1 MGAFMDRYNRMKGIG
16 TVPDTVQAE
25 GEDSSSV
32 PASEVKPGAFTERYN
47 KLLEARA
54 ADMSHSLSEWSA
66 ANDTLAHSYGSYSG
80 EELAKQT
87 DALRMSGESLK
98 QRIRDSGL
106 YDDDTVTAL
115 GEGIDSWNRVH
126 DIYRRDLDLAA
137 GRAEREQATAELP
150 ASSLPV
156 YGQNVAET
164 HHGKESSLEDK
175 ILYAQA
181 SVDMLESKLENSK
194 GKIPSPEQL
203 MSGDA
208 GIDGNDEIKAALK
221 EKKKELEQLLKERQ
235 ESEIAERREENGL
248 SDGSH
253 VPSSPAQDVEAVL
266 SAKSEYFNPDDN
278 KDPYGNDLRP
288 AVNTVNNIARA
299 GDRVKDAG
307 DLAMSAF
314 SAGIDRS
321 IVGIG
326 DAARTAYETV
336 KGTADRLA
344 GLNQIPELKKYSPA
358 APKAEK
364 SLTKRLEDAAV
375 AGNRAVDNY
384 LLSGDTYTDRS
395 EKDTV
400 MQDYLYRRE
409 NRTLG
414 KAGNVIADL
423 AENFGYQ
430 MPNMLLTH
438 GFGLTGLS
446 SNAATAIMF
455 GSPAYVS
462 NRRELLEEGYSSAEA
477 DLYGKA
483 GFLIEGVGESL
494 FGSAFGTVPAIGR
507 KLGFSIIDNITN
519 PVVRTLMVYLVES
532 GEEGLEEVAQSFLEA
547 AAKSAITGEDF
558 ELDAREVAY
567 EGILGAISGGVLGSI
582 GLGQRLRAA
591 GQVHAADVDYV
602 NTLSVNAESV
612 GTAAEA
618 AGMIGAL
625 EKQRAALSK
634 MTDETTGLED
644 TARRVKYLDT
654 ALEALSETLKEKFSL
669 AAEITPQ
676 GGYEVKDKRNPI
688 ERAKDSLTADARSAG
703 SVELALEAA
712 SRAADADSAAEAIA
726 ALEMQR
732 QRISELGRTGFTA
745 RYEDRKMLE
754 AEMKLRDRFGID
766 GTYFG
771 ASVDGKYTSE
781 ADGARYSI
789 EQTDRGKPVVVI
801 DTDILNGVS
810 DADKKNAVR
819 KFISQNYPN
828 GIRVGN
834 GVIEITGKT
843 GREYTRSG
851 YSRFTEKNDGQVFDD
866 KLRAAGNLDEA
877 VRASTDYVNEE
888 IKHPRKDNI
897 KEFARGRVLMR
908 VGQNDY
914 NAEVV
919 VGYTQT
925 GEMLLYDIV
934 NFKPDTFSVKE
945 RTPRRTGPDKA
956 GMTETNEESSSD
968 NSISQNNAA
977 VNSQYTQESENDAS
991 DTAENGADTAEVGA
1005 DEGDFAVDRKGSDV
1019 SAAFSDEALDR
1030 EGYTPTEQTRVI
1042 AMNEATRTGREYGA
1056 SPAQQAAA
1064 EELSHILDRRIVFF
1078 RSDDPTV
1085 NGYYKNGTIHVN
1097 AASGRTVASIIASE
1111 MTHAIE
1117 TTSDYGALRELAL
1130 RELSR
1135 EKGMSL
1141 DELRAQK
1148 KETYAAHGENLDADG
1163 VDFEL
1168 CEEYV
1173 GRYLFGDV
1181 AQIRA
1186 AVDYKP
1192 SLGRKII
1199 AFLDEIIRRLTGR
1212 VRAVS
1217 SRILKDVQYARE
1229 LWGRAVREAK
1239 ARDAEDSAA
1248 ARHSFAGR
1256 NVQNEITERYRT
1268 AVDNVLNMQNTASDN
1283 LIIGYTPKL
1292 MREMGMPSLP
1302 MVIGTGH
1309 VYSIAKTAEEAKQDG
1324 NYHKGVHY
1332 HGLGESAVKNI
1343 YTALCDPVMVIA
1355 SKDVNPNAAPMRS
1368 THSIVA
1374 IIDIGKSN
1382 QSLLLPV
1389 EITAERTVYG
1399 DQMDVNVLSSA
1410 YNKDVSALVKEA
1422 IALENSGDIGIYYAK
1437 KEAAALVPAG
1447 VQFPIRIQ
1455 GSTAS
1460 DIIIHR
1466 LNEKVNMQ
1474 ISDATQSRQFKR
1486 WFGDWQNHP
1495 ESASKIVNEVGTPKV
1510 VYHGTGANFTVFK
1523 SESGT
1528 YWFSESTDYAEAMA
1542 EERAGKNG
1550 RVGAFYLDMK
1560 NPYRAKLPPGQFTDP
1575 GYEKPIIEKAK
1586 SGGYDGVIIEND
1598 TDSDI
1603 EAETFYVVF
1612 SPNQIKS
1619 ATDNIGTFDR
1629 GNNDTRYSI
1638 EDSDYEM
1645 PITPRDVE
1653 AVQSIGRKSINAFTS
1668 EEIRKT
1674 QKWAHKF
1681 YRELGTKSPFFRAW
1695 FGDWCAHDTGE
1706 VKVAEI
1712 PEYAATNEA
1721 RKANRG
1727 TVRNN
1732 DTGWDIRI
1740 SRDGETNTISHAGGD
1755 KLSEY
1760 GLAGIRGLTENGVL
1774 LDSEV
1779 HEHHT
1784 NNAKNDMIA
1793 FDHKLYAVGRDTS
1806 GNVALYKITVEE
1818 AYHDHKHTNE
1828 RRFHNLKYIEK
1839 VATVG
1844 GRTAG
1849 QSLPGVSTN
1858 DDIAT
1863 TYTVADILSLVKTYD
1878 KDFTA
1883 AHDVSPE
1890 LLNEDGTPKV
1900 FYHGTMYDFTEFRSE
1915 EISPA
1920 EGSYFFAENREDAE
1934 GYGSERYGG
1943 HVMEVYLSAEN
1954 LADYN
1959 DQPSEFYQLKDKREQ
1974 VQWLKERGYDGWY
1987 ADMDSGGWGE
1997 VSVFSP
2003 NQIKSATDNIGTF
2016 DRGNNDTRYSIEDS
2030 GWDAYHRRNQE
2041 ELESNTAA
2049 AERARREERA
2059 EERAAAEDEARD
2071 RLDTLAKG
2079 GTSEDRLFD
2088 SAKSE
2093 RGNIERENM
2102 KAREAT
2108 MTQEEYER
2116 IIGKPLTEEEA
2127 ADLREEISKAAGSI
2141 AAEEGLYSAAEEE
2154 RLFLEEERTAVAPKW
2169 FEQVKKS
2176 GSLADEITA
2185 ENKRQNSKLGK
2196 YIREHGADIP
2206 DVSASDFAEAAVKEV
2221 YGDSLS
2227 DKDAE
2232 RQKKRIETEAEAV
2245 RDAEKAYAAEE
2256 AEGKR
2261 MSDEDAESTK
2271 EDRSGNDGE
2280 NVRLHPKNP
2289 DPNSKSGRKQLR
2301 EAAQAT
2307 YAETLKRL
2315 KPTEAEIAFAE
2326 KLASGEQYAANI
2338 PDDMNARRVEAVTS
2352 ALRAIRYYSGAKDG
2366 GGALQ
2371 RLGVKIESPLVSNYS
2386 DAAYLRGWEDARRNS
2401 KEAIYEAVAKYQISK
2416 KEGVI
2421 ARSVAD
2427 GILDIDEVNLHSNFA
2442 RFKVAHLADLYRT
2455 ADIYAANAI
2464 TAQRSRTAAKF
2475 QPSLDAI
2482 LGGMDGERLNKRSQA
2497 RLNLNTMVRNNLA
2510 VFGEVKGAQI
2520 NSLLFRPIQLNEAER
2535 MRFVNDHVEEFTNN
2549 YGKVTK
2555 TESALVQMLMEG
2567 RLDTALLQ
2575 SGISEAKKDAR
2586 RRFDLNG
2593 TQIETAETEVAA
2605 KQALE
2610 AEKKNLKQL
2619 KEQIEELKTKR
2630 DSMIL
2635 RKIDGDISEVG
2646 QKIAEAEKEAENS
2659 KRLLD
2664 LYGELE
2670 RLAALKKSEL
2680 EKDSESENA
2689 ERAKTLKKI
2698 DGDISEVEKKISEAE
2713 EDIKSEKTLLGL
2725 KGELR
2730 SLEDWKK
2737 SVLEKNPKST
2747 ADSAETV
2754 KEIDDKL
2761 RKTEEAIAR
2770 TEKKAKKKE
2779 HDIEIE
2785 RAVKKQ
2791 YLRLLELRNERVKID
2806 SEIAAYEAMKDEKI
2820 DVRRISSIANYLRGK
2835 YAEFY
2840 EATNDFLVTH
2850 GYRPIGFI
2858 KNYAPHMQ
2866 PEQMTK
2872 LSEALHALGVS
2883 PDLVKAFDASLK
2895 RLGIGE
2901 DVSSLP
2907 VEIAGRT
2914 GDFKPGKKWNPHYLT
2929 RTGERTEFDALA
2941 GYNGYVSLASEVFY
2955 HTDDIQKL
2963 RQFNQTLRTMYSGS
2977 EVKNSVA
2984 ALHEKMR
2991 SGALS
2996 FEEGNAKIES
3006 MLENVRDNALSP
3018 YVTVL
3023 ENYTNVIAGKQ
3034 TMGDRASEA
3043 EFGRAALSTSGK
3055 IRGVFARAAIT
3066 GNVSSALAQVVQLPM
3081 VVSECGNGNLM
3092 RAIWDVATQNLNKK
3106 TDFDSRSVFIT
3117 GKRGTNRVAAELAGA
3132 EKVADIAVNKVG
3144 MFLFETVDDVASR
3157 LIVRTKYLQLIR
3169 AGVGSDAALA
3179 LADEYADSVVGS
3191 RMKGAKP
3198 MMFCNKSFVKGLF
3211 TMFQLEV
3218 ANSWAHIDQDIP
3230 ADIRKMSRTKGKKA
3244 AIKYTAAL
3252 IVKYLLGAFFLD
3264 RLADELYG
3272 QTPVQFDVLGY
3283 VAESLAAGSG
3293 MSTNTYLR
3301 TMLDNAIEK
3310 LLKAR
3315 PFNTEAPE
3323 KDRKFDASAAASA
3336 LAEGILGDVPAA
3348 QNILGMLGMS
3358 ETKFPLPRIWSDS
3371 ASSALEKITSGDAD
3385 VAAKGWRQFGSAAL
3399 SNVATWF
3406 PFGNQLN
3413 KSIRGIYAIARKG
3426 SYDYSGRLQ
3435 YPAGDSVFE
3444 KGAAVLFGKSAFNS
3458 NADFW
3463 AGGSRAL
3470 SEEATEAYKLML
3482 KYGMSQVEAYRLV
3495 KELSS
3500 QKADRAEKEE
3510 VDVSGM
3516 DGFDALAARYFTN
3529 DEAEGA
3535 SGANDFDTL
3544 AAKYFGEGD
3553 EDEEAEDLSRR
3564 VINRQ
3569 IEIINS
3575 DKYDLT
3581 DEQKYR
3587 VFSEVCASSKAADV
3601 MAALDEAGAE
3611 RGEIYRLISSIAATK
3626 NTDEEPRAVAHLI
3639 RDSALTGE
3647 QKAIAYYAL
3656 AASKKERQVQKELD
3670 DLGENSADVWE
3681 MLDSC
3686 TELRKNEA
3694 DEERF
3699 EKARRVIRESE
3710 ISKKGKAEAYYL
3722 LAASAK
3728 DREFMDKV
3736 GGDFDMG
3743 EIADTLSRLRD
3754 CGKQGEKAQVL
3765 VDSSGLTVYEKR
3777 TVFLERV
3784 CTESNRAKKEEALEK
3799 IEDAGGSA
3807 ETYLKALSA
3816 VGKATYTKGETLG
3829 KSYAYK
3835 KAIDRVARGTRLRY
3849 ALYEV
3854 FDVSEK
3860 VW

>member
-1 MGAFMDRYNRMKGIG
+1 MSKFMDRYSRMKEAGLVG
-16 TVPDTVQAE
+16 
-25 GEDSSSV
+25 GDSSDKIRGDSF
-32 PASEVKPGAFTERYN
+32 SEGDSFTENESAAAKPGAFTERYN
-47 KLLEARA
+47 RYRQNRADGIRQSIEAWNEENKKLAR
-54 ADMSHSLSEWSA
+54 
-66 ANDTLAHSYGSYSG
+66 SYGEHSG
-80 EELAKQT
+80 EFIKARS
-87 DALRMSGESLK
+87 DALRTSGESLK
-98 QRIRDSGL
+98 QRIKDSGL
-106 YDDDTVTAL
+106 YDDDTVSAL

-137 GRAEREQATAELP
+137 GRAERDQATAKLP
-150 ASSLPV
+150 ESSLPV
-156 YGQNVAET
+156 YGRSPVTAHN
-164 HHGKESSLEDK
+164 GRESTLEDK

-181 SVDMLESKLENSK
+181 SVDMLESKLENS
-194 GKIPSPEQL
+194 GGRLPLTGAQSAL
-203 MSGDA
+203 A
-208 GIDGNDEIKAALK
+208 DGESANEVRAQLK
-221 EKKKELEQLLKERQ
+221 EKKKELERLRAEF
-235 ESEIAERREENGL
+235 AEREGAKQREEMGL
-248 SDGSH
+248 SSGF
-253 VPSSPAQDVEAVL
+253 VPSSPVQDVKTVD
-266 SAKSEYFNPDDN
+266 SVMSEYFNPDDN
-278 KDPYGNDLRP
+278 KDVHGNDTRFGVQL
-288 AVNTVNNIARA
+288 ANTFARA
-299 GDRVKDAG
+299 GDRVKEAG

-314 SAGIDRS
+314 SAGMDRS
-321 IVGIG
+321 IAGIG
-326 DAARTAYETV
+326 DAARTAYETA
-336 KGTADRLA
+336 KGTAQRLA
-344 GLNQIPELKKYSPA
+344 GVNQLPELKKYSPA
-358 APKAEK
+358 APEAKK
-364 SLTKRLEDAAV
+364 SVAKRLEDAAV
-375 AGNRAVDNY
+375 AGNRAGDNY

-409 NRTLG
+409 NQTLG

-438 GFGLTGLS
+438 GLGLTGLAS
-446 SNAATAIMF
+446 AALTAATF
-455 GSPAYVS
+455 GGGSYVS
-462 NRRELLEEGYSSAEA
+462 NRRELLEAGYSSAEA

-494 FGSAFGTVPAIGR
+494 LGDAFGTVPLIGR
-507 KLGFSIIDNITN
+507 KLGFSITDNITN
-519 PVVRTLMVYLVES
+519 PVVRTLMVYLAES

-602 NTLSVNAESV
+602 NTLSVNAESIN
-612 GTAAEA
+612 TAAEA

-634 MTDETTGLED
+634 MTDETTGVED

-654 ALEALSETLKEKFSL
+654 ALETLSETLKEKFSL

-676 GGYEVKDKRNPI
+676 GGYEVKDSRNPI
-688 ERAKDSLTADARSAG
+688 ERTKDSLTADARSAG

-771 ASVDGKYTSE
+771 ASVDGKYTPE

-801 DTDILNGVS
+801 DTDVLNGVP
-810 DADKKNAVR
+810 DADKKNTVR

-843 GREYTRSG
+843 GKEYTRSG
-851 YSRFTEKNDGQVFDD
+851 YSQYIERNDGQVYND

-919 VGYTQT
+919 VGYTKN

-945 RTPRRTGPDKA
+945 RTSRQPGRGEA
-956 GMTETNEESSSD
+956 GMTGDYGKSSKVEGPIKSGPATTD
-968 NSISQNNAA
+968 NSISKNNAA
-977 VNSQYTQESENDAS
+977 VNSQYTQESENDA
-991 DTAENGADTAEVGA
+991 ADTAESGA
-1005 DEGDFAVDRKGSDV
+1005 DEGDFAVDRENSDEN
-1019 SAAFSDEALDR
+1019 AAFSDEALDR

-1064 EELSHILDRRIVFF
+1064 EELSHILDRRVIFF

-1217 SRILKDVQYARE
+1217 SRILKDAQYARE

-1239 ARDAEDSAA
+1239 ARGAESE
-1248 ARHSFAGR
+1248 ARESGQKNSYSDEEWNKPITPRDVEAVQSIGR
-1256 NVQNEITERYRT
+1256 KSINAFTSEEIRKTQKWAHKFYRE
-1268 AVDNVLNMQNTASDN
+1268 L
-1283 LIIGYTPKL
+1283 
-1292 MREMGMPSLP
+1292 
-1302 MVIGTGH
+1302 GT
-1309 VYSIAKTAEEAKQDG
+1309 
-1324 NYHKGVHY
+1324 
-1332 HGLGESAVKNI
+1332 
-1343 YTALCDPVMVIA
+1343 
-1355 SKDVNPNAAPMRS
+1355 
-1368 THSIVA
+1368 
-1374 IIDIGKSN
+1374 KS
-1382 QSLLLPV
+1382 PFFR
-1389 EITAERTVYG
+1389 A
-1399 DQMDVNVLSSA
+1399 
-1410 YNKDVSALVKEA
+1410 
-1422 IALENSGDIGIYYAK
+1422 
-1437 KEAAALVPAG
+1437 
-1447 VQFPIRIQ
+1447 
-1455 GSTAS
+1455 
-1460 DIIIHR
+1460 
-1466 LNEKVNMQ
+1466 
-1474 ISDATQSRQFKR
+1474 
-1486 WFGDWQNHP
+1486 WFGDWRAHDNSKTNIVSVPAIDISQAVLEKGDYYISDTGWTVYAGKTLNDDTRHHSGGNRINVKSLNVINTILDNAILLDTVVSEPNTNKKSVNTAFLHKLYTPITYDGKPYIAVSTVEEYYNETSSGVSRRAYNLKAIKTEPAGGQLGNNSSSSVPVTDSTISISDLYSLVKTYDKDFTAAHDVSP
-1495 ESASKIVNEVGTPKV
+1495 ELLNEDGTPKV
-1510 VYHGTGANFTVFK
+1510 FYHGTGANFTVFK
-1523 SESGT
+1523 SENGT

-1575 GYEKPIIEKAK
+1575 GYEKPIIDKAK

-1629 GNNDTRYSI
+1629 GNNDI
-1638 EDSDYEM
+1638 
-1645 PITPRDVE
+1645 
-1653 AVQSIGRKSINAFTS
+1653 
-1668 EEIRKT
+1668 
-1674 QKWAHKF
+1674 
-1681 YRELGTKSPFFRAW
+1681 
-1695 FGDWCAHDTGE
+1695 
-1706 VKVAEI
+1706 
-1712 PEYAATNEA
+1712 
-1721 RKANRG
+1721 
-1727 TVRNN
+1727 
-1732 DTGWDIRI
+1732 
-1740 SRDGETNTISHAGGD
+1740 
-1755 KLSEY
+1755 
-1760 GLAGIRGLTENGVL
+1760 
-1774 LDSEV
+1774 
-1779 HEHHT
+1779 
-1784 NNAKNDMIA
+1784 
-1793 FDHKLYAVGRDTS
+1793 
-1806 GNVALYKITVEE
+1806 
-1818 AYHDHKHTNE
+1818 
-1828 RRFHNLKYIEK
+1828 
-1839 VATVG
+1839 
-1844 GRTAG
+1844 
-1849 QSLPGVSTN
+1849 
-1858 DDIAT
+1858 
-1863 TYTVADILSLVKTYD
+1863 
-1878 KDFTA
+1878 
-1883 AHDVSPE
+1883 
-1890 LLNEDGTPKV
+1890 
-1900 FYHGTMYDFTEFRSE
+1900 
-1915 EISPA
+1915 
-1920 EGSYFFAENREDAE
+1920 
-1934 GYGSERYGG
+1934 
-1943 HVMEVYLSAEN
+1943 
-1954 LADYN
+1954 
-1959 DQPSEFYQLKDKREQ
+1959 
-1974 VQWLKERGYDGWY
+1974 
-1987 ADMDSGGWGE
+1987 
-1997 VSVFSP
+1997 
-2003 NQIKSATDNIGTF
+2003 
-2016 DRGNNDTRYSIEDS
+2016 RYSIEDS

-2041 ELESNTAA
+2041 ELESNTSA
-2049 AERARREERA
+2049 AERARRTERA
-2059 EERAAAEDEARD
+2059 EERAAAEEEAR
-2071 RLDTLAKG
+2071 RA
-2079 GTSEDRLFD
+2079 
-2088 SAKSE
+2088 
-2093 RGNIERENM
+2093 
-2102 KAREAT
+2102 AR
-2108 MTQEEYER
+2108 
-2116 IIGKPLTEEEA
+2116 EEEA
-2127 ADLREEISKAAGSI
+2127 LRRAEREYA
-2141 AAEEGLYSAAEEE
+2141 AAEAEGKNESDRAAEVP
-2154 RLFLEEERTAVAPKW
+2154 AW
-2169 FEQVKKS
+2169 FDNVKKS
-2176 GSLADEITA
+2176 GSVA
-2185 ENKRQNSKLGK
+2185 EWVISENNRRSSKLRR
-2196 YIREHGADIP
+2196 YITEHGTDSR
-2206 DVSASDFAEAAVKEV
+2206 DVSAADFAEAAVREIWDGAPASEGLDPELEAFLKE
-2221 YGDSLS
+2221 DMRTEIDRQSADLQR
-2227 DKDAE
+2227 KIEEE
-2232 RQKKRIETEAEAV
+2232 REQQKKRIETEAEAV
-2245 RDAEKAYAAEE
+2245 RDAKKIDRSADRLIFENDPQERLDAMRRTNRMIGEIIEKSGITAEE
-2256 AEGKR
+2256 K
-2261 MSDEDAESTK
+2261 
-2271 EDRSGNDGE
+2271 
-2280 NVRLHPKNP
+2280 
-2289 DPNSKSGRKQLR
+2289 
-2301 EAAQAT
+2301 
-2307 YAETLKRL
+2307 
-2315 KPTEAEIAFAE
+2315 AFAE
-2326 KLASGEQYAANI
+2326 KIADGTQYAANI
-2338 PDDMNARRVEAVTS
+2338 PSTMDADRVVHLAWEYMIIKRMNAGEPPT
-2352 ALRAIRYYSGAKDG
+2352 
-2366 GGALQ
+2366 ALQ
-2371 RLGVKIESPLVSNYS
+2371 RLGVRIASPLVNDYR
-2386 DAAYLRGWEDARRNS
+2386 DAPLLRAWDRDYYRAKSSTSEIISKYELEPKEIADARS
-2401 KEAIYEAVAKYQISK
+2401 I
-2416 KEGVI
+2416 
-2421 ARSVAD
+2421 AD
-2427 GILDIDEVNLHSNFA
+2427 GYHGIEDFREYSNFK
-2442 RFKVAHLADLYRT
+2442 RFAISELADAYALVDSLSKAGIPQQRAATVERFAKELEPIIDGIEYAHRRSPLRLT
-2455 ADIYAANAI
+2455 A
-2464 TAQRSRTAAKF
+2464 
-2475 QPSLDAI
+2475 
-2482 LGGMDGERLNKRSQA
+2482 
-2497 RLNLNTMVRNNLA
+2497 NTMTRNNLA
-2510 VFGEVKGAQI
+2510 VFGEEKGAKI
-2520 NSLLFRPIQLNEAER
+2520 NALLFRPIQLNEAER
-2535 MRFVNDHVEEFTNN
+2535 MRFVNGQFDEFTRTF
-2549 YGKVTK
+2549 GKVTEA
-2555 TESALVQMLMEG
+2555 ESAIAQKL
-2567 RLDTALLQ
+2567 
-2575 SGISEAKKDAR
+2575 IEAGTDAEEAGKFPTVDKLIESKTDEKR
-2586 RRFDLNG
+2586 RTDEK
-2593 TQIETAETEVAA
+2593 IE
-2605 KQALE
+2605 ALE
-2610 AEKKNLKQL
+2610 AEAAA
-2619 KEQIEELKTKR
+2619 KEQSREARNRKRKKLSDAKEHSAQIEA
-2630 DSMIL
+2630 
-2635 RKIDGDISEVG
+2635 
-2646 QKIAEAEKEAENS
+2646 Q
-2659 KRLLD
+2659 
-2664 LYGELE
+2664 
-2670 RLAALKKSEL
+2670 LAAF
-2680 EKDSESENA
+2680 
-2689 ERAKTLKKI
+2689 
-2698 DGDISEVEKKISEAE
+2698 SEAVSAGV
-2713 EDIKSEKTLLGL
+2713 DF
-2725 KGELR
+2725 R
-2730 SLEDWKK
+2730 R
-2737 SVLEKNPKST
+2737 VLS
-2747 ADSAETV
+2747 
-2754 KEIDDKL
+2754 
-2761 RKTEEAIAR
+2761 
-2770 TEKKAKKKE
+2770 
-2779 HDIEIE
+2779 
-2785 RAVKKQ
+2785 
-2791 YLRLLELRNERVKID
+2791 
-2806 SEIAAYEAMKDEKI
+2806 
-2820 DVRRISSIANYLRGK
+2820 ISDYLRGK

-2840 EATNDFLVTH
+2840 EATNDFLVVH

-2866 PEQMTK
+2866 EKQMTE
-2872 LSEALHALGVS
+2872 LTEI
-2883 PDLVKAFDASLK
+2883 LK
-2895 RLGIGE
+2895 RFGLTDE
-2901 DVSSLP
+2901 VFELP
-2907 VEIAGRT
+2907 TEIAGRT
-2914 GDFKPGKKWNPHYLT
+2914 KDFKPGKKWNPFHQR
-2929 RTGERTEFDALA
+2929 RTGKNTVYDAVA
-2941 GYNGYVSLASEVFY
+2941 GYDRYVRYMSEMFY

-2963 RQFNQTLRTMYSGS
+2963 RQFNQAIRTYFASD
-2977 EVKNSVA
+2977 EIKNRIEDVREA
-2984 ALHEKMR
+2984 MR
-2991 SGALS
+2991 KGTM
-2996 FEEGNAKIES
+2996 EEDAGNAEIER
-3006 MLENVRDNALSP
+3006 LTGKAVNRNLSP
-3018 YVTVL
+3018 YVAAL
-3023 ENYTNVIAGKQ
+3023 DNYTNIIAGKQ
-3034 TMGDRASEA
+3034 TAGDRGMESDL
-3043 EFGRAALSTSGK
+3043 GRRTLNIGEKLERRFSA
-3055 IRGVFARAAIT
+3055 AAIV
-3066 GNVSSALAQVVQLPM
+3066 GNVSSAFAQFVQLPM
-3081 VVSECGNGNLM
+3081 VAAECGNSNLLRAM
-3092 RAIWDVATQNLNKK
+3092 RDIFTRELNKK

-3117 GKRGTNRVAAELAGA
+3117 GKRGTSRLSTELTGKNKA
-3132 EKVADIAVNKVG
+3132 ADIAVNKVG
-3144 MFLFETVDDVASR
+3144 AFLFETVDDVASR
-3157 LIVRTKYLQLIR
+3157 VIVRAKYLQLVNE
-3169 AGVGSDAALA
+3169 GVNSDSALA

-3198 MMFCNKSFVKGLF
+3198 IAFCNKNFVWKLL
-3211 TMFQLEV
+3211 TTFQLEV
-3218 ANSWAHIDQDIP
+3218 ANIWAHVDQDIP
-3230 ADIRKMSRTKGKKA
+3230 ADVRKISRTQGKNA
-3244 AIKYTAAL
+3244 AAKYTAAV
-3252 IVKYLLGAFFLD
+3252 IVKYLLGAFLLN
-3264 RLADELYG
+3264 RLTDELYG
-3272 QTPVQFDVLGY
+3272 QTPVPFDFAGY
-3283 VAESLAAGSG
+3283 ALDAAAAGSG

-3301 TMLDNAIEK
+3301 TALDNTLEK
-3310 LLKAR
+3310 LLKIR
-3315 PFNTEAPE
+3315 PLGTEKEEGGFNAH
-3323 KDRKFDASAAASA
+3323 SA
-3336 LAEGILGDVPAA
+3336 LTALGEDVVGDMPVV
-3348 QNILGMLGMS
+3348 QNAFGMLGLS
-3358 ETKFPLPRIWSDS
+3358 DARLPVPRLWSDS

-3399 SNVATWF
+3399 SNAATWF

-3463 AGGSRAL
+3463 AGGSRTL
-3470 SEEATEAYKLML
+3470 TEEATEAYKLML

-3601 MAALDEAGAE
+3601 MAALDESGAE

-3686 TELRKNEA
+3686 TELRKNET

-3754 CGKQGEKAQVL
+3754 CGKQEEKAQVL

-3854 FDVSEK
+3854 FGVSEK

>member
-1 MGAFMDRYNRMKGIG
+1 MSKFMDRYNRMKEAGLVGG
-16 TVPDTVQAE
+16 TSSDE
-25 GEDSSSV
+25 IRGDSFTENES
-32 PASEVKPGAFTERYN
+32 AAAKPGAFTERYN
-47 KLLEARA
+47 RMKEAGLVGTSGISQASPVRA
-54 ADMSHSLSEWSA
+54 AELAEEETPSSVPA
-66 ANDTLAHSYGSYSG
+66 AEVVPGAFTERYNRFRQNRADGIRQSIEAWNEENKKLARSYGEHSG
-80 EELAKQT
+80 EFIKARS
-87 DALRMSGESLK
+87 DALRTSGESLK
-98 QRIRDSGL
+98 QRIKDSGL
-106 YDDDTVTAL
+106 YDDDTVSAL
-115 GEGIDSWNRVH
+115 GEGIDSWSTAWDDAYNEYVRKSTVGA
-126 DIYRRDLDLAA
+126 DRKKAA
-137 GRAEREQATAELP
+137 PTAAHGGGGGEFALTAAAKGNTLEEKIQDTQA
-150 ASSLPV
+150 
-156 YGQNVAET
+156 NI
-164 HHGKESSLEDK
+164 K
-175 ILYAQA
+175 
-181 SVDMLESKLENSK
+181 MLEIQLEKSK
-194 GKIPSPEQL
+194 GKGPSPEQL

-208 GIDGNDEIKAALK
+208 GIDGNDKIKAQLK
-221 EKKKELEQLLKERQ
+221 EKNEELEQLLKEWQ
-235 ESEIAERREENGL
+235 ESEIAKWQEENGL
-248 SDGSH
+248 SDGTH
-253 VPSSPAQDVEAVL
+253 VSSSPAQDVEAVL
-266 SAKSEYFNPDDN
+266 SAKSENFNPDDN

-288 AVNTVNNIARA
+288 AVNTVNNIAKT
-299 GDRVKDAG
+299 GDRVKEAG

-314 SAGIDRS
+314 SAGIDRNLADL
-321 IVGIG
+321 G
-326 DAARTAYETV
+326 DAAVTLYKTAE
-336 KGTADRLA
+336 AAAQHLA
-344 GLNQIPELKKYSPA
+344 GVNQTPELGKYSPA
-358 APKAEK
+358 FEKAEK

-375 AGNRAVDNY
+375 AGIRAGDNY
-384 LLSGDTYTDRS
+384 LLSGDTFADRS

-409 NRTLG
+409 NQTLG

-494 FGSAFGTVPAIGR
+494 LGDAFGTVPVIGR
-507 KLGFSIIDNITN
+507 KLGFSMTENISN
-519 PVVRTLMVYLVES
+519 PMVRGIMVFLAEA

-567 EGILGAISGGVLGSI
+567 EGALGTLSGAILGSF
-582 GLGQRLRAA
+582 GLKQRLRAA

-602 NTLSVNAESV
+602 NTLSVNAESI

-618 AGMIGAL
+618 EGMIAAL

-634 MTDETTGLED
+634 MTDETTGVED

-745 RYEDRKMLE
+745 RYEDRKLLE

-771 ASVDGKYTSE
+771 ASVDGKYTPE

-919 VGYTQT
+919 VGYTQN

-991 DTAENGADTAEVGA
+991 DTAENGAD
-1005 DEGDFAVDRKGSDV
+1005 EGDFAVDRKGSDD
-1019 SAAFSDEALDR
+1019 SAAFSDEALGR

-1064 EELSHILDRRIVFF
+1064 EELSHILGRRIIFF

-1173 GRYLFGDV
+1173 GWYLFGDV

-1239 ARDAEDSAA
+1239 ARDAESE
-1248 ARHSFAGR
+1248 AR
-1256 NVQNEITERYRT
+1256 
-1268 AVDNVLNMQNTASDN
+1268 
-1283 LIIGYTPKL
+1283 
-1292 MREMGMPSLP
+1292 
-1302 MVIGTGH
+1302 
-1309 VYSIAKTAEEAKQDG
+1309 
-1324 NYHKGVHY
+1324 
-1332 HGLGESAVKNI
+1332 
-1343 YTALCDPVMVIA
+1343 
-1355 SKDVNPNAAPMRS
+1355 
-1368 THSIVA
+1368 
-1374 IIDIGKSN
+1374 
-1382 QSLLLPV
+1382 
-1389 EITAERTVYG
+1389 
-1399 DQMDVNVLSSA
+1399 
-1410 YNKDVSALVKEA
+1410 
-1422 IALENSGDIGIYYAK
+1422 
-1437 KEAAALVPAG
+1437 
-1447 VQFPIRIQ
+1447 
-1455 GSTAS
+1455 
-1460 DIIIHR
+1460 
-1466 LNEKVNMQ
+1466 
-1474 ISDATQSRQFKR
+1474 
-1486 WFGDWQNHP
+1486 
-1495 ESASKIVNEVGTPKV
+1495 
-1510 VYHGTGANFTVFK
+1510 
-1523 SESGT
+1523 ESGQKNS
-1528 YWFSESTDYAEAMA
+1528 YSD
-1542 EERAGKNG
+1542 EEWK
-1550 RVGAFYLDMK
+1550 K
-1560 NPYRAKLPPGQFTDP
+1560 
-1575 GYEKPIIEKAK
+1575 
-1586 SGGYDGVIIEND
+1586 
-1598 TDSDI
+1598 
-1603 EAETFYVVF
+1603 
-1612 SPNQIKS
+1612 
-1619 ATDNIGTFDR
+1619 
-1629 GNNDTRYSI
+1629 
-1638 EDSDYEM
+1638 
-1645 PITPRDVE
+1645 PITPSDVKT
-1653 AVQSIGRKSINAFTS
+1653 AQSIVRKSINAFTS

-1695 FGDWCAHDTGE
+1695 FGDWRAHDTGE

-1793 FDHKLYAVGRDTS
+1793 FDHKLYAVGRATN
-1806 GNVALYKITVEE
+1806 GTVGLYKITVEE
-1818 AYHDHKHTNE
+1818 RFQDPYHTNE

-1839 VATVG
+1839 VADVP
-1844 GRTAG
+1844 ADANVE
-1849 QSLPGVSTN
+1849 QSHKDGSTMGSP
-1858 DDIAT
+1858 T
-1863 TYTVADILSLVKTYD
+1863 TDYTVADILSLVKTYD

-1900 FYHGTMYDFTEFRSE
+1900 VYHGTGANFTVFKSE
-1915 EISPA
+1915 NGTYWFSESIDYA
-1920 EGSYFFAENREDAE
+1920 EAMAEERAGKTGRVGAFYLDMKNPYWAKLPPGQFTDP
-1934 GYGSERYGG
+1934 GYEK
-1943 HVMEVYLSAEN
+1943 
-1954 LADYN
+1954 
-1959 DQPSEFYQLKDKREQ
+1959 PIIDKA
-1974 VQWLKERGYDGWY
+1974 KSGGYDGVIIEN
-1987 ADMDSGGWGE
+1987 DTDSDIE
-1997 VSVFSP
+1997 AETFYVVFLQ

-2059 EERAAAEDEARD
+2059 EERAAAEEEAR
-2071 RLDTLAKG
+2071 RA
-2079 GTSEDRLFD
+2079 
-2088 SAKSE
+2088 
-2093 RGNIERENM
+2093 
-2102 KAREAT
+2102 AR
-2108 MTQEEYER
+2108 
-2116 IIGKPLTEEEA
+2116 EEEA
-2127 ADLREEISKAAGSI
+2127 LRR
-2141 AAEEGLYSAAEEE
+2141 AEQEYAAAEEE
-2154 RLFLEEERTAVAPKW
+2154 GKNESDRAPEAPAW
-2169 FEQVKKS
+2169 FDSMKKS
-2176 GSLADEITA
+2176 GSVA
-2185 ENKRQNSKLGK
+2185 EWVMSENNRRSSKLRR
-2196 YIREHGADIP
+2196 YITEHGTDSR
-2206 DVSASDFAEAAVKEV
+2206 DVSAADFAEAAVREIWDGAPASEGLDPELEAFLKEDV
-2221 YGDSLS
+2221 RTEIDRQSADLQR
-2227 DKDAE
+2227 KIEEKRE

-2245 RDAEKAYAAEE
+2245 RDAK
-2256 AEGKR
+2256 KI
-2261 MSDEDAESTK
+2261 
-2271 EDRSGNDGE
+2271 DRSADRLIFENDPQERLDAMRRTNRMIGE
-2280 NVRLHPKNP
+2280 IVE
-2289 DPNSKSGRKQLR
+2289 KSGITADEK
-2301 EAAQAT
+2301 
-2307 YAETLKRL
+2307 
-2315 KPTEAEIAFAE
+2315 AFAE
-2326 KLASGEQYAANI
+2326 KIADGTQYAANI
-2338 PDDMNARRVEAVTS
+2338 PSTMDADRVVHLAWEYMIIKRMNAGEPPT
-2352 ALRAIRYYSGAKDG
+2352 
-2366 GGALQ
+2366 ALQ
-2371 RLGVKIESPLVSNYS
+2371 RLGIRIASPLVNDYR
-2386 DAAYLRGWEDARRNS
+2386 DAPLLRAWDRDYYRAKSSTSEIISKYELEPKEIADARS
-2401 KEAIYEAVAKYQISK
+2401 I
-2416 KEGVI
+2416 
-2421 ARSVAD
+2421 AD
-2427 GILDIDEVNLHSNFA
+2427 GYHGIEDFREYSNFK
-2442 RFKVAHLADLYRT
+2442 RFAISELADAYALVDSLSKAGIPQQRAATVERFAKELEPIIDGIEYAHRRSPLRLT
-2455 ADIYAANAI
+2455 A
-2464 TAQRSRTAAKF
+2464 
-2475 QPSLDAI
+2475 
-2482 LGGMDGERLNKRSQA
+2482 
-2497 RLNLNTMVRNNLA
+2497 NTMTRNNLA
-2510 VFGEVKGAQI
+2510 VFGEEKGAKI
-2520 NSLLFRPIQLNEAER
+2520 NALLFRPIQLNEAER
-2535 MRFVNDHVEEFTNN
+2535 MRFVNGQFDEFTRTF
-2549 YGKVTK
+2549 GKVTEA
-2555 TESALVQMLMEG
+2555 ESAIAQKL
-2567 RLDTALLQ
+2567 
-2575 SGISEAKKDAR
+2575 IEAGTDAEEAGKFPTVDKLIESKTDEKR
-2586 RRFDLNG
+2586 RTDEK
-2593 TQIETAETEVAA
+2593 IE
-2605 KQALE
+2605 ALE
-2610 AEKKNLKQL
+2610 AEAAA
-2619 KEQIEELKTKR
+2619 KEQSREARNRKRKKLSNAKERSAQIEA
-2630 DSMIL
+2630 
-2635 RKIDGDISEVG
+2635 
-2646 QKIAEAEKEAENS
+2646 Q
-2659 KRLLD
+2659 
-2664 LYGELE
+2664 
-2670 RLAALKKSEL
+2670 LAAF
-2680 EKDSESENA
+2680 
-2689 ERAKTLKKI
+2689 
-2698 DGDISEVEKKISEAE
+2698 SEAVSAGV
-2713 EDIKSEKTLLGL
+2713 DF
-2725 KGELR
+2725 R
-2730 SLEDWKK
+2730 R
-2737 SVLEKNPKST
+2737 VLS
-2747 ADSAETV
+2747 
-2754 KEIDDKL
+2754 
-2761 RKTEEAIAR
+2761 
-2770 TEKKAKKKE
+2770 
-2779 HDIEIE
+2779 
-2785 RAVKKQ
+2785 
-2791 YLRLLELRNERVKID
+2791 
-2806 SEIAAYEAMKDEKI
+2806 
-2820 DVRRISSIANYLRGK
+2820 ISDYLRGK

-2840 EATNDFLVTH
+2840 EATNDFLVVH

-2866 PEQMTK
+2866 EKQMTE
-2872 LSEALHALGVS
+2872 LTEI
-2883 PDLVKAFDASLK
+2883 LK
-2895 RLGIGE
+2895 RFGLTDE
-2901 DVSSLP
+2901 VFELP
-2907 VEIAGRT
+2907 TEIAGRT
-2914 GDFKPGKKWNPHYLT
+2914 KDFKPGKKWNPFHQR
-2929 RTGERTEFDALA
+2929 RTGKNTVYDAVA
-2941 GYNGYVSLASEVFY
+2941 GYDRYVRYMSEMFY

-2963 RQFNQTLRTMYSGS
+2963 RQFNQAIRTYFASD
-2977 EVKNSVA
+2977 EIKNRIEDVREA
-2984 ALHEKMR
+2984 MR
-2991 SGALS
+2991 KGTM
-2996 FEEGNAKIES
+2996 EEDAGNAEIER
-3006 MLENVRDNALSP
+3006 LTGKAVNRNLSP
-3018 YVTVL
+3018 YVAAL
-3023 ENYTNVIAGKQ
+3023 DNYTNIIAGKQ
-3034 TMGDRASEA
+3034 TAGDRGMESDL
-3043 EFGRAALSTSGK
+3043 GRRTLNIGEKLERRFSA
-3055 IRGVFARAAIT
+3055 AAIV
-3066 GNVSSALAQVVQLPM
+3066 GNVSSAFAQFVQLPM
-3081 VVSECGNGNLM
+3081 VAAECGNSNLLRAM
-3092 RAIWDVATQNLNKK
+3092 RDIFTRELNKK

-3117 GKRGTNRVAAELAGA
+3117 GKRGTKRLSTELTGKNKA
-3132 EKVADIAVNKVG
+3132 ADIAVNKVG
-3144 MFLFETVDDVASR
+3144 AFLFETVDDVASR
-3157 LIVRTKYLQLIR
+3157 VIVRAKYLQLVNE
-3169 AGVGSDAALA
+3169 GVNSDSALA

-3198 MMFCNKSFVKGLF
+3198 IAFCNKNFVWKLL
-3211 TMFQLEV
+3211 TTFQLEV
-3218 ANSWAHIDQDIP
+3218 ANIWAHVDQDIP
-3230 ADIRKMSRTKGKKA
+3230 SDVRKISRTQGKNA
-3244 AIKYTAAL
+3244 AAKYTAAV
-3252 IVKYLLGAFFLD
+3252 IVKYLLGAFLLN
-3264 RLADELYG
+3264 RLTDELYG
-3272 QTPVQFDVLGY
+3272 QTPVPFDFAGY
-3283 VAESLAAGSG
+3283 ALDAAAAGSG

-3301 TMLDNAIEK
+3301 TALDNTLEK
-3310 LLKAR
+3310 LLKIR
-3315 PFNTEAPE
+3315 PLGTEKGEGGFNAH
-3323 KDRKFDASAAASA
+3323 SA
-3336 LAEGILGDVPAA
+3336 LTALGEDVVGDMPVV
-3348 QNILGMLGMS
+3348 QNAFGMLGLS
-3358 ETKFPLPRIWSDS
+3358 DARLPVPRLWSDS

-3399 SNVATWF
+3399 SNAATWF

-3495 KELSS
+3495 KELVS

-3535 SGANDFDTL
+3535 SGSNDFDTL

-3754 CGKQGEKAQVL
+3754 CGKQEEKAQVL

-3777 TVFLERV
+3777 TAFLERV

-3807 ETYLKALSA
+3807 ETYLKALAA
-3816 VGKATYTKGETLG
+3816 VGQATYTKGETLG

>member
-1 MGAFMDRYNRMKGIG
+1 MSKFMDRYNRMKEAGLVGG
-16 TVPDTVQAE
+16 TSSDE
-25 GEDSSSV
+25 IRGDSFTENES
-32 PASEVKPGAFTERYN
+32 AAAKPGAFTERYN
-47 KLLEARA
+47 RMKEAGLVGTSGISQASPVRA
-54 ADMSHSLSEWSA
+54 AELAEEETPSSVPA
-66 ANDTLAHSYGSYSG
+66 AEVVPGAFTERYNRFRQNRADGIRQSIEAWNEENKKLARSYGEHSG
-80 EELAKQT
+80 EFIKARS
-87 DALRMSGESLK
+87 DALRTSGESLK
-98 QRIRDSGL
+98 QRIKDSGL
-106 YDDDTVTAL
+106 YDDDTVSAL

-156 YGQNVAET
+156 YGRSPVTAHN
-164 HHGKESSLEDK
+164 GRESTLEDK

-181 SVDMLESKLENSK
+181 SVDMLEIQLEKSK
-194 GKIPSPEQL
+194 GKTPSPEQL

-235 ESEIAERREENGL
+235 ESEIAEWREENGL
-248 SDGSH
+248 SDGTH

-299 GDRVKDAG
+299 GDRVKEAG

-314 SAGIDRS
+314 SAGIDRNLADL
-321 IVGIG
+321 G

-358 APKAEK
+358 APEAEK

-375 AGNRAVDNY
+375 AGNRAADNY

-409 NRTLG
+409 NQTLG

-494 FGSAFGTVPAIGR
+494 LGDAFGTVPVIGR
-507 KLGFSIIDNITN
+507 KLGFSMTENISN
-519 PVVRTLMVYLVES
+519 PMVRGIMVFLAEA

-567 EGILGAISGGVLGSI
+567 EGALGTLSGAILGSF
-582 GLGQRLRAA
+582 GLKQRLRAA

-602 NTLSVNAESV
+602 NTLSVNAESI

-618 AGMIGAL
+618 EGMIAAL

-634 MTDETTGLED
+634 MTDETTGVED

-771 ASVDGKYTSE
+771 ASVDGKYTPE

-789 EQTDRGKPVVVI
+789 
-801 DTDILNGVS
+801 TDIVGEESGKNYGIGVYLDSNALNG
-810 DADKKNAVR
+810 
-819 KFISQNYPN
+819 
-828 GIRVGN
+828 
-834 GVIEITGKT
+834 
-843 GREYTRSG
+843 
-851 YSRFTEKNDGQVFDD
+851 
-866 KLRAAGNLDEA
+866 LDEA
-877 VRASTDYVNEE
+877 GRRAEMRRFVVNELAGQSFTAYDGNTPTE
-888 IKHPRKDNI
+888 IT
-897 KEFARGRVLMR
+897 FARADDKMLNKQGKKKKVLRELYNKNNYSEVKQESVMLADELIEASSYDNKRPSNYSHGWLDNYGQSDWEYRKVYVKEKNGAVWEATLNIANTADGRKV
-908 VGQNDY
+908 
-914 NAEVV
+914 
-919 VGYTQT
+919 
-925 GEMLLYDIV
+925 LYDIDKIEKV
-934 NFKPDTFSVKE
+934 E
-945 RTPRRTGPDKA
+945 GPIKSGPA
-956 GMTETNEESSSD
+956 TTD

-977 VNSQYTQESENDAS
+977 VNSQYTQESENDAA
-991 DTAENGADTAEVGA
+991 DTAENGADTAENGA
-1005 DEGDFAVDRKGSDV
+1005 DEGDFAVDREGSEA
-1019 SAAFSDEALDR
+1019 SAAFGDEALDR
-1030 EGYTPTEQTRVI
+1030 EGYTPTEQTRVV

-1217 SRILKDVQYARE
+1217 SRILKDAQYARE

-1239 ARDAEDSAA
+1239 ARDAS
-1248 ARHSFAGR
+1248 GR
-1256 NVQNEITERYRT
+1256 SEY
-1268 AVDNVLNMQNTASDN
+1268 
-1283 LIIGYTPKL
+1283 
-1292 MREMGMPSLP
+1292 
-1302 MVIGTGH
+1302 
-1309 VYSIAKTAEEAKQDG
+1309 TAEQR
-1324 NYHKGVHY
+1324 
-1332 HGLGESAVKNI
+1332 KNTRPDI
-1343 YTALCDPVMVIA
+1343 DR
-1355 SKDVNPNAAPMRS
+1355 SDV
-1368 THSIVA
+1368 V
-1374 IIDIGKSN
+1374 
-1382 QSLLLPV
+1382 
-1389 EITAERTVYG
+1389 
-1399 DQMDVNVLSSA
+1399 
-1410 YNKDVSALVKEA
+1410 
-1422 IALENSGDIGIYYAK
+1422 
-1437 KEAAALVPAG
+1437 
-1447 VQFPIRIQ
+1447 F
-1455 GSTAS
+1455 
-1460 DIIIHR
+1460 
-1466 LNEKVNMQ
+1466 
-1474 ISDATQSRQFKR
+1474 
-1486 WFGDWQNHP
+1486 
-1495 ESASKIVNEVGTPKV
+1495 
-1510 VYHGTGANFTVFK
+1510 AN
-1523 SESGT
+1523 
-1528 YWFSESTDYAEAMA
+1528 
-1542 EERAGKNG
+1542 
-1550 RVGAFYLDMK
+1550 
-1560 NPYRAKLPPGQFTDP
+1560 
-1575 GYEKPIIEKAK
+1575 
-1586 SGGYDGVIIEND
+1586 DGV
-1598 TDSDI
+1598 S
-1603 EAETFYVVF
+1603 
-1612 SPNQIKS
+1612 
-1619 ATDNIGTFDR
+1619 
-1629 GNNDTRYSI
+1629 YSI
-1638 EDSDYEM
+1638 EDSDYEK

-1695 FGDWCAHDTGE
+1695 FGDWRAHDTGE
-1706 VKVAEI
+1706 VKVTTASD
-1712 PEYAATNEA
+1712 T
-1721 RKANRG
+1721 
-1727 TVRNN
+1727 RNN
-1732 DTGWDIRI
+1732 SSGKAQNTDTGMMI
-1740 SRDGETNTISHAGGD
+1740 SWSSALRGETKIHAVKEKMAILAVNDIETIIRNAIYIETVVSQLTSKSKMPGTAFMHSFYTLYRNGD
-1755 KLSEY
+1755 TVSLLKL
-1760 GLAGIRGLTENGVL
+1760 
-1774 LDSEV
+1774 
-1779 HEHHT
+1779 
-1784 NNAKNDMIA
+1784 
-1793 FDHKLYAVGRDTS
+1793 F
-1806 GNVALYKITVEE
+1806 VEE
-1818 AYHDHKHTNE
+1818 AVSVKNGEIFDRAYQ
-1828 RRFHNLKYIEK
+1828 LKDIEK
-1839 VATVG
+1839 VANAPSGVLSFAG
-1844 GRTAG
+1844 GLTGEA
-1849 QSLPGVSTN
+1849 
-1858 DDIAT
+1858 DAT
-1863 TYTVADILSLVKTYD
+1863 TYSISDLYSLVKTYD
-1878 KDFTA
+1878 KDFTP

-1900 FYHGTMYDFTEFRSE
+1900 VYHGTGANFTVFKSE
-1915 EISPA
+1915 NGTYWFSESIDYA
-1920 EGSYFFAENREDAE
+1920 EAMAEERAGKNGRVGAFYLDMKNPYRAKLLPGQFTDP
-1934 GYGSERYGG
+1934 GYEKPIIEKAKSG
-1943 HVMEVYLSAEN
+1943 
-1954 LADYN
+1954 
-1959 DQPSEFYQLKDKREQ
+1959 
-1974 VQWLKERGYDGWY
+1974 GYDGVIIEN
-1987 ADMDSGGWGE
+1987 DTDSDIE
-1997 VSVFSP
+1997 AETFYVVFSP

-2108 MTQEEYER
+2108 MTQEEYES

-2154 RLFLEEERTAVAPKW
+2154 RLFLEEERTTVAPKW

-2206 DVSASDFAEAAVKEV
+2206 DVSASDFASAAVKEV

-2289 DPNSKSGRKQLR
+2289 DPNSKSGRNQLR

-2315 KPTEAEIAFAE
+2315 KPTDAEIAFAE

-2338 PDDMNARRVEAVTS
+2338 PDDMNARRVEAVTA

-2535 MRFVNDHVEEFTNN
+2535 MRFVNEHVEEFTNN

-2646 QKIAEAEKEAENS
+2646 QKIAAAEKEAENS

-2680 EKDSESENA
+2680 EKDSKSENA

-3230 ADIRKMSRTKGKKA
+3230 ADIRKMSRTKGKNA

-3495 KELSS
+3495 KELTS

-3601 MAALDEAGAE
+3601 MAALDESGAE

-3639 RDSALTGE
+3639 RESKLTGE

-3710 ISKKGKAEAYYL
+3710 ISKKGKSEAYYL

>member
-1 MGAFMDRYNRMKGIG
+1 MSKFMDRYNRMKEAGLVGG
-16 TVPDTVQAE
+16 TSSDE
-25 GEDSSSV
+25 IRGDSFTENES
-32 PASEVKPGAFTERYN
+32 AAAKPGAFTERYN
-47 KLLEARA
+47 RMKEAGLVGTSGISQASPVRA
-54 ADMSHSLSEWSA
+54 AELAEEETPSSVPA
-66 ANDTLAHSYGSYSG
+66 AEVVPGAFTERYNRFRQNRADGIRQSIEAWNEENKKLARSYGEHSG
-80 EELAKQT
+80 EFIKARS
-87 DALRMSGESLK
+87 DALRAAGESLK
-98 QRIRDSGL
+98 QRIKDSGL
-106 YDDDTVTAL
+106 YDDDTVSAL
-115 GEGIDSWNRVH
+115 GEGIDSWSTAWDDAYNEYVRKSTVGA
-126 DIYRRDLDLAA
+126 DRKKAA
-137 GRAEREQATAELP
+137 PTAE
-150 ASSLPV
+150 
-156 YGQNVAET
+156 
-164 HHGKESSLEDK
+164 HGGGGGEFALTAAAKGNTLEEK
-175 ILYAQA
+175 IQDTQA
-181 SVDMLESKLENSK
+181 NIKMLEIQLEKSK
-194 GKIPSPEQL
+194 GKVTSPEQL

-208 GIDGNDEIKAALK
+208 GIDGNDKIKAQLK
-221 EKKKELEQLLKERQ
+221 EKNEELEQLLKEWQ
-235 ESEIAERREENGL
+235 ESEIAKWQEENGL
-248 SDGSH
+248 SDGTH

-266 SAKSEYFNPDDN
+266 SAKSENFNPDDN

-288 AVNTVNNIARA
+288 AVNTINNIAKT
-299 GDRVKDAG
+299 GDRVKEAG

-321 IVGIG
+321 IAGIG

-336 KGTADRLA
+336 KGTVDRLA

-358 APKAEK
+358 APEAEK
-364 SLTKRLEDAAV
+364 SLTKRLENAAV
-375 AGNRAVDNY
+375 AGSRAADNY

-494 FGSAFGTVPAIGR
+494 LGDAFGTVPVIGR
-507 KLGFSIIDNITN
+507 KLGFSMTENISN
-519 PVVRTLMVYLVES
+519 PMVRGIMVFLAEA

-567 EGILGAISGGVLGSI
+567 EGALGTLSGAILGSF
-582 GLGQRLRAA
+582 GLKQRLRAA

-602 NTLSVNAESV
+602 NTLSVNAESI

-618 AGMIGAL
+618 EGMIAAL

-634 MTDETTGLED
+634 MTDETTGVED

-712 SRAADADSAAEAIA
+712 TRATDADSAAEAIA

-771 ASVDGKYTSE
+771 ASVDGKYTPE

-801 DTDILNGVS
+801 DTDILNGVA

-834 GVIEITGKT
+834 GVIEVTGKT
-843 GREYTRSG
+843 GKEYTRSG
-851 YSRFTEKNDGQVFDD
+851 YSQYIEKNDAQVYDD
-866 KLRAAGNLDEA
+866 KLRAAGNLNEA

-897 KEFARGRVLMR
+897 REFARGRVLMR
-908 VGQNDY
+908 IGQNDY

-919 VGYTQT
+919 VGYTKN

-945 RTPRRTGPDKA
+945 RTSRQPGRGEA
-956 GMTETNEESSSD
+956 GMTGDYGKSSKVEGPIKSGPATTD

-977 VNSQYTQESENDAS
+977 VNSQYTQESENDAA
-991 DTAENGADTAEVGA
+991 DTAENGADTAENGA
-1005 DEGDFAVDRKGSDV
+1005 DEGDFAVDREGSEA
-1019 SAAFSDEALDR
+1019 SAAFGDEALDR
-1030 EGYTPTEQTRVI
+1030 EGYTPTEQTRVV

-1212 VRAVS
+1212 IRAVS

-1239 ARDAEDSAA
+1239 ARGAESEARESGQKNSYSSAA
-1248 ARHSFAGR
+1248 SYDFSKPFSDQVDDWVAGKFPKKDTLVVGPTPQVFL
-1256 NVQNEITERYRT
+1256 NIGFNKLPVTINQTHVDY
-1268 AVDNVLNMQNTASDN
+1268 AVNGTKNANHYMGANTLKQLPDALEHPVAVISSETAS
-1283 LIIGYTPKL
+1283 
-1292 MREMGMPSLP
+1292 
-1302 MVIGTGH
+1302 GTS
-1309 VYSIAKTAEEAKQDG
+1309 V
-1324 NYHKGVHY
+1324 
-1332 HGLGESAVKNI
+1332 
-1343 YTALCDPVMVIA
+1343 
-1355 SKDVNPNAAPMRS
+1355 
-1368 THSIVA
+1368 VA
-1374 IIDIGKSN
+1374 
-1382 QSLLLPV
+1382 LLPF
-1389 EITAERTVYG
+1389 TVNGGTVVAPVYVDGFGIQNSLVIDSNAVTSIYG
-1399 DQMDVNVLSSA
+1399 RKNAVTTLLTNA
-1410 YNKDVSALVKEA
+1410 INKH
-1422 IALENSGDIGIYYAK
+1422 NSGQTAIYYINR
-1437 KEAAALVPAG
+1437 KEAAKLYQSARVAVPKIPSAVNG
-1447 VQFPIRIQ
+1447 FVSSITDP
-1455 GSTAS
+1455 GSPVKPKIKNQTET
-1460 DIIIHR
+1460 H
-1466 LNEKVNMQ
+1466 
-1474 ISDATQSRQFKR
+1474 QFKR
-1486 WFGDWQNHP
+1486 WFGDWQSHP
-1495 ESASKIVNEVGTPKV
+1495 EHASKVVNEDGTPKV
-1510 VYHGTGANFTVFK
+1510 VYHGTGANFTAFK
-1523 SESGT
+1523 SENGT
-1528 YWFSESTDYAEAMA
+1528 YWFSESIDYAEAMA
-1542 EERAGKNG
+1542 YERAGKNG

-1612 SPNQIKS
+1612 LQNQIKS

-1629 GNNDTRYSI
+1629 GND
-1638 EDSDYEM
+1638 
-1645 PITPRDVE
+1645 
-1653 AVQSIGRKSINAFTS
+1653 
-1668 EEIRKT
+1668 
-1674 QKWAHKF
+1674 
-1681 YRELGTKSPFFRAW
+1681 
-1695 FGDWCAHDTGE
+1695 
-1706 VKVAEI
+1706 
-1712 PEYAATNEA
+1712 
-1721 RKANRG
+1721 
-1727 TVRNN
+1727 
-1732 DTGWDIRI
+1732 
-1740 SRDGETNTISHAGGD
+1740 
-1755 KLSEY
+1755 
-1760 GLAGIRGLTENGVL
+1760 
-1774 LDSEV
+1774 
-1779 HEHHT
+1779 
-1784 NNAKNDMIA
+1784 
-1793 FDHKLYAVGRDTS
+1793 
-1806 GNVALYKITVEE
+1806 
-1818 AYHDHKHTNE
+1818 
-1828 RRFHNLKYIEK
+1828 
-1839 VATVG
+1839 
-1844 GRTAG
+1844 
-1849 QSLPGVSTN
+1849 
-1858 DDIAT
+1858 
-1863 TYTVADILSLVKTYD
+1863 
-1878 KDFTA
+1878 
-1883 AHDVSPE
+1883 
-1890 LLNEDGTPKV
+1890 
-1900 FYHGTMYDFTEFRSE
+1900 
-1915 EISPA
+1915 
-1920 EGSYFFAENREDAE
+1920 
-1934 GYGSERYGG
+1934 
-1943 HVMEVYLSAEN
+1943 
-1954 LADYN
+1954 
-1959 DQPSEFYQLKDKREQ
+1959 
-1974 VQWLKERGYDGWY
+1974 
-1987 ADMDSGGWGE
+1987 
-1997 VSVFSP
+1997 
-2003 NQIKSATDNIGTF
+2003 
-2016 DRGNNDTRYSIEDS
+2016 DTRYSIEDS

-2041 ELESNTAA
+2041 ELESNTSA

-2059 EERAAAEDEARD
+2059 EERAAAEEEAR
-2071 RLDTLAKG
+2071 RA
-2079 GTSEDRLFD
+2079 
-2088 SAKSE
+2088 
-2093 RGNIERENM
+2093 
-2102 KAREAT
+2102 AR
-2108 MTQEEYER
+2108 
-2116 IIGKPLTEEEA
+2116 EEEA
-2127 ADLREEISKAAGSI
+2127 LRR
-2141 AAEEGLYSAAEEE
+2141 AEQEYAAAEEE
-2154 RLFLEEERTAVAPKW
+2154 GKNESDRAPEAPAW
-2169 FEQVKKS
+2169 FDSMKKS
-2176 GSLADEITA
+2176 GSVA
-2185 ENKRQNSKLGK
+2185 EWVMSENNRRSSKLRR
-2196 YIREHGADIP
+2196 YITEHGTDSR
-2206 DVSASDFAEAAVKEV
+2206 DVSAADFAEAAVREIWDGAPASEGLDPELEAFLKEDV
-2221 YGDSLS
+2221 RTEIDRQSADLQR
-2227 DKDAE
+2227 KIEEKRE

-2245 RDAEKAYAAEE
+2245 RDAKKIDRTADRLIFENDPQERLDAMRRTNRMIREIIEKSGVTAEE
-2256 AEGKR
+2256 K
-2261 MSDEDAESTK
+2261 
-2271 EDRSGNDGE
+2271 
-2280 NVRLHPKNP
+2280 
-2289 DPNSKSGRKQLR
+2289 
-2301 EAAQAT
+2301 
-2307 YAETLKRL
+2307 
-2315 KPTEAEIAFAE
+2315 AFAE
-2326 KLASGEQYAANI
+2326 KIADGTQYAANI
-2338 PDDMNARRVEAVTS
+2338 PSTMNADRVVHL
-2352 ALRAIRYYSGAKDG
+2352 ALEYMIIKRMNAGEPPT
-2366 GGALQ
+2366 ALQ
-2371 RLGVKIESPLVSNYS
+2371 RLGIRIASPLVNDYR
-2386 DAAYLRGWEDARRNS
+2386 DAPLLRAWDRDYYRAKSSTSEIISKYELEPKEIADARS
-2401 KEAIYEAVAKYQISK
+2401 I
-2416 KEGVI
+2416 
-2421 ARSVAD
+2421 AD
-2427 GILDIDEVNLHSNFA
+2427 GYHGIEDFREYSNFK
-2442 RFKVAHLADLYRT
+2442 RFAISELADAYALVDSLSKAGIPQQRATTVERFAKELEPIIDGVEYAHRRSPLRLT
-2455 ADIYAANAI
+2455 A
-2464 TAQRSRTAAKF
+2464 
-2475 QPSLDAI
+2475 
-2482 LGGMDGERLNKRSQA
+2482 
-2497 RLNLNTMVRNNLA
+2497 NTMTRNNLA
-2510 VFGEVKGAQI
+2510 VFGEEKGAKI
-2520 NSLLFRPIQLNEAER
+2520 NALLFRPIQLNEAER
-2535 MRFVNDHVEEFTNN
+2535 MRFVNGQFDEFTRTL
-2549 YGKVTK
+2549 GKVTEA
-2555 TESALVQMLMEG
+2555 ESAIAQKL
-2567 RLDTALLQ
+2567 
-2575 SGISEAKKDAR
+2575 IEAGTDAEEAGKFPTVDKLIESKTDEKR
-2586 RRFDLNG
+2586 RTDEK
-2593 TQIETAETEVAA
+2593 IE
-2605 KQALE
+2605 ALE
-2610 AEKKNLKQL
+2610 AEAAA
-2619 KEQIEELKTKR
+2619 KEQSREARNRKRKKLSDAKERSAQIEA
-2630 DSMIL
+2630 
-2635 RKIDGDISEVG
+2635 
-2646 QKIAEAEKEAENS
+2646 Q
-2659 KRLLD
+2659 
-2664 LYGELE
+2664 
-2670 RLAALKKSEL
+2670 LAAF
-2680 EKDSESENA
+2680 
-2689 ERAKTLKKI
+2689 
-2698 DGDISEVEKKISEAE
+2698 SEAVSAGV
-2713 EDIKSEKTLLGL
+2713 DF
-2725 KGELR
+2725 R
-2730 SLEDWKK
+2730 R
-2737 SVLEKNPKST
+2737 VLS
-2747 ADSAETV
+2747 
-2754 KEIDDKL
+2754 
-2761 RKTEEAIAR
+2761 
-2770 TEKKAKKKE
+2770 
-2779 HDIEIE
+2779 
-2785 RAVKKQ
+2785 
-2791 YLRLLELRNERVKID
+2791 
-2806 SEIAAYEAMKDEKI
+2806 
-2820 DVRRISSIANYLRGK
+2820 ISDYLRGK

-2840 EATNDFLVTH
+2840 EATNDFLVVH

-2866 PEQMTK
+2866 EKQMTE
-2872 LSEALHALGVS
+2872 LTEI
-2883 PDLVKAFDASLK
+2883 LK
-2895 RLGIGE
+2895 RFGLTDE
-2901 DVSSLP
+2901 VFELP
-2907 VEIAGRT
+2907 TEIAGRT
-2914 GDFKPGKKWNPHYLT
+2914 KDFKPGKKWNPFHQR
-2929 RTGERTEFDALA
+2929 RTGKNTVYDAVA
-2941 GYNGYVSLASEVFY
+2941 GYDRYVRYMSEMFY

-2963 RQFNQTLRTMYSGS
+2963 RQFNQAIRTYFASD
-2977 EVKNSVA
+2977 EIKNRIEDVREA
-2984 ALHEKMR
+2984 MR
-2991 SGALS
+2991 KGTM
-2996 FEEGNAKIES
+2996 EEDAGNAEIERL
-3006 MLENVRDNALSP
+3006 MGKAVNRNLSP
-3018 YVTVL
+3018 YVAAL
-3023 ENYTNVIAGKQ
+3023 DNYTNIIAGKQ
-3034 TMGDRASEA
+3034 TAGDRGMESDL
-3043 EFGRAALSTSGK
+3043 GRRTLNIGEKLERRFSA
-3055 IRGVFARAAIT
+3055 AAIV
-3066 GNVSSALAQVVQLPM
+3066 GNVSSAFAQFVQLPM
-3081 VVSECGNGNLM
+3081 VAAECGNSNLLRAM
-3092 RAIWDVATQNLNKK
+3092 RDIFTRELNKK

-3117 GKRGTNRVAAELAGA
+3117 GKRGTKRLSTELTGKNKA
-3132 EKVADIAVNKVG
+3132 ADIAVNKVG
-3144 MFLFETVDDVASR
+3144 AFLFETVDDLASR
-3157 LIVRTKYLQLIR
+3157 VIVRTKYLQLVNE
-3169 AGVGSDAALA
+3169 GVNSDSALA

-3198 MMFCNKSFVKGLF
+3198 IAFCNKNFVWKLL
-3211 TMFQLEV
+3211 TTFQLEV
-3218 ANSWAHIDQDIP
+3218 ANVWAHVDQDIP
-3230 ADIRKMSRTKGKKA
+3230 ADVRKISRTQGKNA
-3244 AIKYTAAL
+3244 AAKYTAAV
-3252 IVKYLLGAFFLD
+3252 IVKYLLGAFLLN
-3264 RLADELYG
+3264 RLTDELYG
-3272 QTPVQFDVLGY
+3272 QTPVPFDFVGY
-3283 VAESLAAGSG
+3283 ALDAAAAGSG

-3301 TMLDNAIEK
+3301 TALDNTLEK
-3310 LLKAR
+3310 LLKIR
-3315 PFNTEAPE
+3315 PLGTE
-3323 KDRKFDASAAASA
+3323 KDEGGFNAHSA
-3336 LAEGILGDVPAA
+3336 LTALGEDVVGDMPVV
-3348 QNILGMLGMS
+3348 QNAFGMLGLS
-3358 ETKFPLPRIWSDS
+3358 DARLPVPRLWSDS

-3399 SNVATWF
+3399 SNAATWF

-3495 KELSS
+3495 KELVS

-3535 SGANDFDTL
+3535 SGSNDFDTL

-3575 DKYDLT
+3575 EKYDLT

-3601 MAALDEAGAE
+3601 MAALDESGAE

-3639 RDSALTGE
+3639 KESKLTGE

-3699 EKARRVIRESE
+3699 EKARRVLRESE

-3807 ETYLKALSA
+3807 ETYLKALAA

-3854 FDVSEK
+3854 FGVSEK

>member
-66 ANDTLAHSYGSYSG
+66 ANDTLAHSYGSYSV

-87 DALRMSGESLK
+87 DALRMSGERLK
-98 QRIRDSGL
+98 QRIKDSGL

-137 GRAEREQATAELP
+137 GRAEREQATAKLP

-156 YGQNVAET
+156 YGRSPVTAHNGRGST
-164 HHGKESSLEDK
+164 LEDK

-181 SVDMLESKLENSK
+181 SVDMLESKLEKSK
-194 GKIPSPEQL
+194 GKTPSPEQL

-235 ESEIAERREENGL
+235 ESEIAEWREENGL
-248 SDGSH
+248 SDGTH

-299 GDRVKDAG
+299 GDRVKEAG

-321 IVGIG
+321 IAGIG

-358 APKAEK
+358 APEAEK

-375 AGNRAVDNY
+375 AGNRAADNY

-409 NRTLG
+409 NQTLG

-438 GFGLTGLS
+438 GLGLTGLS
-446 SNAATAIMF
+446 SDAATAIMF

-519 PVVRTLMVYLVES
+519 PVVRTLMVYLAES

-771 ASVDGKYTSE
+771 ASVDGKYTPE

-834 GVIEITGKT
+834 GVIEVTGKT
-843 GREYTRSG
+843 GKEYTRSG
-851 YSRFTEKNDGQVFDD
+851 YSQYIEKNDAQVYDD
-866 KLRAAGNLDEA
+866 KLRAAGNLNEA

-897 KEFARGRVLMR
+897 REFARGRVLMR
-908 VGQNDY
+908 IGQNDY

-919 VGYTQT
+919 VGYTKN

-945 RTPRRTGPDKA
+945 RTSRQPGRGEA
-956 GMTETNEESSSD
+956 GMTGDYGKSSKVEGPIKSGPATTD

-977 VNSQYTQESENDAS
+977 VNSQYTQESENDAA

-1005 DEGDFAVDRKGSDV
+1005 DEGDFAVDREGSEA
-1019 SAAFSDEALDR
+1019 SAAFGDEALDR

-1217 SRILKDVQYARE
+1217 SRILKDAQYARE

-1239 ARDAEDSAA
+1239 ARDAESK
-1248 ARHSFAGR
+1248 ARESGR
-1256 NVQNEITERYRT
+1256 KNSYSS
-1268 AVDNVLNMQNTASDN
+1268 TASYDFSKPFSDQVDDWIAGKFPKKDT
-1283 LIIGYTPKL
+1283 LVVGPTPQVFLDIGFNKL
-1292 MREMGMPSLP
+1292 PVTINQTHVDYAVSGTKNADHYMGANMLKQLP
-1302 MVIGTGH
+1302 
-1309 VYSIAKTAEEAKQDG
+1309 
-1324 NYHKGVHY
+1324 N
-1332 HGLGESAVKNI
+1332 
-1343 YTALCDPVMVIA
+1343 ALEHPVAVIA
-1355 SKDVNPNAAPMRS
+1355 SETASGTSVVALLPFTVNGKTVVAPVYVDGFGIQNSLVIDSNAV
-1368 THSIVA
+1368 TSIYGRKNAVT
-1374 IIDIGKSN
+1374 
-1382 QSLLLPV
+1382 SLL
-1389 EITAERTVYG
+1389 T
-1399 DQMDVNVLSSA
+1399 N
-1410 YNKDVSALVKEA
+1410 A
-1422 IALENSGDIGIYYAK
+1422 INRHNSGQTALYYINR
-1437 KEAAALVPAG
+1437 KEAAKLYQSARVTMPKIPSAVNG
-1447 VQFPIRIQ
+1447 FVSSITDS
-1455 GSTAS
+1455 GSPVKPKFKNQT
-1460 DIIIHR
+1460 
-1466 LNEKVNMQ
+1466 E
-1474 ISDATQSRQFKR
+1474 TRQFKR
-1486 WFGDWQNHP
+1486 WFGDWQSQP
-1495 ESASKIVNEVGTPKV
+1495 EQASKIVNEDGTPKV

-1523 SESGT
+1523 SENGT
-1528 YWFSESTDYAEAMA
+1528 YWFSESIDYAEAMA
-1542 EERAGKNG
+1542 YERAGKNG

-1638 EDSDYEM
+1638 EDSDYEK

-1695 FGDWCAHDTGE
+1695 FGDWRAHDTGE
-1706 VKVAEI
+1706 VKVTTASD
-1712 PEYAATNEA
+1712 T
-1721 RKANRG
+1721 
-1727 TVRNN
+1727 RNN
-1732 DTGWDIRI
+1732 SSGKAQNTDTGMMI
-1740 SRDGETNTISHAGGD
+1740 SWSSALRGETKIHAVKEKMAILAVNDIETIIRNAIYIETVVSQLTSKSKMPGTAFMHSFYTLYRNGD
-1755 KLSEY
+1755 TVSLLKL
-1760 GLAGIRGLTENGVL
+1760 
-1774 LDSEV
+1774 
-1779 HEHHT
+1779 
-1784 NNAKNDMIA
+1784 
-1793 FDHKLYAVGRDTS
+1793 F
-1806 GNVALYKITVEE
+1806 VEE
-1818 AYHDHKHTNE
+1818 AVSVKNGEIFDRAYQ
-1828 RRFHNLKYIEK
+1828 LKDIEK
-1839 VATVG
+1839 VANAPSGVLSFAG
-1844 GRTAG
+1844 GLTGEA
-1849 QSLPGVSTN
+1849 
-1858 DDIAT
+1858 DAT
-1863 TYTVADILSLVKTYD
+1863 TYSISDLYSLVKTYD
-1878 KDFTA
+1878 KDFTP

-1900 FYHGTMYDFTEFRSE
+1900 VYHGTGANFTVFKSE
-1915 EISPA
+1915 NGTYWFSESIDYA
-1920 EGSYFFAENREDAE
+1920 EAMAYERAGKNGRVGAFYLDMKNPYRAKLPPGQFTDP
-1934 GYGSERYGG
+1934 GYEKPIIEKAKSG
-1943 HVMEVYLSAEN
+1943 
-1954 LADYN
+1954 
-1959 DQPSEFYQLKDKREQ
+1959 
-1974 VQWLKERGYDGWY
+1974 GYDGVIIEN
-1987 ADMDSGGWGE
+1987 DTDSDIE
-1997 VSVFSP
+1997 AETFYVVFSP

-2016 DRGNNDTRYSIEDS
+2016 DRGNDDTRYSIEDS

-2041 ELESNTAA
+2041 ELESNTSA

-2059 EERAAAEDEARD
+2059 EERAAAEEEAR
-2071 RLDTLAKG
+2071 RA
-2079 GTSEDRLFD
+2079 
-2088 SAKSE
+2088 
-2093 RGNIERENM
+2093 
-2102 KAREAT
+2102 AR
-2108 MTQEEYER
+2108 
-2116 IIGKPLTEEEA
+2116 EEEA
-2127 ADLREEISKAAGSI
+2127 LRR
-2141 AAEEGLYSAAEEE
+2141 AEQEYTAAEEE
-2154 RLFLEEERTAVAPKW
+2154 GKNESDRAPEAPAW
-2169 FEQVKKS
+2169 FDSMKKS
-2176 GSLADEITA
+2176 GSVA
-2185 ENKRQNSKLGK
+2185 EWVMSENNRRSSKLRR
-2196 YIREHGADIP
+2196 YITEHGTDSR
-2206 DVSASDFAEAAVKEV
+2206 DVSAADFAEAAVREIWDGAPASEGLDPELEAFLKEDV
-2221 YGDSLS
+2221 RTEIDRQSADLQR
-2227 DKDAE
+2227 KIEEKRE

-2245 RDAEKAYAAEE
+2245 RDAKKIDRSADRLIFENDPQERLDAMRRTNRMIGEIVEKSGITAEE
-2256 AEGKR
+2256 K
-2261 MSDEDAESTK
+2261 
-2271 EDRSGNDGE
+2271 
-2280 NVRLHPKNP
+2280 
-2289 DPNSKSGRKQLR
+2289 
-2301 EAAQAT
+2301 
-2307 YAETLKRL
+2307 
-2315 KPTEAEIAFAE
+2315 AFAE
-2326 KLASGEQYAANI
+2326 KIADGTQYAANI
-2338 PDDMNARRVEAVTS
+2338 PSTMDADRVVHLAWEYMIIKRMNAGEPPT
-2352 ALRAIRYYSGAKDG
+2352 
-2366 GGALQ
+2366 ALQ
-2371 RLGVKIESPLVSNYS
+2371 RLGIRIASPLVNDYR
-2386 DAAYLRGWEDARRNS
+2386 DAPLLRAWDRDYYRAKSSTSEIISKYELEPKEIADARS
-2401 KEAIYEAVAKYQISK
+2401 I
-2416 KEGVI
+2416 
-2421 ARSVAD
+2421 AD
-2427 GILDIDEVNLHSNFA
+2427 GYHGIEDFREYSNFK
-2442 RFKVAHLADLYRT
+2442 RFAISELADAYALVDSLSKAGIPQQRAATVERFAKELESIIDGIEYAHRRSPLRLT
-2455 ADIYAANAI
+2455 A
-2464 TAQRSRTAAKF
+2464 
-2475 QPSLDAI
+2475 
-2482 LGGMDGERLNKRSQA
+2482 
-2497 RLNLNTMVRNNLA
+2497 NTMTRNNLA
-2510 VFGEVKGAQI
+2510 VFGEEKGAKI
-2520 NSLLFRPIQLNEAER
+2520 NALLFRPIQLNEAER
-2535 MRFVNDHVEEFTNN
+2535 MRFVNGQFDEFTRTF
-2549 YGKVTK
+2549 GKVTEA
-2555 TESALVQMLMEG
+2555 ESAIAQKLIE
-2567 RLDTALLQ
+2567 
-2575 SGISEAKKDAR
+2575 SGTDAEETGKFPTVDKLIESKTDEKR
-2586 RRFDLNG
+2586 RADEK
-2593 TQIETAETEVAA
+2593 IE
-2605 KQALE
+2605 ALE
-2610 AEKKNLKQL
+2610 AEAAA
-2619 KEQIEELKTKR
+2619 KEQSREARNRKRKKLSDAKERSAQIEA
-2630 DSMIL
+2630 
-2635 RKIDGDISEVG
+2635 
-2646 QKIAEAEKEAENS
+2646 Q
-2659 KRLLD
+2659 
-2664 LYGELE
+2664 
-2670 RLAALKKSEL
+2670 LAAF
-2680 EKDSESENA
+2680 
-2689 ERAKTLKKI
+2689 
-2698 DGDISEVEKKISEAE
+2698 SEAVSAGV
-2713 EDIKSEKTLLGL
+2713 DF
-2725 KGELR
+2725 R
-2730 SLEDWKK
+2730 R
-2737 SVLEKNPKST
+2737 VLS
-2747 ADSAETV
+2747 
-2754 KEIDDKL
+2754 
-2761 RKTEEAIAR
+2761 
-2770 TEKKAKKKE
+2770 
-2779 HDIEIE
+2779 
-2785 RAVKKQ
+2785 
-2791 YLRLLELRNERVKID
+2791 
-2806 SEIAAYEAMKDEKI
+2806 
-2820 DVRRISSIANYLRGK
+2820 ISDYLRGK

-2840 EATNDFLVTH
+2840 EATNDFLVVH

-2866 PEQMTK
+2866 EKQMTE
-2872 LSEALHALGVS
+2872 LTEI
-2883 PDLVKAFDASLK
+2883 LK
-2895 RLGIGE
+2895 RFGLTDE
-2901 DVSSLP
+2901 VFELP
-2907 VEIAGRT
+2907 TEIAGRT
-2914 GDFKPGKKWNPHYLT
+2914 KDFKPGKKWNPFHQR
-2929 RTGERTEFDALA
+2929 RTGKNTVYDAVA
-2941 GYNGYVSLASEVFY
+2941 GYDRYVRYMSEMFY

-2963 RQFNQTLRTMYSGS
+2963 RQFNQAIRTYFASD
-2977 EVKNSVA
+2977 EIKNRIEDVREA
-2984 ALHEKMR
+2984 MR
-2991 SGALS
+2991 KGTM
-2996 FEEGNAKIES
+2996 EEDAGNAEIER
-3006 MLENVRDNALSP
+3006 LTGKAVNRNLSP
-3018 YVTVL
+3018 YVAAL
-3023 ENYTNVIAGKQ
+3023 DNYTNIIAGKQ
-3034 TMGDRASEA
+3034 TAGDRGMESDL
-3043 EFGRAALSTSGK
+3043 GRRTLNIGEKLERRFSA
-3055 IRGVFARAAIT
+3055 AAIV
-3066 GNVSSALAQVVQLPM
+3066 GNVSSAFAQFVQLPM
-3081 VVSECGNGNLM
+3081 VAAECGNSNLLRAM
-3092 RAIWDVATQNLNKK
+3092 RDIFTRELNKK

-3117 GKRGTNRVAAELAGA
+3117 GKRGTSRLSTELTGKNKA
-3132 EKVADIAVNKVG
+3132 ADIAVNKVG
-3144 MFLFETVDDVASR
+3144 AFLFETVDDLASR
-3157 LIVRTKYLQLIR
+3157 VIVRTKYLQLVNE
-3169 AGVGSDAALA
+3169 GVNSDSALA

-3198 MMFCNKSFVKGLF
+3198 IAFCNKNFVWKLL
-3211 TMFQLEV
+3211 TTFQLEV
-3218 ANSWAHIDQDIP
+3218 ANIWAHVDQDIP
-3230 ADIRKMSRTKGKKA
+3230 ADVRKISRTQGKNA
-3244 AIKYTAAL
+3244 AAKYTAAV
-3252 IVKYLLGAFFLD
+3252 IVKYLLGAFLLN
-3264 RLADELYG
+3264 RLTDELYG
-3272 QTPVQFDVLGY
+3272 QTPVPFDFAGY
-3283 VAESLAAGSG
+3283 ALDAAAAGSG

-3301 TMLDNAIEK
+3301 TALDNTLEK
-3310 LLKAR
+3310 LLKIR
-3315 PFNTEAPE
+3315 PLGTE
-3323 KDRKFDASAAASA
+3323 KDEGGFNAHSA
-3336 LAEGILGDVPAA
+3336 LTALGEDVVGDMPVV
-3348 QNILGMLGMS
+3348 QNAFGMLGLS
-3358 ETKFPLPRIWSDS
+3358 DARLPVPRLWSDS

-3399 SNVATWF
+3399 SNAATWF

-3482 KYGMSQVEAYRLV
+3482 KYGMSQVEVYRLV
-3495 KELSS
+3495 KELTS

-3601 MAALDEAGAE
+3601 MAALDESGAE

-3639 RDSALTGE
+3639 RESKLTGE

-3710 ISKKGKAEAYYL
+3710 ISKKGKSEAYYL

-3854 FDVSEK
+3854 FGVSEK

>member
-1 MGAFMDRYNRMKGIG
+1 MSKFMDRYSRMKEAGLVGGTSSDEIRGGSFSAGDSFTENESAAAKPGAFMERYNRMKEAGLVGTSGIS
-16 TVPDTVQAE
+16 QASPVRAAE
-25 GEDSSSV
+25 LAEEETPSSV
-32 PASEVKPGAFTERYN
+32 PAAEVVPGAFTERYN
-47 KLLEARA
+47 RYRQNRADGIRQSIEAWNEENKKLAR
-54 ADMSHSLSEWSA
+54 
-66 ANDTLAHSYGSYSG
+66 SYGEHSG
-80 EELAKQT
+80 EFIKARS
-87 DALRMSGESLK
+87 DALRTSGESLK
-98 QRIRDSGL
+98 QRIKDSGL
-106 YDDDTVTAL
+106 YDDDTVSAL
-115 GEGIDSWNRVH
+115 GEGIDSWSTAWDDAYNEYVRKSTVGA
-126 DIYRRDLDLAA
+126 DRKKAA
-137 GRAEREQATAELP
+137 PTAE
-150 ASSLPV
+150 
-156 YGQNVAET
+156 
-164 HHGKESSLEDK
+164 HGGGEGEFALTAAAKGNTLEEK
-175 ILYAQA
+175 IQDTQA
-181 SVDMLESKLENSK
+181 NIKMLEIQLEKSKWK
-194 GKIPSPEQL
+194 APSYEQL

-208 GIDGNDEIKAALK
+208 GIDGNDKIKAQLK
-221 EKKKELEQLLKERQ
+221 EKNEELEQLLKEWQ
-235 ESEIAERREENGL
+235 ESEIAKWQEENGL
-248 SDGSH
+248 SDGTH

-266 SAKSEYFNPDDN
+266 SAKSENFNPDDN

-288 AVNTVNNIARA
+288 AVNTVNNIAKT
-299 GDRVKDAG
+299 GDRVKEAG

-314 SAGIDRS
+314 SAGIDRNLADL
-321 IVGIG
+321 G
-326 DAARTAYETV
+326 DAAVTLYKTAE
-336 KGTADRLA
+336 AAAQHLA
-344 GLNQIPELKKYSPA
+344 GVNQTPELGKYSPA
-358 APKAEK
+358 FEKAEK

-375 AGNRAVDNY
+375 AGIRAGDNY
-384 LLSGDTYTDRS
+384 LLSGDTFADRS

-494 FGSAFGTVPAIGR
+494 LGDAFGTVPVIGR
-507 KLGFSIIDNITN
+507 KLGFSMTENISN
-519 PVVRTLMVYLVES
+519 PMVRGIMVFLAEA

-567 EGILGAISGGVLGSI
+567 EGALGTLSGAILGSF
-582 GLGQRLRAA
+582 GLKQRLRAA

-602 NTLSVNAESV
+602 NTLSVNAESI

-618 AGMIGAL
+618 EGMIAAL

-634 MTDETTGLED
+634 MTDETTGVED

-654 ALEALSETLKEKFSL
+654 ALETLSETLKEKFSL

-712 SRAADADSAAEAIA
+712 TRATDADSAAEAIA

-771 ASVDGKYTSE
+771 ASVDGKYTPE

-789 EQTDRGKPVVVI
+789 
-801 DTDILNGVS
+801 TDIVGEESGKNYGIGVYLDSNALNELD
-810 DADKKNAVR
+810 DAGRRAEMRRFVVNELAGQSFTAYD
-819 KFISQNYPN
+819 
-828 GIRVGN
+828 GN
-834 GVIEITGKT
+834 TPTEITFARADDKMLNKQGKKKKVL
-843 GREYTRSG
+843 RELYNKNN
-851 YSRFTEKNDGQVFDD
+851 YSEVKQESVMLADELIEASSYDNKRPSNYSHGWLDNYGQSDWEYRKVYVKEKNGAVWEATLNIANTADG
-866 KLRAAGNLDEA
+866 
-877 VRASTDYVNEE
+877 
-888 IKHPRKDNI
+888 RK
-897 KEFARGRVLMR
+897 V
-908 VGQNDY
+908 
-914 NAEVV
+914 
-919 VGYTQT
+919 
-925 GEMLLYDIV
+925 LYDIDKIEKV
-934 NFKPDTFSVKE
+934 E
-945 RTPRRTGPDKA
+945 GPIKSGPA
-956 GMTETNEESSSD
+956 TTD
-968 NSISQNNAA
+968 NSISKNNAA

-991 DTAENGADTAEVGA
+991 DTAENGAD
-1005 DEGDFAVDRKGSDV
+1005 EGDFAVDREGSEA
-1019 SAAFSDEALDR
+1019 SAAFGDEALDR

-1064 EELSHILDRRIVFF
+1064 EELSHILDRRVIFF

-1141 DELRAQK
+1141 DELREQK

-1186 AVDYKP
+1186 AVENKP

-1239 ARDAEDSAA
+1239 ARGAESKARESGQKNSYSSAVSYDFSKPFSDQVDDWIAGKFPKTDALLVGPTPQVFLDIGFNKLPVTINQT
-1248 ARHSFAGR
+1248 H
-1256 NVQNEITERYRT
+1256 VDY
-1268 AVDNVLNMQNTASDN
+1268 AVNGTKNANHYMGANTLKQLPDALEHPVAVISSETASGTSVVALLPFTVNGGTVVAPVYVDGFGIQN
-1283 LIIGYTPKL
+1283 
-1292 MREMGMPSLP
+1292 SL
-1302 MVIGTGH
+1302 VIDSNAVT
-1309 VYSIAKTAEEAKQDG
+1309 SIYGRK
-1324 NYHKGVHY
+1324 N
-1332 HGLGESAVKNI
+1332 AVTTLLTNAI
-1343 YTALCDPVMVIA
+1343 NRHNSGQTAL
-1355 SKDVNPNAAPMRS
+1355 
-1368 THSIVA
+1368 
-1374 IIDIGKSN
+1374 
-1382 QSLLLPV
+1382 
-1389 EITAERTVYG
+1389 
-1399 DQMDVNVLSSA
+1399 
-1410 YNKDVSALVKEA
+1410 
-1422 IALENSGDIGIYYAK
+1422 YYINR
-1437 KEAAALVPAG
+1437 KEAAKLFRNARVAVPKISAVNG
-1447 VQFPIRIQ
+1447 FVSSITDP
-1455 GSTAS
+1455 GSPVKPKFKNQT
-1460 DIIIHR
+1460 
-1466 LNEKVNMQ
+1466 E
-1474 ISDATQSRQFKR
+1474 TQQFKR
-1486 WFGDWQNHP
+1486 WFGEWQKHP
-1495 ESASKIVNEVGTPKV
+1495 EHASKIVNEDGTPKV

-1523 SESGT
+1523 SENGT
-1528 YWFSESTDYAEAMA
+1528 YWFSESIDYAEAMA

-1575 GYEKPIIEKAK
+1575 GYEKPIIDKAK

-1612 SPNQIKS
+1612 LQ
-1619 ATDNIGTFDR
+1619 
-1629 GNNDTRYSI
+1629 
-1638 EDSDYEM
+1638 
-1645 PITPRDVE
+1645 
-1653 AVQSIGRKSINAFTS
+1653 
-1668 EEIRKT
+1668 
-1674 QKWAHKF
+1674 
-1681 YRELGTKSPFFRAW
+1681 
-1695 FGDWCAHDTGE
+1695 
-1706 VKVAEI
+1706 
-1712 PEYAATNEA
+1712 
-1721 RKANRG
+1721 
-1727 TVRNN
+1727 
-1732 DTGWDIRI
+1732 
-1740 SRDGETNTISHAGGD
+1740 
-1755 KLSEY
+1755 
-1760 GLAGIRGLTENGVL
+1760 
-1774 LDSEV
+1774 
-1779 HEHHT
+1779 
-1784 NNAKNDMIA
+1784 
-1793 FDHKLYAVGRDTS
+1793 
-1806 GNVALYKITVEE
+1806 
-1818 AYHDHKHTNE
+1818 
-1828 RRFHNLKYIEK
+1828 
-1839 VATVG
+1839 
-1844 GRTAG
+1844 
-1849 QSLPGVSTN
+1849 
-1858 DDIAT
+1858 
-1863 TYTVADILSLVKTYD
+1863 
-1878 KDFTA
+1878 
-1883 AHDVSPE
+1883 
-1890 LLNEDGTPKV
+1890 
-1900 FYHGTMYDFTEFRSE
+1900 
-1915 EISPA
+1915 
-1920 EGSYFFAENREDAE
+1920 
-1934 GYGSERYGG
+1934 
-1943 HVMEVYLSAEN
+1943 
-1954 LADYN
+1954 
-1959 DQPSEFYQLKDKREQ
+1959 
-1974 VQWLKERGYDGWY
+1974 
-1987 ADMDSGGWGE
+1987 
-1997 VSVFSP
+1997 

-2041 ELESNTAA
+2041 ELESNTSA
-2049 AERARREERA
+2049 AERARRTERA
-2059 EERAAAEDEARD
+2059 EERAAAEEEARD

-2102 KAREAT
+2102 KAHEAT

-2141 AAEEGLYSAAEEE
+2141 AAEEDLYSAAEEE
-2154 RLFLEEERTAVAPKW
+2154 RLFLEEERTTVAPKW

-2196 YIREHGADIP
+2196 YIREHGADTP

-2227 DKDAE
+2227 DEDAE

-2271 EDRSGNDGE
+2271 EERSGDDGE

-2315 KPTEAEIAFAE
+2315 KPTDAEIAFAE

-2338 PDDMNARRVEAVTS
+2338 PDDMNARRVEAVTA

-2366 GGALQ
+2366 GGAME

-2427 GILDIDEVNLHSNFA
+2427 GILDIDEVKLHSNFA

-2535 MRFVNDHVEEFTNN
+2535 MRFVNEHVEEFTNN

-2567 RLDTALLQ
+2567 RLDTALLR

-2680 EKDSESENA
+2680 EKDSKSEKA

-2698 DGDISEVEKKISEAE
+2698 DGDISEVEKKIAEAE

-2737 SVLEKNPKST
+2737 SVLEKNPKSS
-2747 ADSAETV
+2747 AERAETV
-2754 KEIDDKL
+2754 REIDDKL

-2791 YLRLLELRNERVKID
+2791 YLRLLELRNERAKID

-3092 RAIWDVATQNLNKK
+3092 RAIWDVATRNLNKK

-3230 ADIRKMSRTKGKKA
+3230 ADIRKMSRTKGKNA

-3315 PFNTEAPE
+3315 PFKTEAPE
-3323 KDRKFDASAAASA
+3323 KDRKFDGYAAASA

-3535 SGANDFDTL
+3535 SGSNDFDTL

-3601 MAALDEAGAE
+3601 MAALDESGAE

-3639 RDSALTGE
+3639 KESKLTGE

-3681 MLDSC
+3681 MLDSY

-3694 DEERF
+3694 DEDRF

-3754 CGKQGEKAQVL
+3754 CGKQEEKAQAL

-3784 CTESNRAKKEEALEK
+3784 CTESNRAKKEEAIEK

-3854 FDVSEK
+3854 FGVSEK

>member
-66 ANDTLAHSYGSYSG
+66 ANDTLAHSYGSYSV

-181 SVDMLESKLENSK
+181 SVDMLESKLEKSK
-194 GKIPSPEQL
+194 GKLPSPEQL

-235 ESEIAERREENGL
+235 ESKIAEWREENGL

-299 GDRVKDAG
+299 GDRVKEAG

-321 IVGIG
+321 IAGIG

-358 APKAEK
+358 APEAEK

-375 AGNRAVDNY
+375 AGIRAGDNY

-494 FGSAFGTVPAIGR
+494 LGDAFGTVPVIGR
-507 KLGFSIIDNITN
+507 KLGFSMTENISN
-519 PVVRTLMVYLVES
+519 PMVRGIMVFLAEA

-567 EGILGAISGGVLGSI
+567 EGALGTLSGAILGSF
-582 GLGQRLRAA
+582 GLKQRLRAA

-602 NTLSVNAESV
+602 NTLSVNADSV
-612 GTAAEA
+612 ENAAEA
-618 AGMIGAL
+618 KAVIESL

-634 MTDETTGLED
+634 MTDETTGVED

-771 ASVDGKYTSE
+771 ASVDGKYTPE

-834 GVIEITGKT
+834 GVIEVTGKT
-843 GREYTRSG
+843 GKEYTRSG
-851 YSRFTEKNDGQVFDD
+851 YSQYIEKNDGQVYDD

-897 KEFARGRVLMR
+897 REFARGRVLMR
-908 VGQNDY
+908 IGQNDY

-919 VGYTQT
+919 VGYTKN

-945 RTPRRTGPDKA
+945 RTSRQPGRGEA
-956 GMTETNEESSSD
+956 GMTGDYGKSSKVEGPIKSGPATTD

-991 DTAENGADTAEVGA
+991 DTAENGADTAENGA
-1005 DEGDFAVDRKGSDV
+1005 DEGDFAVDREGSDD

-1239 ARDAEDSAA
+1239 ARDAS
-1248 ARHSFAGR
+1248 GR
-1256 NVQNEITERYRT
+1256 SE
-1268 AVDNVLNMQNTASDN
+1268 
-1283 LIIGYTPKL
+1283 YT
-1292 MREMGMPSLP
+1292 
-1302 MVIGTGH
+1302 
-1309 VYSIAKTAEEAKQDG
+1309 AKQRENTRPDIDR
-1324 NYHKGVHY
+1324 
-1332 HGLGESAVKNI
+1332 S
-1343 YTALCDPVMVIA
+1343 
-1355 SKDVNPNAAPMRS
+1355 DV
-1368 THSIVA
+1368 V
-1374 IIDIGKSN
+1374 
-1382 QSLLLPV
+1382 
-1389 EITAERTVYG
+1389 
-1399 DQMDVNVLSSA
+1399 
-1410 YNKDVSALVKEA
+1410 
-1422 IALENSGDIGIYYAK
+1422 
-1437 KEAAALVPAG
+1437 
-1447 VQFPIRIQ
+1447 F
-1455 GSTAS
+1455 
-1460 DIIIHR
+1460 
-1466 LNEKVNMQ
+1466 
-1474 ISDATQSRQFKR
+1474 
-1486 WFGDWQNHP
+1486 
-1495 ESASKIVNEVGTPKV
+1495 
-1510 VYHGTGANFTVFK
+1510 AN
-1523 SESGT
+1523 
-1528 YWFSESTDYAEAMA
+1528 
-1542 EERAGKNG
+1542 
-1550 RVGAFYLDMK
+1550 
-1560 NPYRAKLPPGQFTDP
+1560 
-1575 GYEKPIIEKAK
+1575 
-1586 SGGYDGVIIEND
+1586 DGV
-1598 TDSDI
+1598 S
-1603 EAETFYVVF
+1603 
-1612 SPNQIKS
+1612 
-1619 ATDNIGTFDR
+1619 
-1629 GNNDTRYSI
+1629 YSI
-1638 EDSDYEM
+1638 EDSDYEK

-1653 AVQSIGRKSINAFTS
+1653 AVQSIGRKSINTFTS

-1695 FGDWCAHDTGE
+1695 FGDWRAHDTGE

-1793 FDHKLYAVGRDTS
+1793 FDHKLYAVGRATN
-1806 GNVALYKITVEE
+1806 GTVGLYKITVEE
-1818 AYHDHKHTNE
+1818 RFQDPYHTNE

-1839 VATVG
+1839 VADVP
-1844 GRTAG
+1844 ADANVE
-1849 QSLPGVSTN
+1849 QSHKDGSTMGSP
-1858 DDIAT
+1858 T
-1863 TYTVADILSLVKTYD
+1863 TDYTVADILSLVKTYD

-1997 VSVFSP
+1997 VSVFLQ

-2041 ELESNTAA
+2041 ELESNTSA

-2059 EERAAAEDEARD
+2059 EERAAAEEEARD

-2079 GTSEDRLFD
+2079 GTPDDRLFD

-2108 MTQEEYER
+2108 MTQEEYES

-2141 AAEEGLYSAAEEE
+2141 AAEEDLYSAAEEE
-2154 RLFLEEERTAVAPKW
+2154 RLFLEEERTTVAPKW

-2271 EDRSGNDGE
+2271 EDRSGDDGE

-2315 KPTEAEIAFAE
+2315 KPTDAEIAFAE

-2535 MRFVNDHVEEFTNN
+2535 MRFVNEHVEEFTND

-2567 RLDTALLQ
+2567 RLDTALLR

-2680 EKDSESENA
+2680 EKDSKSENA

-2737 SVLEKNPKST
+2737 SVLEKNPKSS
-2747 ADSAETV
+2747 AERAETV

-3399 SNVATWF
+3399 SNAATWF

-3495 KELSS
+3495 KELVS

-3544 AAKYFGEGD
+3544 AAKYFGEGN

-3601 MAALDEAGAE
+3601 MAALDESGAE

-3639 RDSALTGE
+3639 KESKLTGE

-3681 MLDSC
+3681 MLDSY

-3694 DEERF
+3694 DEDRF
-3699 EKARRVIRESE
+3699 EKARRVLRESE

-3754 CGKQGEKAQVL
+3754 CGKQEEKAQAL

-3784 CTESNRAKKEEALEK
+3784 CTESNRAKKEEAIEK

-3854 FDVSEK
+3854 FGVSEK

>member
-66 ANDTLAHSYGSYSG
+66 ANDTLAHSYGSYSV

-87 DALRMSGESLK
+87 DALRTSGESLK

-137 GRAEREQATAELP
+137 GRAEREQATAKLP

-156 YGQNVAET
+156 YGRSPVTAHN
-164 HHGKESSLEDK
+164 GRESTLEDK

-181 SVDMLESKLENSK
+181 SVDMLESKLEKSK
-194 GKIPSPEQL
+194 GKPASPEQL

-208 GIDGNDEIKAALK
+208 GIDGNDKIKAQLK
-221 EKKKELEQLLKERQ
+221 EKNEELEQLLKEWQ
-235 ESEIAERREENGL
+235 ESEIAKWQEENGL
-248 SDGSH
+248 SDGTH
-253 VPSSPAQDVEAVL
+253 VPSSPAQDVETVL

-299 GDRVKDAG
+299 GDRVKEAG

-314 SAGIDRS
+314 SAGMDRS
-321 IVGIG
+321 IAGIG

-358 APKAEK
+358 APEAEK

-375 AGNRAVDNY
+375 AGNRAVDDY

-409 NRTLG
+409 NQTLG

-494 FGSAFGTVPAIGR
+494 LGDAFGTVPVIGR
-507 KLGFSIIDNITN
+507 KLGFSMTENISN
-519 PVVRTLMVYLVES
+519 PMVRGLMVFIAEA

-547 AAKSAITGEDF
+547 WAKSAITGEDF
-558 ELDAREVAY
+558 ELDARDVAY
-567 EGILGAISGGVLGSI
+567 EGVLGTLSGAFLGSF
-582 GLGQRLRAA
+582 GLKQRLRAA

-618 AGMIGAL
+618 EGMIAAL

-634 MTDETTGLED
+634 MTDETTGVED

-654 ALEALSETLKEKFSL
+654 ALETLSETLKEKFSL

-712 SRAADADSAAEAIA
+712 SRATDADSAAEAIA

-771 ASVDGKYTSE
+771 ASVDGKYTPE

-801 DTDILNGVS
+801 DTDILNGVP
-810 DADKKNAVR
+810 DADKKNTVR

-843 GREYTRSG
+843 GKEYTRSG
-851 YSRFTEKNDGQVFDD
+851 YSQYIERNDGQVYND

-908 VGQNDY
+908 IGQNDY

-919 VGYTQT
+919 VGYTKN

-945 RTPRRTGPDKA
+945 RTSRQPGRGEA
-956 GMTETNEESSSD
+956 GMTGDYGKSSKVEGPIKSGPATTD

-991 DTAENGADTAEVGA
+991 DTDGNVNGADTAENGINQDESAEVSINTENAAENTADSANDIPDSANDTAANA
-1005 DEGDFAVDRKGSDV
+1005 DEGDFAVDRKGSDD

-1064 EELSHILDRRIVFF
+1064 EELSHILDRRVIFF

-1186 AVDYKP
+1186 AVEHKP

-1217 SRILKDVQYARE
+1217 SRILKDAQYARE
-1229 LWGRAVREAK
+1229 LWGRAVREVK
-1239 ARDAEDSAA
+1239 ARGAESE
-1248 ARHSFAGR
+1248 AR
-1256 NVQNEITERYRT
+1256 
-1268 AVDNVLNMQNTASDN
+1268 
-1283 LIIGYTPKL
+1283 
-1292 MREMGMPSLP
+1292 
-1302 MVIGTGH
+1302 
-1309 VYSIAKTAEEAKQDG
+1309 
-1324 NYHKGVHY
+1324 
-1332 HGLGESAVKNI
+1332 
-1343 YTALCDPVMVIA
+1343 
-1355 SKDVNPNAAPMRS
+1355 
-1368 THSIVA
+1368 
-1374 IIDIGKSN
+1374 
-1382 QSLLLPV
+1382 
-1389 EITAERTVYG
+1389 
-1399 DQMDVNVLSSA
+1399 
-1410 YNKDVSALVKEA
+1410 
-1422 IALENSGDIGIYYAK
+1422 
-1437 KEAAALVPAG
+1437 
-1447 VQFPIRIQ
+1447 
-1455 GSTAS
+1455 
-1460 DIIIHR
+1460 
-1466 LNEKVNMQ
+1466 
-1474 ISDATQSRQFKR
+1474 
-1486 WFGDWQNHP
+1486 
-1495 ESASKIVNEVGTPKV
+1495 
-1510 VYHGTGANFTVFK
+1510 
-1523 SESGT
+1523 ESGQKNS
-1528 YWFSESTDYAEAMA
+1528 YSD
-1542 EERAGKNG
+1542 EEWK
-1550 RVGAFYLDMK
+1550 K
-1560 NPYRAKLPPGQFTDP
+1560 
-1575 GYEKPIIEKAK
+1575 
-1586 SGGYDGVIIEND
+1586 
-1598 TDSDI
+1598 
-1603 EAETFYVVF
+1603 
-1612 SPNQIKS
+1612 
-1619 ATDNIGTFDR
+1619 
-1629 GNNDTRYSI
+1629 
-1638 EDSDYEM
+1638 
-1645 PITPRDVE
+1645 PITPSDVKT
-1653 AVQSIGRKSINAFTS
+1653 AQSIVRKSINAFTS

-1695 FGDWCAHDTGE
+1695 FGDWRAHDSTE
-1706 VKVAEI
+1706 VITSAIE
-1712 PEYAATNEA
+1712 E
-1721 RKANRG
+1721 RG
-1727 TVRNN
+1727 GKNPRGQYQNN
-1732 DTGWDIRI
+1732 DTGWLINSSSVGYD
-1740 SRDGETNTISHAGGD
+1740 ETISHSGRD
-1755 KLSEY
+1755 KKSVVAMQNIDKIIENSVLLDTETSEY
-1760 GLAGIRGLTENGVL
+1760 GRGKKSIYTAFMHKFYAPVTIDGKFYI
-1774 LDSEV
+1774 
-1779 HEHHT
+1779 
-1784 NNAKNDMIA
+1784 AKM
-1793 FDHKLYAVGRDTS
+1793 AVDES
-1806 GNVALYKITVEE
+1806 Y
-1818 AYHDHKHTNE
+1818 
-1828 RRFHNLKYIEK
+1828 
-1839 VATVG
+1839 
-1844 GRTAG
+1844 
-1849 QSLPGVSTN
+1849 LPGQNETN
-1858 DDIAT
+1858 KKFYHVRAIEIEEVPSVGIGKSHT
-1863 TYTVADILSLVKTYD
+1863 PIMENTSSNYTVADILSLVKTYD

-1959 DQPSEFYQLKDKREQ
+1959 DQPSEFYQLNDKREQ
-1974 VQWLKERGYDGWY
+1974 VQWLKDRGYDGWY

-2016 DRGNNDTRYSIEDS
+2016 DRGNNDTRYSLEDSDS

-2041 ELESNTAA
+2041 ELESNTSA

-2059 EERAAAEDEARD
+2059 EERAAAEEEARD

-2079 GTSEDRLFD
+2079 GTSEDRLFA

-2141 AAEEGLYSAAEEE
+2141 AAEEDLYSAAEEE
-2154 RLFLEEERTAVAPKW
+2154 RLFLEEERTTVAPKW

-2196 YIREHGADIP
+2196 YIREHGADTP

-2227 DKDAE
+2227 DEDAE
-2232 RQKKRIETEAEAV
+2232 RQKKRIETEAEVV

-2271 EDRSGNDGE
+2271 EERSGDDGE

-2315 KPTEAEIAFAE
+2315 KPTDAEIAFAE

-2338 PDDMNARRVEAVTS
+2338 PDDMNARRVEAVTA

-2520 NSLLFRPIQLNEAER
+2520 NALLFRPIQLNEAER
-2535 MRFVNDHVEEFTNN
+2535 MRFVNEHVEEFTNN

-2567 RLDTALLQ
+2567 RLDTALLL

-2680 EKDSESENA
+2680 EKDSKSENA

-2737 SVLEKNPKST
+2737 SVLEKNPKSS
-2747 ADSAETV
+2747 AERAETV
-2754 KEIDDKL
+2754 REIDDKL

-2901 DVSSLP
+2901 DVTSLP

-3006 MLENVRDNALSP
+3006 KLENVRDNALSP

-3092 RAIWDVATQNLNKK
+3092 RAIWDVATRNLNKK

-3230 ADIRKMSRTKGKKA
+3230 ADIRKMSRTKGKNA

-3399 SNVATWF
+3399 SNAATWF

-3601 MAALDEAGAE
+3601 MAALDESGAE

-3854 FDVSEK
+3854 FGVSEK

>member
-16 TVPDTVQAE
+16 TVPDTVQAD

-66 ANDTLAHSYGSYSG
+66 ANDTLAHSYGSYSV

-87 DALRMSGESLK
+87 DALRTSGESLK

-137 GRAEREQATAELP
+137 GRAEREQATAKLP

-156 YGQNVAET
+156 YGRSPVTAHN
-164 HHGKESSLEDK
+164 GRESTLEDK

-266 SAKSEYFNPDDN
+266 SAKSEYFNPGDN

-299 GDRVKDAG
+299 GDRVKEAG

-321 IVGIG
+321 IAGIG

-336 KGTADRLA
+336 KGTAQRMA
-344 GLNQIPELKKYSPA
+344 GVNQIPELRKYSPA
-358 APKAEK
+358 APEAKK

-375 AGNRAVDNY
+375 AGSRAADNY

-414 KAGNVIADL
+414 KAGNVIADF

-438 GFGLTGLS
+438 GLGLTGLS
-446 SNAATAIMF
+446 SDAVTAIMF

-494 FGSAFGTVPAIGR
+494 LGDAFGTVPAIGR
-507 KLGFSIIDNITN
+507 KLGFSITDNITN
-519 PVVRTLMVYLVES
+519 PVVRTLMVYLAES

-634 MTDETTGLED
+634 MTDETTGVED

-654 ALEALSETLKEKFSL
+654 ALETLSETLKEKFSL

-676 GGYEVKDKRNPI
+676 GGYEVKDKRNPV

-712 SRAADADSAAEAIA
+712 TRATDADSAAEAIA

-771 ASVDGKYTSE
+771 ASVDGKYTPE

-801 DTDILNGVS
+801 DTDILNGVP

-834 GVIEITGKT
+834 GVIEVTGKT
-843 GREYTRSG
+843 GKEYTRSG
-851 YSRFTEKNDGQVFDD
+851 YSQYIEKNDAQVYDD

-897 KEFARGRVLMR
+897 REFARGRVLMR

-919 VGYTQT
+919 VGYTKN

-945 RTPRRTGPDKA
+945 RTPRQPGRGEA
-956 GMTETNEESSSD
+956 GMTGDYGKSSKVEGPIKSGPATTD

-991 DTAENGADTAEVGA
+991 DTAENGAD
-1005 DEGDFAVDRKGSDV
+1005 EGDFAVDRKGSDD

-1064 EELSHILDRRIVFF
+1064 EELSHILDRRVIFF

-1217 SRILKDVQYARE
+1217 SRILKDAQYARE

-1239 ARDAEDSAA
+1239 ARGAESE
-1248 ARHSFAGR
+1248 AR
-1256 NVQNEITERYRT
+1256 
-1268 AVDNVLNMQNTASDN
+1268 
-1283 LIIGYTPKL
+1283 
-1292 MREMGMPSLP
+1292 
-1302 MVIGTGH
+1302 
-1309 VYSIAKTAEEAKQDG
+1309 
-1324 NYHKGVHY
+1324 
-1332 HGLGESAVKNI
+1332 
-1343 YTALCDPVMVIA
+1343 
-1355 SKDVNPNAAPMRS
+1355 
-1368 THSIVA
+1368 
-1374 IIDIGKSN
+1374 
-1382 QSLLLPV
+1382 
-1389 EITAERTVYG
+1389 
-1399 DQMDVNVLSSA
+1399 
-1410 YNKDVSALVKEA
+1410 
-1422 IALENSGDIGIYYAK
+1422 
-1437 KEAAALVPAG
+1437 
-1447 VQFPIRIQ
+1447 
-1455 GSTAS
+1455 
-1460 DIIIHR
+1460 
-1466 LNEKVNMQ
+1466 
-1474 ISDATQSRQFKR
+1474 
-1486 WFGDWQNHP
+1486 
-1495 ESASKIVNEVGTPKV
+1495 
-1510 VYHGTGANFTVFK
+1510 
-1523 SESGT
+1523 ESGQKNS
-1528 YWFSESTDYAEAMA
+1528 YSD
-1542 EERAGKNG
+1542 EEWNK
-1550 RVGAFYLDMK
+1550 
-1560 NPYRAKLPPGQFTDP
+1560 
-1575 GYEKPIIEKAK
+1575 
-1586 SGGYDGVIIEND
+1586 
-1598 TDSDI
+1598 
-1603 EAETFYVVF
+1603 
-1612 SPNQIKS
+1612 
-1619 ATDNIGTFDR
+1619 
-1629 GNNDTRYSI
+1629 
-1638 EDSDYEM
+1638 

-1695 FGDWCAHDTGE
+1695 FGDWRAHDTGE

-1818 AYHDHKHTNE
+1818 AYHDHKNTNE

-1863 TYTVADILSLVKTYD
+1863 TYTVADILSFVKTYD

-1900 FYHGTMYDFTEFRSE
+1900 FYHGTGANFTVFKSE
-1915 EISPA
+1915 NGTYWFSESTDYA
-1920 EGSYFFAENREDAE
+1920 EAMAEERAGKNGRVGAFYLDMKNPYRAKLPPGQFTDP
-1934 GYGSERYGG
+1934 GYEK
-1943 HVMEVYLSAEN
+1943 
-1954 LADYN
+1954 
-1959 DQPSEFYQLKDKREQ
+1959 PIIDKA
-1974 VQWLKERGYDGWY
+1974 KSGGYDGVIIEN
-1987 ADMDSGGWGE
+1987 DTDSDIE
-1997 VSVFSP
+1997 AETFYVVFSP

-2016 DRGNNDTRYSIEDS
+2016 DRGNNDIRYSIEDS

-2059 EERAAAEDEARD
+2059 EERAAAEDEAR
-2071 RLDTLAKG
+2071 RA
-2079 GTSEDRLFD
+2079 
-2088 SAKSE
+2088 
-2093 RGNIERENM
+2093 
-2102 KAREAT
+2102 AR
-2108 MTQEEYER
+2108 
-2116 IIGKPLTEEEA
+2116 EEEA
-2127 ADLREEISKAAGSI
+2127 LRR
-2141 AAEEGLYSAAEEE
+2141 AEQEYAAAEEE
-2154 RLFLEEERTAVAPKW
+2154 GKNESDRAPEAPAW
-2169 FEQVKKS
+2169 FDSMKKS
-2176 GSLADEITA
+2176 GSVA
-2185 ENKRQNSKLGK
+2185 EWVMSENNRRSSKLRR
-2196 YIREHGADIP
+2196 YITEHGTDSR
-2206 DVSASDFAEAAVKEV
+2206 DVSAADFAEAAVREIWDGAPASEGLDPELEAFLKEDV
-2221 YGDSLS
+2221 RTEIDRQSADLQR
-2227 DKDAE
+2227 KIEEKRE

-2245 RDAEKAYAAEE
+2245 RDAKKIDRSADRLIFENDPQERLDAMRRTNRMIGEIVEKSGITAEE
-2256 AEGKR
+2256 K
-2261 MSDEDAESTK
+2261 
-2271 EDRSGNDGE
+2271 
-2280 NVRLHPKNP
+2280 
-2289 DPNSKSGRKQLR
+2289 
-2301 EAAQAT
+2301 
-2307 YAETLKRL
+2307 
-2315 KPTEAEIAFAE
+2315 AFAE
-2326 KLASGEQYAANI
+2326 KIANNTQYAANI
-2338 PDDMNARRVEAVTS
+2338 PSTMDADRVVHLAWEYMIIKRMNAGEPPT
-2352 ALRAIRYYSGAKDG
+2352 
-2366 GGALQ
+2366 ALQ
-2371 RLGVKIESPLVSNYS
+2371 RLGIRIASPLVNDYR
-2386 DAAYLRGWEDARRNS
+2386 DAPLLRAWDRDYYRAKSSTSEIISKYELEPKEIADARS
-2401 KEAIYEAVAKYQISK
+2401 I
-2416 KEGVI
+2416 
-2421 ARSVAD
+2421 AD
-2427 GILDIDEVNLHSNFA
+2427 GYHGIEDFREYSNFK
-2442 RFKVAHLADLYRT
+2442 RFAISELADAYALVDSLSKAGIPQQRAATVERFAKELEPIIDGIEYAHRRSPLRLT
-2455 ADIYAANAI
+2455 A
-2464 TAQRSRTAAKF
+2464 
-2475 QPSLDAI
+2475 
-2482 LGGMDGERLNKRSQA
+2482 
-2497 RLNLNTMVRNNLA
+2497 NTMTRNNLA
-2510 VFGEVKGAQI
+2510 VFGEEKGAKI
-2520 NSLLFRPIQLNEAER
+2520 NALLFRPIQLNEAER
-2535 MRFVNDHVEEFTNN
+2535 MRFVNGQFDEFTRTF
-2549 YGKVTK
+2549 GKVTEA
-2555 TESALVQMLMEG
+2555 ESAIAQKL
-2567 RLDTALLQ
+2567 
-2575 SGISEAKKDAR
+2575 IEAGTDAEEAGKFPTVDKLIESKTDEKR
-2586 RRFDLNG
+2586 RADEK
-2593 TQIETAETEVAA
+2593 IE
-2605 KQALE
+2605 ALE
-2610 AEKKNLKQL
+2610 AEAAA
-2619 KEQIEELKTKR
+2619 KEQSREARNRKRKKLSDAKERSAQIEA
-2630 DSMIL
+2630 
-2635 RKIDGDISEVG
+2635 
-2646 QKIAEAEKEAENS
+2646 Q
-2659 KRLLD
+2659 
-2664 LYGELE
+2664 
-2670 RLAALKKSEL
+2670 LAAF
-2680 EKDSESENA
+2680 
-2689 ERAKTLKKI
+2689 
-2698 DGDISEVEKKISEAE
+2698 SEAVSAGV
-2713 EDIKSEKTLLGL
+2713 DF
-2725 KGELR
+2725 R
-2730 SLEDWKK
+2730 R
-2737 SVLEKNPKST
+2737 VLS
-2747 ADSAETV
+2747 
-2754 KEIDDKL
+2754 
-2761 RKTEEAIAR
+2761 
-2770 TEKKAKKKE
+2770 
-2779 HDIEIE
+2779 
-2785 RAVKKQ
+2785 
-2791 YLRLLELRNERVKID
+2791 
-2806 SEIAAYEAMKDEKI
+2806 
-2820 DVRRISSIANYLRGK
+2820 ISDYLRGK

-2840 EATNDFLVTH
+2840 EATNDFLVVH

-2866 PEQMTK
+2866 EKQMTE
-2872 LSEALHALGVS
+2872 LTEI
-2883 PDLVKAFDASLK
+2883 LK
-2895 RLGIGE
+2895 RFGLTDE
-2901 DVSSLP
+2901 VFELP
-2907 VEIAGRT
+2907 TEIAGRT
-2914 GDFKPGKKWNPHYLT
+2914 KDFKPGKKWNPFHQR
-2929 RTGERTEFDALA
+2929 RTGKNTVYDAVA
-2941 GYNGYVSLASEVFY
+2941 GYDRYVRYMSEMFY

-2963 RQFNQTLRTMYSGS
+2963 RQFNQAIRTYFASD
-2977 EVKNSVA
+2977 EIKNRIEDVREA
-2984 ALHEKMR
+2984 MR
-2991 SGALS
+2991 KGTM
-2996 FEEGNAKIES
+2996 EEDAGNAEIER
-3006 MLENVRDNALSP
+3006 LTGKAVNQNLSP
-3018 YVTVL
+3018 YVAAL
-3023 ENYTNVIAGKQ
+3023 DNYTNIIAGKQ
-3034 TMGDRASEA
+3034 TAGDRGMESDL
-3043 EFGRAALSTSGK
+3043 GRRTLNIGEKLEQRFSA
-3055 IRGVFARAAIT
+3055 AAII
-3066 GNVSSALAQVVQLPM
+3066 GNVSSAFAQFVQLPM
-3081 VVSECGNGNLM
+3081 VAAECGNSNLLRAM
-3092 RAIWDVATQNLNKK
+3092 RDILTRELNKK

-3117 GKRGTNRVAAELAGA
+3117 GKRGTNRLSTELTGKNKA
-3132 EKVADIAVNKVG
+3132 ADIAVNKIG
-3144 MFLFETVDDVASR
+3144 PFLFETVDDLASR
-3157 LIVRTKYLQLIR
+3157 VIVRTKYLQLVNE
-3169 AGVGSDAALA
+3169 GVNSDSALA

-3198 MMFCNKSFVKGLF
+3198 IAFCNKNFVWKLL
-3211 TMFQLEV
+3211 TTFQLEV
-3218 ANSWAHIDQDIP
+3218 ANVWAHVDQDIP
-3230 ADIRKMSRTKGKKA
+3230 ADVRKISRTQGKNA
-3244 AIKYTAAL
+3244 AAKYTAAV
-3252 IVKYLLGAFFLD
+3252 IVKYLLGAFLLN
-3264 RLADELYG
+3264 RLTDELYG
-3272 QTPVQFDVLGY
+3272 QTPVPFDFAGY
-3283 VAESLAAGSG
+3283 ALDAAAAGSG

-3301 TMLDNAIEK
+3301 TALDNTFEK
-3310 LLKAR
+3310 LLKIR
-3315 PFNTEAPE
+3315 PLGTEKEEGGFNAH
-3323 KDRKFDASAAASA
+3323 SA
-3336 LAEGILGDVPAA
+3336 LTALGEDVVGDMPVV
-3348 QNILGMLGMS
+3348 QNAFGMLGLS
-3358 ETKFPLPRIWSDS
+3358 DARLPVPRLWSDS
-3371 ASSALEKITSGDAD
+3371 ASSALGKITSGDAD

-3399 SNVATWF
+3399 SNAATWF

-3495 KELSS
+3495 KELVS

-3510 VDVSGM
+3510 VDVSGL

-3535 SGANDFDTL
+3535 SGSNDFDTL

-3601 MAALDEAGAE
+3601 MAALDESGAE

-3639 RDSALTGE
+3639 KESKLTGE

-3681 MLDSC
+3681 MLDSY

-3694 DEERF
+3694 DEDRF
-3699 EKARRVIRESE
+3699 EKARRVLRESE

-3777 TVFLERV
+3777 TAFLERV

-3854 FDVSEK
+3854 FGVSEK

>member
-66 ANDTLAHSYGSYSG
+66 ANDTLARSYGSYSV

-87 DALRMSGESLK
+87 DALRTSGESLK
-98 QRIRDSGL
+98 QRIKDSGL
-106 YDDDTVTAL
+106 YDDDTVSAL

-126 DIYRRDLDLAA
+126 DIYKRDLDLAA
-137 GRAEREQATAELP
+137 GRAEREPATAKLP
-150 ASSLPV
+150 ESSVPV
-156 YGQNVAET
+156 YGRSPITAHN
-164 HHGKESSLEDK
+164 GKESTLEDK

-181 SVDMLESKLENSK
+181 SVDMLESKLENS
-194 GKIPSPEQL
+194 GGRLPLTRPASALTGGESANEVRAQ
-203 MSGDA
+203 
-208 GIDGNDEIKAALK
+208 LK
-221 EKKKELEQLLKERQ
+221 EKKKELEQLRAEY
-235 ESEIAERREENGL
+235 AEREYAKQREEMGL
-248 SDGSH
+248 SSGF
-253 VPSSPAQDVEAVL
+253 VPSSPVQDVKTVD
-266 SAKSEYFNPDDN
+266 SVMSEYFNPDDN
-278 KDPYGNDLRP
+278 KDIHGNDTRFGVQL
-288 AVNTVNNIARA
+288 ANTFARA
-299 GDRVKDAG
+299 GDRVKEAG

-321 IVGIG
+321 IAGIG
-326 DAARTAYETV
+326 DAARTAYETM

-358 APKAEK
+358 APEAKK

-375 AGNRAVDNY
+375 AGNRVADNY

-409 NRTLG
+409 NQTLG

-494 FGSAFGTVPAIGR
+494 LGDAFGTVPVIGR
-507 KLGFSIIDNITN
+507 KLGFSMTENISN
-519 PVVRTLMVYLVES
+519 PMVRGIMVFLAEA

-567 EGILGAISGGVLGSI
+567 EGALGTLSGAILGSF
-582 GLGQRLRAA
+582 GLKQRLRAA

-602 NTLSVNAESV
+602 NTLSVNAESI

-618 AGMIGAL
+618 EGMIAAL

-634 MTDETTGLED
+634 MTDETTGVED

-745 RYEDRKMLE
+745 RYEDRKLLE

-771 ASVDGKYTSE
+771 ASVDGKYTPE

-801 DTDILNGVS
+801 DTDILNGVP
-810 DADKKNAVR
+810 DADKKNTVR

-834 GVIEITGKT
+834 SVIEITGKT
-843 GREYTRSG
+843 GKEYTRSG
-851 YSRFTEKNDGQVFDD
+851 YSQYIERNDGQVYND

-897 KEFARGRVLMR
+897 REFARGRVLMR

-919 VGYTQT
+919 VGYTQN

-934 NFKPDTFSVKE
+934 NFKPDSFSVKE
-945 RTPRRTGPDKA
+945 RTSRQPGRGEA
-956 GMTETNEESSSD
+956 GMTGDYGKSSKVEGPIKSGPATTD

-977 VNSQYTQESENDAS
+977 VNSQYTQKSENDAS
-991 DTAENGADTAEVGA
+991 GADANETADSANDIPDSANDTAANA
-1005 DEGDFAVDRKGSDV
+1005 DEGDFAVDRKGSDD

-1064 EELSHILDRRIVFF
+1064 EELSHILGRRIVFF

-1229 LWGRAVREAK
+1229 LWGRAMREAK
-1239 ARDAEDSAA
+1239 ARGAESE
-1248 ARHSFAGR
+1248 AR
-1256 NVQNEITERYRT
+1256 
-1268 AVDNVLNMQNTASDN
+1268 
-1283 LIIGYTPKL
+1283 
-1292 MREMGMPSLP
+1292 
-1302 MVIGTGH
+1302 
-1309 VYSIAKTAEEAKQDG
+1309 
-1324 NYHKGVHY
+1324 
-1332 HGLGESAVKNI
+1332 
-1343 YTALCDPVMVIA
+1343 
-1355 SKDVNPNAAPMRS
+1355 
-1368 THSIVA
+1368 
-1374 IIDIGKSN
+1374 
-1382 QSLLLPV
+1382 
-1389 EITAERTVYG
+1389 
-1399 DQMDVNVLSSA
+1399 
-1410 YNKDVSALVKEA
+1410 
-1422 IALENSGDIGIYYAK
+1422 
-1437 KEAAALVPAG
+1437 
-1447 VQFPIRIQ
+1447 
-1455 GSTAS
+1455 
-1460 DIIIHR
+1460 
-1466 LNEKVNMQ
+1466 
-1474 ISDATQSRQFKR
+1474 
-1486 WFGDWQNHP
+1486 
-1495 ESASKIVNEVGTPKV
+1495 
-1510 VYHGTGANFTVFK
+1510 
-1523 SESGT
+1523 ESGQKNS
-1528 YWFSESTDYAEAMA
+1528 YSD
-1542 EERAGKNG
+1542 EEWN
-1550 RVGAFYLDMK
+1550 
-1560 NPYRAKLPPGQFTDP
+1560 
-1575 GYEKPIIEKAK
+1575 E
-1586 SGGYDGVIIEND
+1586 
-1598 TDSDI
+1598 
-1603 EAETFYVVF
+1603 
-1612 SPNQIKS
+1612 
-1619 ATDNIGTFDR
+1619 
-1629 GNNDTRYSI
+1629 
-1638 EDSDYEM
+1638 

-1668 EEIRKT
+1668 EDIRKT

-1695 FGDWCAHDTGE
+1695 FGDWRARDNSKTNI
-1706 VKVAEI
+1706 VSVPTI
-1712 PEYAATNEA
+1712 DISQAALE
-1721 RKANRG
+1721 KG
-1727 TVRNN
+1727 DYYIS
-1732 DTGWDIRI
+1732 DTGWTVYAGKTLNDDTRHHSGGNRI
-1740 SRDGETNTISHAGGD
+1740 NVKSLNVINTILDNA
-1755 KLSEY
+1755 
-1760 GLAGIRGLTENGVL
+1760 IL
-1774 LDSEV
+1774 LDTVVSEPN
-1779 HEHHT
+1779 T
-1784 NNAKNDMIA
+1784 NKKSANTA
-1793 FDHKLYAVGRDTS
+1793 FLHKLYTPITYDGKPYIAVS
-1806 GNVALYKITVEE
+1806 TVEE
-1818 AYHDHKHTNE
+1818 YYNETSSGVSRRAY
-1828 RRFHNLKYIEK
+1828 NLKAIKTEP
-1839 VATVG
+1839 AG
-1844 GRTAG
+1844 GQLGNNSSSSVPVTD
-1849 QSLPGVSTN
+1849 STISIS
-1858 DDIAT
+1858 DL
-1863 TYTVADILSLVKTYD
+1863 YSLVKTYD

-1974 VQWLKERGYDGWY
+1974 VQWLKDRGYDGWY

-2041 ELESNTAA
+2041 ELESNTSA
-2049 AERARREERA
+2049 AERARRTERA
-2059 EERAAAEDEARD
+2059 EERAAAEEEARD
-2071 RLDTLAKG
+2071 RLDTLANG
-2079 GTSEDRLFD
+2079 GTVEDRLFD

-2141 AAEEGLYSAAEEE
+2141 AAEEDLYSAAEEE
-2154 RLFLEEERTAVAPKW
+2154 RLFLEEERTTVAPKW

-2227 DKDAE
+2227 DEDAE

-2261 MSDEDAESTK
+2261 MSDEDVESTK
-2271 EDRSGNDGE
+2271 EERSGDDGE

-2315 KPTEAEIAFAE
+2315 KPTDAEIAFAE

-2535 MRFVNDHVEEFTNN
+2535 MRFVNEHVEEFTNN

-2567 RLDTALLQ
+2567 RLDTALLR

-2659 KRLLD
+2659 KRLLE

-2680 EKDSESENA
+2680 EKDSKSENA

-2698 DGDISEVEKKISEAE
+2698 DGDISEVEKKISGAE

-2737 SVLEKNPKST
+2737 SVLEKNPKSS
-2747 ADSAETV
+2747 AERAETV
-2754 KEIDDKL
+2754 REIDDKL

-2791 YLRLLELRNERVKID
+2791 YLHLLELRNERVKID
-2806 SEIAAYEAMKDEKI
+2806 SEIATYEAMKDEKI

-3230 ADIRKMSRTKGKKA
+3230 ADIRKMSRTKGKNA

-3323 KDRKFDASAAASA
+3323 KDRKFDGYAAASA

-3535 SGANDFDTL
+3535 SGSNDFDTL

-3575 DKYDLT
+3575 EKYDLT

-3601 MAALDEAGAE
+3601 MAALDESGAE

-3639 RDSALTGE
+3639 KESKLTGE

-3681 MLDSC
+3681 MLDSY

-3694 DEERF
+3694 DEDRF
-3699 EKARRVIRESE
+3699 EKARRVLRESE

-3743 EIADTLSRLRD
+3743 EIANTLSRLRD
-3754 CGKQGEKAQVL
+3754 CGKQEEKAQAL

-3784 CTESNRAKKEEALEK
+3784 CTESNRAKKEEAIEK

-3807 ETYLKALSA
+3807 ETYLKALAA

-3835 KAIDRVARGTRLRY
+3835 KAIDRVARGTRLRF

-3854 FDVSEK
+3854 FGVSEK

>member
-1 MGAFMDRYNRMKGIG
+1 MSKFMDRYNRMKEAGLVGG
-16 TVPDTVQAE
+16 TSSDE
-25 GEDSSSV
+25 IRGDSFTENES
-32 PASEVKPGAFTERYN
+32 AAAKPGAFTERYN
-47 KLLEARA
+47 RMKEAGLVGTSGISQASPVRA
-54 ADMSHSLSEWSA
+54 AELAEEETPSSVPA
-66 ANDTLAHSYGSYSG
+66 AEVVPGAFTERYNRFRQNRADGIRQSIEAWNEENKKLARSYGEHSG
-80 EELAKQT
+80 EFIKARS
-87 DALRMSGESLK
+87 DALRTSGESLK
-98 QRIRDSGL
+98 QRIKDSGL
-106 YDDDTVTAL
+106 YDDDTVSAL

-156 YGQNVAET
+156 YGRSPVTAHNGRGST
-164 HHGKESSLEDK
+164 LEDK

-181 SVDMLESKLENSK
+181 SVDMLEIQLEKSK
-194 GKIPSPEQL
+194 GKGPSPEQL

-235 ESEIAERREENGL
+235 ESEIAEWQEENGI
-248 SDGSH
+248 SSGF
-253 VPSSPAQDVEAVL
+253 VPSSPMQDVKTVH
-266 SAKSEYFNPDDN
+266 SVMSEYFNPDDN
-278 KDPYGNDLRP
+278 KDIHGNDLRP
-288 AVNTVNNIARA
+288 AVNTVNNIAKT
-299 GDRVKDAG
+299 GDRVKEAG

-321 IVGIG
+321 IAGIG
-326 DAARTAYETV
+326 DAAVTLYKTV

-358 APKAEK
+358 APEAEK

-375 AGNRAVDNY
+375 AGNRAADNY
-384 LLSGDTYTDRS
+384 LLSGDTFADRS

-409 NRTLG
+409 NQTLG

-494 FGSAFGTVPAIGR
+494 LGDAFGTVPVIGR
-507 KLGFSIIDNITN
+507 KLGFSMTENISN
-519 PVVRTLMVYLVES
+519 PMVRGIMVFLAEA

-567 EGILGAISGGVLGSI
+567 EGALGTLSGAILGSF
-582 GLGQRLRAA
+582 GLKQRLRAA

-602 NTLSVNAESV
+602 NTLSVNAESI

-618 AGMIGAL
+618 EGMIAAL

-634 MTDETTGLED
+634 MTDETTGVED

-834 GVIEITGKT
+834 GVIEVTGKT
-843 GREYTRSG
+843 GKEYTRSG
-851 YSRFTEKNDGQVFDD
+851 YSQYIEKNDAQVYDD
-866 KLRAAGNLDEA
+866 KLRAAGNLNEA

-897 KEFARGRVLMR
+897 REFARGRVLMR
-908 VGQNDY
+908 IGQNDY

-919 VGYTQT
+919 VGYTKN

-945 RTPRRTGPDKA
+945 RTSRQPGRGEA
-956 GMTETNEESSSD
+956 GMTGDYGKSSKVEGPIKSGPATTD

-977 VNSQYTQESENDAS
+977 VNSQYTQESENDAA
-991 DTAENGADTAEVGA
+991 DTAENGA
-1005 DEGDFAVDRKGSDV
+1005 DEGDFAVDRKGSDD

-1239 ARDAEDSAA
+1239 ARDASGRSEYTAEQRKNTRPDIDRSDVVFANDGVSYSIEDSDYEKPITPRDVEAVQ
-1248 ARHSFAGR
+1248 SIGR
-1256 NVQNEITERYRT
+1256 KSINAFTSEEIRKTQKWAHKFYRE
-1268 AVDNVLNMQNTASDN
+1268 L
-1283 LIIGYTPKL
+1283 
-1292 MREMGMPSLP
+1292 
-1302 MVIGTGH
+1302 GT
-1309 VYSIAKTAEEAKQDG
+1309 
-1324 NYHKGVHY
+1324 
-1332 HGLGESAVKNI
+1332 
-1343 YTALCDPVMVIA
+1343 
-1355 SKDVNPNAAPMRS
+1355 
-1368 THSIVA
+1368 
-1374 IIDIGKSN
+1374 KS
-1382 QSLLLPV
+1382 PFFR
-1389 EITAERTVYG
+1389 A
-1399 DQMDVNVLSSA
+1399 
-1410 YNKDVSALVKEA
+1410 
-1422 IALENSGDIGIYYAK
+1422 
-1437 KEAAALVPAG
+1437 
-1447 VQFPIRIQ
+1447 
-1455 GSTAS
+1455 
-1460 DIIIHR
+1460 
-1466 LNEKVNMQ
+1466 
-1474 ISDATQSRQFKR
+1474 
-1486 WFGDWQNHP
+1486 WFGDWRAHDNSKTNIVSVPTIDISQAVLEKGDYYISDTGWTVYAGKTLNDDTRHHSGGNRINVKSLNVINTILDNAILLDTVVSEPNTNKKSANTAFLHKLYTPITYDGKPYIAVSTVEEYYNETSSGVSRRAYNLKAIKTEPAGGQLGNNSSSSVPVTDSTISISDLYSLVKTYDKDFTAAHDVSP
-1495 ESASKIVNEVGTPKV
+1495 ELLNEDGTPKV
-1510 VYHGTGANFTVFK
+1510 FYHGTGANFTVFK
-1523 SESGT
+1523 SENGT
-1528 YWFSESTDYAEAMA
+1528 YWFSESIDYAEAMA

-1638 EDSDYEM
+1638 EDS
-1645 PITPRDVE
+1645 
-1653 AVQSIGRKSINAFTS
+1653 
-1668 EEIRKT
+1668 
-1674 QKWAHKF
+1674 
-1681 YRELGTKSPFFRAW
+1681 
-1695 FGDWCAHDTGE
+1695 
-1706 VKVAEI
+1706 
-1712 PEYAATNEA
+1712 
-1721 RKANRG
+1721 
-1727 TVRNN
+1727 
-1732 DTGWDIRI
+1732 
-1740 SRDGETNTISHAGGD
+1740 
-1755 KLSEY
+1755 
-1760 GLAGIRGLTENGVL
+1760 
-1774 LDSEV
+1774 
-1779 HEHHT
+1779 
-1784 NNAKNDMIA
+1784 
-1793 FDHKLYAVGRDTS
+1793 
-1806 GNVALYKITVEE
+1806 
-1818 AYHDHKHTNE
+1818 
-1828 RRFHNLKYIEK
+1828 
-1839 VATVG
+1839 
-1844 GRTAG
+1844 
-1849 QSLPGVSTN
+1849 
-1858 DDIAT
+1858 
-1863 TYTVADILSLVKTYD
+1863 
-1878 KDFTA
+1878 
-1883 AHDVSPE
+1883 
-1890 LLNEDGTPKV
+1890 
-1900 FYHGTMYDFTEFRSE
+1900 
-1915 EISPA
+1915 
-1920 EGSYFFAENREDAE
+1920 
-1934 GYGSERYGG
+1934 
-1943 HVMEVYLSAEN
+1943 
-1954 LADYN
+1954 
-1959 DQPSEFYQLKDKREQ
+1959 
-1974 VQWLKERGYDGWY
+1974 
-1987 ADMDSGGWGE
+1987 
-1997 VSVFSP
+1997 
-2003 NQIKSATDNIGTF
+2003 
-2016 DRGNNDTRYSIEDS
+2016 

-2059 EERAAAEDEARD
+2059 EERAAAEDEARE

-2108 MTQEEYER
+2108 MTQEEYES

-2154 RLFLEEERTAVAPKW
+2154 RLFLEEERTTVAPKW

-2326 KLASGEQYAANI
+2326 RLASGEQYAANI
-2338 PDDMNARRVEAVTS
+2338 PDDMNARHVEAVTA

-2535 MRFVNDHVEEFTNN
+2535 MRFVNEHVEEFTND

-2567 RLDTALLQ
+2567 RLDTALLR

-2610 AEKKNLKQL
+2610 SEKKNLKQL

-2901 DVSSLP
+2901 DVTSLP

-3230 ADIRKMSRTKGKKA
+3230 ADIRKMSRTKGKNA

-3575 DKYDLT
+3575 EKYDLT

-3601 MAALDEAGAE
+3601 MAALDEAGAK

-3699 EKARRVIRESE
+3699 KKARRVIRESE

-3854 FDVSEK
+3854 FGVSEK

>member
-1 MGAFMDRYNRMKGIG
+1 MSKFMDRYNRMKEAGLVGG
-16 TVPDTVQAE
+16 TSSDE
-25 GEDSSSV
+25 IRGDSFTENES
-32 PASEVKPGAFTERYN
+32 AAAKPGAFTERYN
-47 KLLEARA
+47 RMKEAGLVGTSGISQASPVRA
-54 ADMSHSLSEWSA
+54 AELAEEETPSSVPA
-66 ANDTLAHSYGSYSG
+66 AEVVPGAFTERYNRFRQNRADGIRQSIEAWNEENKKLARSYGEHSG
-80 EELAKQT
+80 EFIKARS
-87 DALRMSGESLK
+87 DALRTSGESLK
-98 QRIRDSGL
+98 QRIKDSGL
-106 YDDDTVTAL
+106 YDDDTVSAL

-181 SVDMLESKLENSK
+181 SVDMLESKLEKSK
-194 GKIPSPEQL
+194 GKPPSPEQL

-235 ESEIAERREENGL
+235 ESEIAEWREENGL

-299 GDRVKDAG
+299 GDRVKEAG

-314 SAGIDRS
+314 SAGIDRNLADL
-321 IVGIG
+321 G

-358 APKAEK
+358 FEKAEK

-375 AGNRAVDNY
+375 AGIRAGDNY
-384 LLSGDTYTDRS
+384 LLSGDTFADRAG
-395 EKDTV
+395 KDTV

-409 NRTLG
+409 SRTLG

-494 FGSAFGTVPAIGR
+494 LGDAFGTVPVIGR
-507 KLGFSIIDNITN
+507 KLGFSMTENISN
-519 PVVRTLMVYLVES
+519 PMVRGIMVFLAEA

-567 EGILGAISGGVLGSI
+567 EGALGTLSGAILGSF
-582 GLGQRLRAA
+582 GLKQRLRAA

-602 NTLSVNAESV
+602 NTLSVNAESI

-618 AGMIGAL
+618 EGMIAAL

-634 MTDETTGLED
+634 MTDETTGVED

-712 SRAADADSAAEAIA
+712 SRATDADSAAEAIA

-789 EQTDRGKPVVVI
+789 
-801 DTDILNGVS
+801 TDIVGEESGKNYGIGVYLDSNALNG
-810 DADKKNAVR
+810 
-819 KFISQNYPN
+819 
-828 GIRVGN
+828 
-834 GVIEITGKT
+834 
-843 GREYTRSG
+843 
-851 YSRFTEKNDGQVFDD
+851 
-866 KLRAAGNLDEA
+866 LDEA
-877 VRASTDYVNEE
+877 GRRAEMRRFVVNELAGQSFTAYDGNTPTE
-888 IKHPRKDNI
+888 IT
-897 KEFARGRVLMR
+897 FARADDKMLNKQGKKKKVLRELYNKNNYSEVKQESVMLADELIEASSYDNKRPSNYSHGWLDNYGQSDWEYRKVYVKEKNGAVWEATLNIANTADGRKV
-908 VGQNDY
+908 
-914 NAEVV
+914 
-919 VGYTQT
+919 
-925 GEMLLYDIV
+925 LYDIDKIEKV
-934 NFKPDTFSVKE
+934 E
-945 RTPRRTGPDKA
+945 GPIKSGPA
-956 GMTETNEESSSD
+956 TTD

-977 VNSQYTQESENDAS
+977 VNSQYTQESENDAA
-991 DTAENGADTAEVGA
+991 DTAENGADTAENGA
-1005 DEGDFAVDRKGSDV
+1005 DEGDFAVDREGSDV

-1064 EELSHILDRRIVFF
+1064 EELSHILDRRVIFF

-1229 LWGRAVREAK
+1229 LWGRAMREAK
-1239 ARDAEDSAA
+1239 ARGAESE
-1248 ARHSFAGR
+1248 AR
-1256 NVQNEITERYRT
+1256 
-1268 AVDNVLNMQNTASDN
+1268 
-1283 LIIGYTPKL
+1283 
-1292 MREMGMPSLP
+1292 
-1302 MVIGTGH
+1302 
-1309 VYSIAKTAEEAKQDG
+1309 
-1324 NYHKGVHY
+1324 
-1332 HGLGESAVKNI
+1332 
-1343 YTALCDPVMVIA
+1343 
-1355 SKDVNPNAAPMRS
+1355 
-1368 THSIVA
+1368 
-1374 IIDIGKSN
+1374 
-1382 QSLLLPV
+1382 
-1389 EITAERTVYG
+1389 
-1399 DQMDVNVLSSA
+1399 
-1410 YNKDVSALVKEA
+1410 
-1422 IALENSGDIGIYYAK
+1422 
-1437 KEAAALVPAG
+1437 
-1447 VQFPIRIQ
+1447 
-1455 GSTAS
+1455 
-1460 DIIIHR
+1460 
-1466 LNEKVNMQ
+1466 
-1474 ISDATQSRQFKR
+1474 
-1486 WFGDWQNHP
+1486 
-1495 ESASKIVNEVGTPKV
+1495 
-1510 VYHGTGANFTVFK
+1510 
-1523 SESGT
+1523 ESGQKNS
-1528 YWFSESTDYAEAMA
+1528 YSD
-1542 EERAGKNG
+1542 EEWN
-1550 RVGAFYLDMK
+1550 
-1560 NPYRAKLPPGQFTDP
+1560 
-1575 GYEKPIIEKAK
+1575 E
-1586 SGGYDGVIIEND
+1586 
-1598 TDSDI
+1598 
-1603 EAETFYVVF
+1603 
-1612 SPNQIKS
+1612 
-1619 ATDNIGTFDR
+1619 
-1629 GNNDTRYSI
+1629 
-1638 EDSDYEM
+1638 

-1668 EEIRKT
+1668 EDIRKT

-1695 FGDWCAHDTGE
+1695 FGDWRARDNSKTNI
-1706 VKVAEI
+1706 VSVPTI
-1712 PEYAATNEA
+1712 DISQAALE
-1721 RKANRG
+1721 KG
-1727 TVRNN
+1727 DYYIS
-1732 DTGWDIRI
+1732 DTGWTVYAGKTLNDDTRHHSGGNRI
-1740 SRDGETNTISHAGGD
+1740 NVKSLNVINTILDNA
-1755 KLSEY
+1755 
-1760 GLAGIRGLTENGVL
+1760 IL
-1774 LDSEV
+1774 LDTVVSEPN
-1779 HEHHT
+1779 T
-1784 NNAKNDMIA
+1784 NKKSANTA
-1793 FDHKLYAVGRDTS
+1793 FLHKLYTPITYDGKPYIAVS
-1806 GNVALYKITVEE
+1806 TVEE
-1818 AYHDHKHTNE
+1818 YYNETSSGVSRRAY
-1828 RRFHNLKYIEK
+1828 NLKAIKTEP
-1839 VATVG
+1839 AG
-1844 GRTAG
+1844 GQLGNNSSSSVPVTD
-1849 QSLPGVSTN
+1849 STISIS
-1858 DDIAT
+1858 DL
-1863 TYTVADILSLVKTYD
+1863 YSLVKTYD

-1974 VQWLKERGYDGWY
+1974 VQWLKDRGYDGWY

-2041 ELESNTAA
+2041 ELESNTSA
-2049 AERARREERA
+2049 AERARRTERA
-2059 EERAAAEDEARD
+2059 EERAAAEEEARD

-2079 GTSEDRLFD
+2079 GTPDDRLFD

-2108 MTQEEYER
+2108 MTQEEYES

-2141 AAEEGLYSAAEEE
+2141 AAEEDLYSAAEEE
-2154 RLFLEEERTAVAPKW
+2154 RLFLEEERTTVAPKW

-2271 EDRSGNDGE
+2271 EDRSGGDGE

-2315 KPTEAEIAFAE
+2315 KPTDAEIAFAE

-2535 MRFVNDHVEEFTNN
+2535 MRFVNEHVEEFTND

-2567 RLDTALLQ
+2567 RLDTALLR

-2680 EKDSESENA
+2680 EKDSKSENA

-2737 SVLEKNPKST
+2737 SVLEKNPKSS
-2747 ADSAETV
+2747 AERAETV

-3399 SNVATWF
+3399 SNAATWF

-3495 KELSS
+3495 KELVS

-3535 SGANDFDTL
+3535 SGSNDFDTL
-3544 AAKYFGEGD
+3544 AAKYFGEGN

-3601 MAALDEAGAE
+3601 MAALDESGAE

-3639 RDSALTGE
+3639 KESKLTGE

-3681 MLDSC
+3681 MLDSY

-3694 DEERF
+3694 DEDRF

-3754 CGKQGEKAQVL
+3754 CGKQEEKAQVL

-3777 TVFLERV
+3777 TAFLERV

-3807 ETYLKALSA
+3807 ETYLKALAA
-3816 VGKATYTKGETLG
+3816 VGQATYTKGETLG

-3854 FDVSEK
+3854 FGVSEK

>member
-1 MGAFMDRYNRMKGIG
+1 MSKFMDRYSRMKEAGLVGG
-16 TVPDTVQAE
+16 TSSDE
-25 GEDSSSV
+25 IRGDSFTENES
-32 PASEVKPGAFTERYN
+32 AAAKPGAFTERYN
-47 KLLEARA
+47 RMKEAGLVGTSGISQASPVRA
-54 ADMSHSLSEWSA
+54 AELAEEETPSSVPA
-66 ANDTLAHSYGSYSG
+66 AEVVPGAFTERYNRFRQNRADGIRQSIEAWNEENKKLARSYGEHSG
-80 EELAKQT
+80 EFIKARS
-87 DALRMSGESLK
+87 DALRTSGESLK
-98 QRIRDSGL
+98 QRIKDSGL
-106 YDDDTVTAL
+106 YDDDTVSAL
-115 GEGIDSWNRVH
+115 GEGIDSWSTAWDDAYNEYVRKSTVGA
-126 DIYRRDLDLAA
+126 DRKKAA
-137 GRAEREQATAELP
+137 PTAAHGGGGGEFALTAAAKGNTLEEKIQDTQA
-150 ASSLPV
+150 
-156 YGQNVAET
+156 NI
-164 HHGKESSLEDK
+164 K
-175 ILYAQA
+175 
-181 SVDMLESKLENSK
+181 MLEIQLEKSK
-194 GKIPSPEQL
+194 GKGPSPEQL

-208 GIDGNDEIKAALK
+208 GIDGNDKIKAQLK
-221 EKKKELEQLLKERQ
+221 EKNEELEQLLKEWQ
-235 ESEIAERREENGL
+235 ESEIAKWQEENGL
-248 SDGSH
+248 SDGTH

-266 SAKSEYFNPDDN
+266 SAKSENFNPDDN

-288 AVNTVNNIARA
+288 AVNTVNNIAKT
-299 GDRVKDAG
+299 GDRVKEAG

-314 SAGIDRS
+314 SAGIDRNLADL
-321 IVGIG
+321 G
-326 DAARTAYETV
+326 DAAVTLYKTAE
-336 KGTADRLA
+336 AAAQHLA
-344 GLNQIPELKKYSPA
+344 GVNQTPELGKYSPA
-358 APKAEK
+358 FEKAEK

-375 AGNRAVDNY
+375 AGIRAADNY

-494 FGSAFGTVPAIGR
+494 LGDAFGTVPVIGR
-507 KLGFSIIDNITN
+507 KLGFSMTENISN
-519 PVVRTLMVYLVES
+519 PMVRGIMVFLAEA

-567 EGILGAISGGVLGSI
+567 EGALGTLSGAILGSF
-582 GLGQRLRAA
+582 GLKQRLRAA

-602 NTLSVNAESV
+602 NTLSVNAESI

-618 AGMIGAL
+618 EGMIAAL

-634 MTDETTGLED
+634 MTDETTGVED

-712 SRAADADSAAEAIA
+712 SRATDADSAAEAIA

-771 ASVDGKYTSE
+771 ASVDGKYTPE
-781 ADGARYSI
+781 AGGAKYSI

-801 DTDILNGVS
+801 DTDILNGVA

-919 VGYTQT
+919 VGYTQN

-977 VNSQYTQESENDAS
+977 VNSQYTQESENDAA
-991 DTAENGADTAEVGA
+991 DTAENGAG
-1005 DEGDFAVDRKGSDV
+1005 EGDFAVDREGSEA

-1064 EELSHILDRRIVFF
+1064 EELSHILDRRVVFF

-1135 EKGMSL
+1135 EKGMNL

-1239 ARDAEDSAA
+1239 ARGAS
-1248 ARHSFAGR
+1248 GR
-1256 NVQNEITERYRT
+1256 SEY
-1268 AVDNVLNMQNTASDN
+1268 
-1283 LIIGYTPKL
+1283 
-1292 MREMGMPSLP
+1292 
-1302 MVIGTGH
+1302 
-1309 VYSIAKTAEEAKQDG
+1309 TAEQR
-1324 NYHKGVHY
+1324 
-1332 HGLGESAVKNI
+1332 KNTRPDI
-1343 YTALCDPVMVIA
+1343 DR
-1355 SKDVNPNAAPMRS
+1355 SDV
-1368 THSIVA
+1368 V
-1374 IIDIGKSN
+1374 
-1382 QSLLLPV
+1382 
-1389 EITAERTVYG
+1389 
-1399 DQMDVNVLSSA
+1399 
-1410 YNKDVSALVKEA
+1410 
-1422 IALENSGDIGIYYAK
+1422 
-1437 KEAAALVPAG
+1437 
-1447 VQFPIRIQ
+1447 F
-1455 GSTAS
+1455 
-1460 DIIIHR
+1460 
-1466 LNEKVNMQ
+1466 
-1474 ISDATQSRQFKR
+1474 
-1486 WFGDWQNHP
+1486 
-1495 ESASKIVNEVGTPKV
+1495 
-1510 VYHGTGANFTVFK
+1510 AN
-1523 SESGT
+1523 
-1528 YWFSESTDYAEAMA
+1528 
-1542 EERAGKNG
+1542 
-1550 RVGAFYLDMK
+1550 
-1560 NPYRAKLPPGQFTDP
+1560 
-1575 GYEKPIIEKAK
+1575 
-1586 SGGYDGVIIEND
+1586 DGV
-1598 TDSDI
+1598 S
-1603 EAETFYVVF
+1603 
-1612 SPNQIKS
+1612 
-1619 ATDNIGTFDR
+1619 
-1629 GNNDTRYSI
+1629 YSI
-1638 EDSDYEM
+1638 EDSDYEK

-1695 FGDWCAHDTGE
+1695 FGDWRAHDTGE

-1793 FDHKLYAVGRDTS
+1793 FDHKLYAVGRATN
-1806 GNVALYKITVEE
+1806 GTVGLYKITVEE
-1818 AYHDHKHTNE
+1818 RFQDPYHTNE

-1839 VATVG
+1839 VADVP
-1844 GRTAG
+1844 ADANVE
-1849 QSLPGVSTN
+1849 QSHKDGSTMGSP
-1858 DDIAT
+1858 T
-1863 TYTVADILSLVKTYD
+1863 TDYTVADILSLVKTYD

-1890 LLNEDGTPKV
+1890 LLNEDGTPKAV
-1900 FYHGTMYDFTEFRSE
+1900 YHGTGANFTVFKSE
-1915 EISPA
+1915 NGTYWFSESTDYA
-1920 EGSYFFAENREDAE
+1920 EAMAEERAGKNGRVGAYYLDMKNPYRAKLPPGQFTDP
-1934 GYGSERYGG
+1934 GYEK
-1943 HVMEVYLSAEN
+1943 
-1954 LADYN
+1954 
-1959 DQPSEFYQLKDKREQ
+1959 PIIDKAKRG
-1974 VQWLKERGYDGWY
+1974 GYDGVIIEN
-1987 ADMDSGGWGE
+1987 DTDSDIE
-1997 VSVFSP
+1997 AETFYVVFSP
-2003 NQIKSATDNIGTF
+2003 NQIKFATDNIGTF
-2016 DRGNNDTRYSIEDS
+2016 DRGNDDTRYSIEDS

-2041 ELESNTAA
+2041 ELESNTSA
-2049 AERARREERA
+2049 AERARRTERA
-2059 EERAAAEDEARD
+2059 EERAAAEEEARD
-2071 RLDTLAKG
+2071 RLGTLAKG
-2079 GTSEDRLFD
+2079 GTAEDRLFD

-2093 RGNIERENM
+2093 RGNIEQDNM

-2141 AAEEGLYSAAEEE
+2141 AAEEDLYSAAEEE
-2154 RLFLEEERTAVAPKW
+2154 RLFLEEERTTVAPKW

-2221 YGDSLS
+2221 YGDNLS
-2227 DKDAE
+2227 DEDAE

-2271 EDRSGNDGE
+2271 EERSGDDGE

-2535 MRFVNDHVEEFTNN
+2535 MRFVNEHVEEFTNN

-2659 KRLLD
+2659 KRLLN

-2680 EKDSESENA
+2680 EKDSKSENA

-2737 SVLEKNPKST
+2737 SVLEKNRKSS
-2747 ADSAETV
+2747 AERAETV

-2761 RKTEEAIAR
+2761 RKTEETIAR

-3092 RAIWDVATQNLNKK
+3092 RAIWDVATRNLNKK

-3230 ADIRKMSRTKGKKA
+3230 ADIRKMSRTKGKNA

-3399 SNVATWF
+3399 SNAATWF

-3435 YPAGDSVFE
+3435 YSAGDSVFE

-3495 KELSS
+3495 KELTS

-3535 SGANDFDTL
+3535 SGSNDFDTL

-3575 DKYDLT
+3575 DKYDFT

-3601 MAALDEAGAE
+3601 MAALDESGAE

-3694 DEERF
+3694 DEDRF

-3754 CGKQGEKAQVL
+3754 CGKQEEKAQVL

-3854 FDVSEK
+3854 FGVSEK

>member
-1 MGAFMDRYNRMKGIG
+1 M
-16 TVPDTVQAE
+16 
-25 GEDSSSV
+25 
-32 PASEVKPGAFTERYN
+32 
-47 KLLEARA
+47 
-54 ADMSHSLSEWSA
+54 
-66 ANDTLAHSYGSYSG
+66 
-80 EELAKQT
+80 
-87 DALRMSGESLK
+87 
-98 QRIRDSGL
+98 
-106 YDDDTVTAL
+106 
-115 GEGIDSWNRVH
+115 
-126 DIYRRDLDLAA
+126 
-137 GRAEREQATAELP
+137 
-150 ASSLPV
+150 
-156 YGQNVAET
+156 
-164 HHGKESSLEDK
+164 
-175 ILYAQA
+175 
-181 SVDMLESKLENSK
+181 
-194 GKIPSPEQL
+194 
-203 MSGDA
+203 
-208 GIDGNDEIKAALK
+208 
-221 EKKKELEQLLKERQ
+221 
-235 ESEIAERREENGL
+235 
-248 SDGSH
+248 
-253 VPSSPAQDVEAVL
+253 L

-299 GDRVKDAG
+299 GDRVKEAG

-314 SAGIDRS
+314 SAGIDRNLADL
-321 IVGIG
+321 G

-358 APKAEK
+358 APEAEK

-375 AGNRAVDNY
+375 AGNRAADNY
-384 LLSGDTYTDRS
+384 LLSGDTFADRAG
-395 EKDTV
+395 KDTV

-409 NRTLG
+409 NQTLG

-446 SNAATAIMF
+446 SDAATAIMF

-494 FGSAFGTVPAIGR
+494 LGDAFGTVPVIGR
-507 KLGFSIIDNITN
+507 KLGFSMTENISN
-519 PVVRTLMVYLVES
+519 PMVRGIMVFLAEA

-567 EGILGAISGGVLGSI
+567 EGALGTLSGAILGSF
-582 GLGQRLRAA
+582 GLKQRLRAA

-602 NTLSVNAESV
+602 NTLSVNAESI

-618 AGMIGAL
+618 EGMIAAL

-634 MTDETTGLED
+634 MTDETTGVED

-712 SRAADADSAAEAIA
+712 TRATDADSAAEAIA

-745 RYEDRKMLE
+745 RYEDRKLLE

-771 ASVDGKYTSE
+771 ASVDGKYTPE

-919 VGYTQT
+919 VGYTQN

-934 NFKPDTFSVKE
+934 NFKPDSFSVKE

-977 VNSQYTQESENDAS
+977 VNSQYTQESENDAA
-991 DTAENGADTAEVGA
+991 DTAENGADAAENGA
-1005 DEGDFAVDRKGSDV
+1005 DEGDFAVDRKGSDG

-1064 EELSHILDRRIVFF
+1064 EELSRILDRRVLFF

-1239 ARDAEDSAA
+1239 ARGAESEARESGQKNSYSSAA
-1248 ARHSFAGR
+1248 SYDFSKPFSDQVDDWVAGKFPKKDTLVVGPTPQVFL
-1256 NVQNEITERYRT
+1256 NIGFNKLPVTINQTHVDY
-1268 AVDNVLNMQNTASDN
+1268 AVNGTKNADHYMGANMLKQLPDALEHPVAVISSETASGTSVVALLPFTVNGGTVVAPVYVDGFGIQN
-1283 LIIGYTPKL
+1283 
-1292 MREMGMPSLP
+1292 SL
-1302 MVIGTGH
+1302 VIDSNAVT
-1309 VYSIAKTAEEAKQDG
+1309 SIYGRK
-1324 NYHKGVHY
+1324 N
-1332 HGLGESAVKNI
+1332 AVTTLLTNAINKHNSGQ
-1343 YTALCDPVMVIA
+1343 TAL
-1355 SKDVNPNAAPMRS
+1355 
-1368 THSIVA
+1368 
-1374 IIDIGKSN
+1374 
-1382 QSLLLPV
+1382 
-1389 EITAERTVYG
+1389 
-1399 DQMDVNVLSSA
+1399 
-1410 YNKDVSALVKEA
+1410 
-1422 IALENSGDIGIYYAK
+1422 YYINR
-1437 KEAAALVPAG
+1437 KEAAKLYQSARVIMPKIPSAVNG
-1447 VQFPIRIQ
+1447 FVSSITDP
-1455 GSTAS
+1455 GSPVKPKIKNQTET
-1460 DIIIHR
+1460 H
-1466 LNEKVNMQ
+1466 
-1474 ISDATQSRQFKR
+1474 QFKR
-1486 WFGDWQNHP
+1486 WFGDWQSQP
-1495 ESASKIVNEVGTPKV
+1495 EQASKVVNEDGTPKV

-1523 SESGT
+1523 SENGT
-1528 YWFSESTDYAEAMA
+1528 YWFSESIDYAEAMA
-1542 EERAGKNG
+1542 EERAGKTG

-1560 NPYRAKLPPGQFTDP
+1560 NPYWAKLPPGQFTDP
-1575 GYEKPIIEKAK
+1575 GYEKPIIDKAK

-1612 SPNQIKS
+1612 LQNQIKS

-1638 EDSDYEM
+1638 EDSDYEK

-1695 FGDWCAHDTGE
+1695 FGDWRAHDNS
-1706 VKVAEI
+1706 K
-1712 PEYAATNEA
+1712 TNIVSVPTIDISQAVLE
-1721 RKANRG
+1721 KG
-1727 TVRNN
+1727 DYYIS
-1732 DTGWDIRI
+1732 DTGWTVYAGKTLNDDTRHHSGGNRI
-1740 SRDGETNTISHAGGD
+1740 NVKSLNVINTILDNA
-1755 KLSEY
+1755 
-1760 GLAGIRGLTENGVL
+1760 IL
-1774 LDSEV
+1774 LDTVVSEPN
-1779 HEHHT
+1779 T
-1784 NNAKNDMIA
+1784 NKKSANTA
-1793 FDHKLYAVGRDTS
+1793 FLHKLYTPITYDGKPYIAVS
-1806 GNVALYKITVEE
+1806 TVEE
-1818 AYHDHKHTNE
+1818 YYNETSSGVSRRAY
-1828 RRFHNLKYIEK
+1828 NLKAIKTEP
-1839 VATVG
+1839 AG
-1844 GRTAG
+1844 GQLGNNSSSSVPVTD
-1849 QSLPGVSTN
+1849 STISIS
-1858 DDIAT
+1858 DL
-1863 TYTVADILSLVKTYD
+1863 YSLVKTYD

-1974 VQWLKERGYDGWY
+1974 VQWLKDRGYDGWY

-2016 DRGNNDTRYSIEDS
+2016 DRGNNDIRYSIEDS

-2041 ELESNTAA
+2041 ELESNTSA

-2059 EERAAAEDEARD
+2059 EERAAAEEEAR
-2071 RLDTLAKG
+2071 RA
-2079 GTSEDRLFD
+2079 
-2088 SAKSE
+2088 
-2093 RGNIERENM
+2093 
-2102 KAREAT
+2102 AR
-2108 MTQEEYER
+2108 
-2116 IIGKPLTEEEA
+2116 EEEA
-2127 ADLREEISKAAGSI
+2127 LRR
-2141 AAEEGLYSAAEEE
+2141 AEQEYAAAEEE
-2154 RLFLEEERTAVAPKW
+2154 GKNESDRAPEAPAW
-2169 FEQVKKS
+2169 FDSMKKS
-2176 GSLADEITA
+2176 GSVA
-2185 ENKRQNSKLGK
+2185 EWVMSENNRRSSKLRR
-2196 YIREHGADIP
+2196 YITEHGTDSR
-2206 DVSASDFAEAAVKEV
+2206 DVSAADFAEAAVREIWDGAPASEGLDPELEAFLKEDV
-2221 YGDSLS
+2221 RTEIDRQSADLQR
-2227 DKDAE
+2227 KIEEKRE

-2245 RDAEKAYAAEE
+2245 RDAKKIDRTADRLIFENDPQERLDAMRRTNRMIGEIVEKSGITAEE
-2256 AEGKR
+2256 K
-2261 MSDEDAESTK
+2261 
-2271 EDRSGNDGE
+2271 
-2280 NVRLHPKNP
+2280 
-2289 DPNSKSGRKQLR
+2289 
-2301 EAAQAT
+2301 
-2307 YAETLKRL
+2307 
-2315 KPTEAEIAFAE
+2315 AFAE
-2326 KLASGEQYAANI
+2326 KIADGTQYAANI
-2338 PDDMNARRVEAVTS
+2338 PSTMDADRVVHLAWEYMIIKRMNAGEPPT
-2352 ALRAIRYYSGAKDG
+2352 
-2366 GGALQ
+2366 ALQ
-2371 RLGVKIESPLVSNYS
+2371 RLGIRIASPLVNDYR
-2386 DAAYLRGWEDARRNS
+2386 DAPLLRAWDRDYYRAKSSTSEIISKYELEPKEIADARS
-2401 KEAIYEAVAKYQISK
+2401 I
-2416 KEGVI
+2416 
-2421 ARSVAD
+2421 AD
-2427 GILDIDEVNLHSNFA
+2427 GYHGIEDFREYSNFK
-2442 RFKVAHLADLYRT
+2442 RFAISELADAYALVDSLSKAGIPQQRAATVERFAKELEPIIDGIEYAHRRSPLRLT
-2455 ADIYAANAI
+2455 A
-2464 TAQRSRTAAKF
+2464 
-2475 QPSLDAI
+2475 
-2482 LGGMDGERLNKRSQA
+2482 
-2497 RLNLNTMVRNNLA
+2497 NTMTRNNLA
-2510 VFGEVKGAQI
+2510 VFGEEKGAKI
-2520 NSLLFRPIQLNEAER
+2520 NALLFRPIQLNEAER
-2535 MRFVNDHVEEFTNN
+2535 MRFVNGQFDEFTRTF
-2549 YGKVTK
+2549 GKVTEA
-2555 TESALVQMLMEG
+2555 ESAIAQKL
-2567 RLDTALLQ
+2567 
-2575 SGISEAKKDAR
+2575 IEAGTDAEEAGKFPTVDKLIESKTDEKR
-2586 RRFDLNG
+2586 RTDEK
-2593 TQIETAETEVAA
+2593 IE
-2605 KQALE
+2605 ALE
-2610 AEKKNLKQL
+2610 AEAAA
-2619 KEQIEELKTKR
+2619 KEQSREARNRKRKKLSDAKERSAQIEA
-2630 DSMIL
+2630 
-2635 RKIDGDISEVG
+2635 
-2646 QKIAEAEKEAENS
+2646 Q
-2659 KRLLD
+2659 
-2664 LYGELE
+2664 
-2670 RLAALKKSEL
+2670 LAAF
-2680 EKDSESENA
+2680 
-2689 ERAKTLKKI
+2689 
-2698 DGDISEVEKKISEAE
+2698 SEAVSAGV
-2713 EDIKSEKTLLGL
+2713 DF
-2725 KGELR
+2725 R
-2730 SLEDWKK
+2730 R
-2737 SVLEKNPKST
+2737 VLS
-2747 ADSAETV
+2747 
-2754 KEIDDKL
+2754 
-2761 RKTEEAIAR
+2761 
-2770 TEKKAKKKE
+2770 
-2779 HDIEIE
+2779 
-2785 RAVKKQ
+2785 
-2791 YLRLLELRNERVKID
+2791 
-2806 SEIAAYEAMKDEKI
+2806 
-2820 DVRRISSIANYLRGK
+2820 ISDYLRGK

-2840 EATNDFLVTH
+2840 EATNDFLVVH

-2866 PEQMTK
+2866 EKQMTE
-2872 LSEALHALGVS
+2872 LTEI
-2883 PDLVKAFDASLK
+2883 LK
-2895 RLGIGE
+2895 RFGLTDE
-2901 DVSSLP
+2901 VFELP
-2907 VEIAGRT
+2907 TEIAGRT
-2914 GDFKPGKKWNPHYLT
+2914 KDFKPGKKWNPFHQR
-2929 RTGERTEFDALA
+2929 RTGKNTVYDAVA
-2941 GYNGYVSLASEVFY
+2941 GYDRYVRYMSEMFY

-2963 RQFNQTLRTMYSGS
+2963 RQFNQAIRTYFASD
-2977 EVKNSVA
+2977 EIKNRIEDVREA
-2984 ALHEKMR
+2984 MR
-2991 SGALS
+2991 KGTM
-2996 FEEGNAKIES
+2996 EEDAGNAEIER
-3006 MLENVRDNALSP
+3006 LTGKAVNRNLSP
-3018 YVTVL
+3018 YVAAL
-3023 ENYTNVIAGKQ
+3023 DNYTNIIAGKQ
-3034 TMGDRASEA
+3034 TAGDRGMESDL
-3043 EFGRAALSTSGK
+3043 GRRTLNIGEKLERRFSA
-3055 IRGVFARAAIT
+3055 AAIV
-3066 GNVSSALAQVVQLPM
+3066 GNVSSAFAQFVQLPM
-3081 VVSECGNGNLM
+3081 VAAECGNSNLLRAM
-3092 RAIWDVATQNLNKK
+3092 RDIFTRELNKK

-3117 GKRGTNRVAAELAGA
+3117 GKRGTSRLSTELTGKNKA
-3132 EKVADIAVNKVG
+3132 ADIAVNKVG
-3144 MFLFETVDDVASR
+3144 AFLFETVDDVASR
-3157 LIVRTKYLQLIR
+3157 VIVRAKYLQLVNE
-3169 AGVGSDAALA
+3169 GVNSDSALA

-3198 MMFCNKSFVKGLF
+3198 IAFCNKNFVWKLL
-3211 TMFQLEV
+3211 TTFQLEV
-3218 ANSWAHIDQDIP
+3218 ANIWAHVDQDIP
-3230 ADIRKMSRTKGKKA
+3230 ADVRKISRTQGKNA
-3244 AIKYTAAL
+3244 AAKYTAAV
-3252 IVKYLLGAFFLD
+3252 IVKYLLGAFLLN
-3264 RLADELYG
+3264 RLTDELYG
-3272 QTPVQFDVLGY
+3272 QTPVPFDFAGY
-3283 VAESLAAGSG
+3283 ALDAAAAGSG

-3301 TMLDNAIEK
+3301 TALDNTLEK
-3310 LLKAR
+3310 LLKIR
-3315 PFNTEAPE
+3315 PLGTEKGEGGFNAH
-3323 KDRKFDASAAASA
+3323 SA
-3336 LAEGILGDVPAA
+3336 LTALGEDVVGDMPVV
-3348 QNILGMLGMS
+3348 QNAFGMLGLS
-3358 ETKFPLPRIWSDS
+3358 DARLPVPRLWSDS

-3399 SNVATWF
+3399 SNAATWF

-3482 KYGMSQVEAYRLV
+3482 KYGMSQGEAYRLV
-3495 KELSS
+3495 KELVS

-3535 SGANDFDTL
+3535 SGSNDFDTL

-3564 VINRQ
+3564 LINRQ

-3601 MAALDEAGAE
+3601 MAALDESGAE

-3626 NTDEEPRAVAHLI
+3626 NTDEAPRAVAHLI
-3639 RDSALTGE
+3639 RESKLTGE

-3694 DEERF
+3694 DEDRF

-3736 GGDFDMG
+3736 GGNFDMG

-3754 CGKQGEKAQVL
+3754 CGKQEEKAQAL

-3816 VGKATYTKGETLG
+3816 VGQATYTKGETLG

-3854 FDVSEK
+3854 FGVSEK

>member
-66 ANDTLAHSYGSYSG
+66 ANDTLAHSYGSYSV

-87 DALRMSGESLK
+87 DALRMSGERLK
-98 QRIRDSGL
+98 QRIKDSGL

-137 GRAEREQATAELP
+137 GRAEKEQAAAKLP

-156 YGQNVAET
+156 YGRSPVTAHNGRGST
-164 HHGKESSLEDK
+164 LEDK

-181 SVDMLESKLENSK
+181 SVDMLESKLEKSK
-194 GKIPSPEQL
+194 GKTPSPEQL

-235 ESEIAERREENGL
+235 ESEIAEWREENGL

-299 GDRVKDAG
+299 GDRVKEAG

-321 IVGIG
+321 IAGIG

-977 VNSQYTQESENDAS
+977 VNSQYTQESENDAA
-991 DTAENGADTAEVGA
+991 DTAENGADTAENGA
-1005 DEGDFAVDRKGSDV
+1005 DEGDFAVDRENSDD

-1064 EELSHILDRRIVFF
+1064 EELSHILDRRVIFF

-1229 LWGRAVREAK
+1229 LWGRAVREVK
-1239 ARDAEDSAA
+1239 ARGAEDSAA

-1603 EAETFYVVF
+1603 EAETFYV
-1612 SPNQIKS
+1612 
-1619 ATDNIGTFDR
+1619 
-1629 GNNDTRYSI
+1629 
-1638 EDSDYEM
+1638 
-1645 PITPRDVE
+1645 
-1653 AVQSIGRKSINAFTS
+1653 
-1668 EEIRKT
+1668 
-1674 QKWAHKF
+1674 
-1681 YRELGTKSPFFRAW
+1681 
-1695 FGDWCAHDTGE
+1695 
-1706 VKVAEI
+1706 
-1712 PEYAATNEA
+1712 
-1721 RKANRG
+1721 
-1727 TVRNN
+1727 
-1732 DTGWDIRI
+1732 
-1740 SRDGETNTISHAGGD
+1740 
-1755 KLSEY
+1755 
-1760 GLAGIRGLTENGVL
+1760 
-1774 LDSEV
+1774 
-1779 HEHHT
+1779 
-1784 NNAKNDMIA
+1784 
-1793 FDHKLYAVGRDTS
+1793 
-1806 GNVALYKITVEE
+1806 
-1818 AYHDHKHTNE
+1818 
-1828 RRFHNLKYIEK
+1828 
-1839 VATVG
+1839 
-1844 GRTAG
+1844 
-1849 QSLPGVSTN
+1849 
-1858 DDIAT
+1858 
-1863 TYTVADILSLVKTYD
+1863 
-1878 KDFTA
+1878 
-1883 AHDVSPE
+1883 
-1890 LLNEDGTPKV
+1890 
-1900 FYHGTMYDFTEFRSE
+1900 
-1915 EISPA
+1915 
-1920 EGSYFFAENREDAE
+1920 
-1934 GYGSERYGG
+1934 
-1943 HVMEVYLSAEN
+1943 
-1954 LADYN
+1954 
-1959 DQPSEFYQLKDKREQ
+1959 
-1974 VQWLKERGYDGWY
+1974 
-1987 ADMDSGGWGE
+1987 
-1997 VSVFSP
+1997 VFSP

>member
-66 ANDTLAHSYGSYSG
+66 ANDTLAHSYGSYSV

-98 QRIRDSGL
+98 QRIKDSGL

-137 GRAEREQATAELP
+137 GRAEREQAAAKLP

-156 YGQNVAET
+156 YGRSPVTAHNGRGST
-164 HHGKESSLEDK
+164 LEDK

-181 SVDMLESKLENSK
+181 SVDMLESKLEKSK
-194 GKIPSPEQL
+194 GKTPSPEQL

-235 ESEIAERREENGL
+235 ESEIAEWREENGL
-248 SDGSH
+248 SDGTH

-299 GDRVKDAG
+299 GDRVKEAG

-321 IVGIG
+321 IAGIG

-358 APKAEK
+358 APEAEK

-375 AGNRAVDNY
+375 AGNRAGDNY
-384 LLSGDTYTDRS
+384 LLSGDTFADRS

-409 NRTLG
+409 NQTLG

-494 FGSAFGTVPAIGR
+494 LGDAFGTVPVIGR
-507 KLGFSIIDNITN
+507 KLGFSMTENISN
-519 PVVRTLMVYLVES
+519 PMVRGIMVFLAEA

-567 EGILGAISGGVLGSI
+567 EGALGTLSGAILGSF
-582 GLGQRLRAA
+582 GLKQRLRAA

-602 NTLSVNAESV
+602 NTLSVNAESI

-618 AGMIGAL
+618 EGMIAAL

-634 MTDETTGLED
+634 MTDETTGVED

-712 SRAADADSAAEAIA
+712 TRATDADSAAEAIA

-771 ASVDGKYTSE
+771 ASVDGKYTPE

-801 DTDILNGVS
+801 DTDILNGVA
-810 DADKKNAVR
+810 DADKKNTVR

-919 VGYTQT
+919 VGYTQN

-977 VNSQYTQESENDAS
+977 VNSQYTQESENDAA
-991 DTAENGADTAEVGA
+991 DTAENGA
-1005 DEGDFAVDRKGSDV
+1005 DEGDFAVDRKGSEA
-1019 SAAFSDEALDR
+1019 SAAFGDEALDR

-1064 EELSHILDRRIVFF
+1064 EELSHILDRRIIFF

-1217 SRILKDVQYARE
+1217 SRILKDAQYARE

-1239 ARDAEDSAA
+1239 ARDASGRSEYTAEQRKNTRPDIDRSDVVFANDGVSYSIEDSDYEKPITPRDVEAVQ
-1248 ARHSFAGR
+1248 SIGR
-1256 NVQNEITERYRT
+1256 KSINAFTSEEIRKTQKWAHKFYRE
-1268 AVDNVLNMQNTASDN
+1268 L
-1283 LIIGYTPKL
+1283 
-1292 MREMGMPSLP
+1292 
-1302 MVIGTGH
+1302 GT
-1309 VYSIAKTAEEAKQDG
+1309 
-1324 NYHKGVHY
+1324 
-1332 HGLGESAVKNI
+1332 
-1343 YTALCDPVMVIA
+1343 
-1355 SKDVNPNAAPMRS
+1355 
-1368 THSIVA
+1368 
-1374 IIDIGKSN
+1374 KS
-1382 QSLLLPV
+1382 PFFR
-1389 EITAERTVYG
+1389 A
-1399 DQMDVNVLSSA
+1399 
-1410 YNKDVSALVKEA
+1410 
-1422 IALENSGDIGIYYAK
+1422 
-1437 KEAAALVPAG
+1437 
-1447 VQFPIRIQ
+1447 
-1455 GSTAS
+1455 
-1460 DIIIHR
+1460 
-1466 LNEKVNMQ
+1466 
-1474 ISDATQSRQFKR
+1474 
-1486 WFGDWQNHP
+1486 WFGDWRAHDTGEVKVTTASDTRNNSSGKAQNTDTGMMISWSSALRGETKIHAVKEKMAILAVNDIETIIRNAIYIETVVSQLTSKSKMPGTAFMHSFYTLYRNGDTVSLLKLFVEEAVSVKNGEIFDRAYQLKDIEKVANAPSGVLSFAGGLTGEADATTYSISDLYSLVKTYDKDFTPAHDVSP
-1495 ESASKIVNEVGTPKV
+1495 ELLNEDGTPKV

-1523 SESGT
+1523 SENGT
-1528 YWFSESTDYAEAMA
+1528 YWFSESIDYAEAMA
-1542 EERAGKNG
+1542 YERAGKNG

-1603 EAETFYVVF
+1603 EAETFYV
-1612 SPNQIKS
+1612 
-1619 ATDNIGTFDR
+1619 
-1629 GNNDTRYSI
+1629 
-1638 EDSDYEM
+1638 
-1645 PITPRDVE
+1645 
-1653 AVQSIGRKSINAFTS
+1653 
-1668 EEIRKT
+1668 
-1674 QKWAHKF
+1674 
-1681 YRELGTKSPFFRAW
+1681 
-1695 FGDWCAHDTGE
+1695 
-1706 VKVAEI
+1706 
-1712 PEYAATNEA
+1712 
-1721 RKANRG
+1721 
-1727 TVRNN
+1727 
-1732 DTGWDIRI
+1732 
-1740 SRDGETNTISHAGGD
+1740 
-1755 KLSEY
+1755 
-1760 GLAGIRGLTENGVL
+1760 
-1774 LDSEV
+1774 
-1779 HEHHT
+1779 
-1784 NNAKNDMIA
+1784 
-1793 FDHKLYAVGRDTS
+1793 
-1806 GNVALYKITVEE
+1806 
-1818 AYHDHKHTNE
+1818 
-1828 RRFHNLKYIEK
+1828 
-1839 VATVG
+1839 
-1844 GRTAG
+1844 
-1849 QSLPGVSTN
+1849 
-1858 DDIAT
+1858 
-1863 TYTVADILSLVKTYD
+1863 
-1878 KDFTA
+1878 
-1883 AHDVSPE
+1883 
-1890 LLNEDGTPKV
+1890 
-1900 FYHGTMYDFTEFRSE
+1900 
-1915 EISPA
+1915 
-1920 EGSYFFAENREDAE
+1920 
-1934 GYGSERYGG
+1934 
-1943 HVMEVYLSAEN
+1943 
-1954 LADYN
+1954 
-1959 DQPSEFYQLKDKREQ
+1959 
-1974 VQWLKERGYDGWY
+1974 
-1987 ADMDSGGWGE
+1987 
-1997 VSVFSP
+1997 VFSP

-2108 MTQEEYER
+2108 MTQEEYES

-2154 RLFLEEERTAVAPKW
+2154 RLFLEEERTTVAPKW

-2206 DVSASDFAEAAVKEV
+2206 DVRASDFAEAAVKEV

-2535 MRFVNDHVEEFTNN
+2535 MRFVNEHVEEFTND

-2567 RLDTALLQ
+2567 RLDTALLR

-2610 AEKKNLKQL
+2610 SEKKNLKQL

-2901 DVSSLP
+2901 DVTSLP

-3399 SNVATWF
+3399 SNAATWF

-3575 DKYDLT
+3575 EKYDLT

-3601 MAALDEAGAE
+3601 MAALDEAGAK

-3694 DEERF
+3694 DEDRF
-3699 EKARRVIRESE
+3699 EKARRVLRESE

-3743 EIADTLSRLRD
+3743 EIADTLSWLRD
-3754 CGKQGEKAQVL
+3754 CGKQEEKAQVL

-3807 ETYLKALSA
+3807 ETYLKALAA

-3849 ALYEV
+3849 ALSEV
-3854 FDVSEK
+3854 FGVSEK

>member
-1 MGAFMDRYNRMKGIG
+1 MSKFMDRYNRMKEAGLVGG
-16 TVPDTVQAE
+16 TSSDE
-25 GEDSSSV
+25 IRGDSFTENES
-32 PASEVKPGAFTERYN
+32 AAAKPGAFTERYN
-47 KLLEARA
+47 RMKEAGLVGTSGISQASPVRA
-54 ADMSHSLSEWSA
+54 AELAEEETPSSVPA
-66 ANDTLAHSYGSYSG
+66 AEVVPGAFTERYNRFRQNRADGIRQSIEAWNEENKKLARSYGEHSG
-80 EELAKQT
+80 EFIKARS
-87 DALRMSGESLK
+87 DALRTSGESLK
-98 QRIRDSGL
+98 QRIKDSGL
-106 YDDDTVTAL
+106 YDDDTVSAL
-115 GEGIDSWNRVH
+115 GEGIDSWSTAWDDAYNEYVRKSTVGA
-126 DIYRRDLDLAA
+126 DRKKAA
-137 GRAEREQATAELP
+137 PTAAHGGGGGEFALTAAAKGNTLEEKIQDTQA
-150 ASSLPV
+150 
-156 YGQNVAET
+156 NI
-164 HHGKESSLEDK
+164 K
-175 ILYAQA
+175 
-181 SVDMLESKLENSK
+181 MLEIQLEKSK
-194 GKIPSPEQL
+194 GKGPSPEQL

-208 GIDGNDEIKAALK
+208 GIDGNDKIKAQLK
-221 EKKKELEQLLKERQ
+221 EKNEELEQLLKEWQ
-235 ESEIAERREENGL
+235 ESEIAKWQEENGL
-248 SDGSH
+248 SDGTH

-266 SAKSEYFNPDDN
+266 SAKSENFNPDDN

-288 AVNTVNNIARA
+288 AVNTVNNIAKT
-299 GDRVKDAG
+299 GDRVKEAG

-314 SAGIDRS
+314 SAGIDRNLADL
-321 IVGIG
+321 G
-326 DAARTAYETV
+326 DAAVTLYKTAE
-336 KGTADRLA
+336 AAAQHLA
-344 GLNQIPELKKYSPA
+344 GVNQTPELGKYSPA
-358 APKAEK
+358 FEKAEK

-375 AGNRAVDNY
+375 AGIRAGDNY
-384 LLSGDTYTDRS
+384 LLSGDTFADRS

-409 NRTLG
+409 NQTLG

-494 FGSAFGTVPAIGR
+494 LGDAFGTVPVIGR
-507 KLGFSIIDNITN
+507 KLGFSMTENISN
-519 PVVRTLMVYLVES
+519 PMVRGIMVFLAEA

-567 EGILGAISGGVLGSI
+567 EGALGTLSGAILGSF
-582 GLGQRLRAA
+582 GLKQRLRAA

-602 NTLSVNAESV
+602 NTLSVNAESI

-618 AGMIGAL
+618 EGMIAAL

-634 MTDETTGLED
+634 MTDETTGVED

-745 RYEDRKMLE
+745 RYEDRKLLE

-771 ASVDGKYTSE
+771 ASVDGKYTPE

-919 VGYTQT
+919 VGYTQN

-991 DTAENGADTAEVGA
+991 DTAENGAD
-1005 DEGDFAVDRKGSDV
+1005 EGDFAVDRKGSDD
-1019 SAAFSDEALDR
+1019 SAAFSDEALGR

-1064 EELSHILDRRIVFF
+1064 EELSHILGRRIIFF

-1173 GRYLFGDV
+1173 GWYLFGDV

-1239 ARDAEDSAA
+1239 ARDAESE
-1248 ARHSFAGR
+1248 AR
-1256 NVQNEITERYRT
+1256 
-1268 AVDNVLNMQNTASDN
+1268 
-1283 LIIGYTPKL
+1283 
-1292 MREMGMPSLP
+1292 
-1302 MVIGTGH
+1302 
-1309 VYSIAKTAEEAKQDG
+1309 
-1324 NYHKGVHY
+1324 
-1332 HGLGESAVKNI
+1332 
-1343 YTALCDPVMVIA
+1343 
-1355 SKDVNPNAAPMRS
+1355 
-1368 THSIVA
+1368 
-1374 IIDIGKSN
+1374 
-1382 QSLLLPV
+1382 
-1389 EITAERTVYG
+1389 
-1399 DQMDVNVLSSA
+1399 
-1410 YNKDVSALVKEA
+1410 
-1422 IALENSGDIGIYYAK
+1422 
-1437 KEAAALVPAG
+1437 
-1447 VQFPIRIQ
+1447 
-1455 GSTAS
+1455 
-1460 DIIIHR
+1460 
-1466 LNEKVNMQ
+1466 
-1474 ISDATQSRQFKR
+1474 
-1486 WFGDWQNHP
+1486 
-1495 ESASKIVNEVGTPKV
+1495 
-1510 VYHGTGANFTVFK
+1510 
-1523 SESGT
+1523 ESGQKNS
-1528 YWFSESTDYAEAMA
+1528 YSD
-1542 EERAGKNG
+1542 EEWK
-1550 RVGAFYLDMK
+1550 K
-1560 NPYRAKLPPGQFTDP
+1560 
-1575 GYEKPIIEKAK
+1575 
-1586 SGGYDGVIIEND
+1586 
-1598 TDSDI
+1598 
-1603 EAETFYVVF
+1603 
-1612 SPNQIKS
+1612 
-1619 ATDNIGTFDR
+1619 
-1629 GNNDTRYSI
+1629 
-1638 EDSDYEM
+1638 
-1645 PITPRDVE
+1645 PITPSDVKT
-1653 AVQSIGRKSINAFTS
+1653 AQSIVRKSINAFTS

-1695 FGDWCAHDTGE
+1695 FGDWRAHDTGE

-1793 FDHKLYAVGRDTS
+1793 FDHKLYAVGRATN
-1806 GNVALYKITVEE
+1806 GTVGLYKITVEE
-1818 AYHDHKHTNE
+1818 RFQDPYHTNE

-1839 VATVG
+1839 VADVP
-1844 GRTAG
+1844 ADANVE
-1849 QSLPGVSTN
+1849 QSHKDGSTMGSP
-1858 DDIAT
+1858 T
-1863 TYTVADILSLVKTYD
+1863 TDYTVADILSLVKTYD

-1900 FYHGTMYDFTEFRSE
+1900 VYHGTGANFTVFKSE
-1915 EISPA
+1915 NGTYWFSESIDYA
-1920 EGSYFFAENREDAE
+1920 EAMAEERAGKTGRVGAFYLDMKNPYWAKLPPGQFTDP
-1934 GYGSERYGG
+1934 GYEK
-1943 HVMEVYLSAEN
+1943 
-1954 LADYN
+1954 
-1959 DQPSEFYQLKDKREQ
+1959 PIIDKA
-1974 VQWLKERGYDGWY
+1974 KSGGYDGVIIEN
-1987 ADMDSGGWGE
+1987 DTDSDIE
-1997 VSVFSP
+1997 AETFYVVFLQ

-2059 EERAAAEDEARD
+2059 EERAAAEEEAR
-2071 RLDTLAKG
+2071 RA
-2079 GTSEDRLFD
+2079 
-2088 SAKSE
+2088 
-2093 RGNIERENM
+2093 
-2102 KAREAT
+2102 AR
-2108 MTQEEYER
+2108 
-2116 IIGKPLTEEEA
+2116 EEEA
-2127 ADLREEISKAAGSI
+2127 LRR
-2141 AAEEGLYSAAEEE
+2141 AEQEYAAAEEE
-2154 RLFLEEERTAVAPKW
+2154 GKNESDRAPEAPAW
-2169 FEQVKKS
+2169 FDSMKKS
-2176 GSLADEITA
+2176 GSVA
-2185 ENKRQNSKLGK
+2185 EWVMSENNRRSSKLRR
-2196 YIREHGADIP
+2196 YITEHGTDSR
-2206 DVSASDFAEAAVKEV
+2206 DVSAADFAEAAVREIWDGAPASEGLDPELEAFLKEDV
-2221 YGDSLS
+2221 RTEIDRQSADLQR
-2227 DKDAE
+2227 KIEEKRE

-2245 RDAEKAYAAEE
+2245 RDAK
-2256 AEGKR
+2256 KI
-2261 MSDEDAESTK
+2261 
-2271 EDRSGNDGE
+2271 DRSADRLIFENDPQERLDAMRRTNRMIGE
-2280 NVRLHPKNP
+2280 IVE
-2289 DPNSKSGRKQLR
+2289 KSGITADEK
-2301 EAAQAT
+2301 
-2307 YAETLKRL
+2307 
-2315 KPTEAEIAFAE
+2315 AFAE
-2326 KLASGEQYAANI
+2326 KIADGTQYAANI
-2338 PDDMNARRVEAVTS
+2338 PSTMDADRVVHLAWEYMIIKRMNAGEPPT
-2352 ALRAIRYYSGAKDG
+2352 
-2366 GGALQ
+2366 ALQ
-2371 RLGVKIESPLVSNYS
+2371 RLGIRIASPLVNDYR
-2386 DAAYLRGWEDARRNS
+2386 DAPLLRAWDRDYYRAKSSTSEIISKYELEPKEIADARS
-2401 KEAIYEAVAKYQISK
+2401 I
-2416 KEGVI
+2416 
-2421 ARSVAD
+2421 AD
-2427 GILDIDEVNLHSNFA
+2427 GYHGIEDFREYSNFK
-2442 RFKVAHLADLYRT
+2442 RFAISELADAYALVDSLSKAGIPQQRAATVERFAKELEPIIDGIEYAHRRSPLRLT
-2455 ADIYAANAI
+2455 A
-2464 TAQRSRTAAKF
+2464 
-2475 QPSLDAI
+2475 
-2482 LGGMDGERLNKRSQA
+2482 
-2497 RLNLNTMVRNNLA
+2497 NTMTRNNLA
-2510 VFGEVKGAQI
+2510 VFGEEKGAKI
-2520 NSLLFRPIQLNEAER
+2520 NALLFRPIQLNEAER
-2535 MRFVNDHVEEFTNN
+2535 MRFVNGQFDEFTRTF
-2549 YGKVTK
+2549 GKVTEA
-2555 TESALVQMLMEG
+2555 ESAIAQKL
-2567 RLDTALLQ
+2567 
-2575 SGISEAKKDAR
+2575 IEAGTDAEEAGKFPTVDKLIESKTDEKR
-2586 RRFDLNG
+2586 RTDEK
-2593 TQIETAETEVAA
+2593 IE
-2605 KQALE
+2605 ALE
-2610 AEKKNLKQL
+2610 AEAAA
-2619 KEQIEELKTKR
+2619 KEQSREARNRKRKKLSNAKERSAQIEA
-2630 DSMIL
+2630 
-2635 RKIDGDISEVG
+2635 
-2646 QKIAEAEKEAENS
+2646 Q
-2659 KRLLD
+2659 
-2664 LYGELE
+2664 
-2670 RLAALKKSEL
+2670 LAAF
-2680 EKDSESENA
+2680 
-2689 ERAKTLKKI
+2689 
-2698 DGDISEVEKKISEAE
+2698 SEAVSAGV
-2713 EDIKSEKTLLGL
+2713 DF
-2725 KGELR
+2725 R
-2730 SLEDWKK
+2730 R
-2737 SVLEKNPKST
+2737 VLS
-2747 ADSAETV
+2747 
-2754 KEIDDKL
+2754 
-2761 RKTEEAIAR
+2761 
-2770 TEKKAKKKE
+2770 
-2779 HDIEIE
+2779 
-2785 RAVKKQ
+2785 
-2791 YLRLLELRNERVKID
+2791 
-2806 SEIAAYEAMKDEKI
+2806 
-2820 DVRRISSIANYLRGK
+2820 ISDYLRGK

-2840 EATNDFLVTH
+2840 EATNDFLVVH

-2866 PEQMTK
+2866 EKQMTE
-2872 LSEALHALGVS
+2872 LTEI
-2883 PDLVKAFDASLK
+2883 LK
-2895 RLGIGE
+2895 RFGLTDE
-2901 DVSSLP
+2901 VFELP
-2907 VEIAGRT
+2907 TEIAGRT
-2914 GDFKPGKKWNPHYLT
+2914 KDFKPGKKWNPFHQR
-2929 RTGERTEFDALA
+2929 RTGKNTVYDAVA
-2941 GYNGYVSLASEVFY
+2941 GYDRYVRYMSEMFY

-2963 RQFNQTLRTMYSGS
+2963 RQFNQAIRTYFASD
-2977 EVKNSVA
+2977 EIKNRIEDVREA
-2984 ALHEKMR
+2984 MR
-2991 SGALS
+2991 KGTM
-2996 FEEGNAKIES
+2996 EEDAGNAEIER
-3006 MLENVRDNALSP
+3006 LTGKAVNRNLSP
-3018 YVTVL
+3018 YVAAL
-3023 ENYTNVIAGKQ
+3023 DNYTNIIAGKQ
-3034 TMGDRASEA
+3034 TAGDRGMESDL
-3043 EFGRAALSTSGK
+3043 GRRTLNIGEKLERRFSA
-3055 IRGVFARAAIT
+3055 AAIV
-3066 GNVSSALAQVVQLPM
+3066 GNVSSAFAQFVQLPM
-3081 VVSECGNGNLM
+3081 VAAECGNSNLLRAM
-3092 RAIWDVATQNLNKK
+3092 RDIFTRELNKK

-3117 GKRGTNRVAAELAGA
+3117 GKRGTKRLSTELTGKNKA
-3132 EKVADIAVNKVG
+3132 ADIAVNKVG
-3144 MFLFETVDDVASR
+3144 AFLFETVDDVASR
-3157 LIVRTKYLQLIR
+3157 VIVRAKYLQLVNE
-3169 AGVGSDAALA
+3169 GVNSDSALA

-3198 MMFCNKSFVKGLF
+3198 IAFCNKNFVWKLL
-3211 TMFQLEV
+3211 TTFQLEV
-3218 ANSWAHIDQDIP
+3218 ANIWAHVDQDIP
-3230 ADIRKMSRTKGKKA
+3230 SDVRKISRTQGKNA
-3244 AIKYTAAL
+3244 AAKYTAAV
-3252 IVKYLLGAFFLD
+3252 IVKYLLGAFLLN
-3264 RLADELYG
+3264 RLTDELYG
-3272 QTPVQFDVLGY
+3272 QTPVPFDFAGY
-3283 VAESLAAGSG
+3283 ALDAAAAGSG

-3301 TMLDNAIEK
+3301 TALDNTLEK
-3310 LLKAR
+3310 LLKIR
-3315 PFNTEAPE
+3315 PLGTEKGEGGFNAH
-3323 KDRKFDASAAASA
+3323 SA
-3336 LAEGILGDVPAA
+3336 LTALGEDVVGDMPVV
-3348 QNILGMLGMS
+3348 QNAFGMLGLS
-3358 ETKFPLPRIWSDS
+3358 DARLPVPRLWSDS

-3399 SNVATWF
+3399 SNAATWF

-3495 KELSS
+3495 KELVS

-3535 SGANDFDTL
+3535 SGSNDFDTL

-3754 CGKQGEKAQVL
+3754 CGKQEEKAQVL

-3777 TVFLERV
+3777 TAFLERV

-3807 ETYLKALSA
+3807 ETYLKALAA
-3816 VGKATYTKGETLG
+3816 VGQATYTKGETLG

>member
-1 MGAFMDRYNRMKGIG
+1 MSKFMDRYNRMKEAGLVGG
-16 TVPDTVQAE
+16 TSSDE
-25 GEDSSSV
+25 IRGDSFTENES
-32 PASEVKPGAFTERYN
+32 AAAKPGAFTERYN
-47 KLLEARA
+47 RMKEAGLVGTSGISQASPVRA
-54 ADMSHSLSEWSA
+54 AELAEEETPSSVPA
-66 ANDTLAHSYGSYSG
+66 AEVVPGAFTERYNRFRQNRADGIRQSIEAWNEENKKLARSYGEHSG
-80 EELAKQT
+80 EFIKARS
-87 DALRMSGESLK
+87 DALRTSGESLK
-98 QRIRDSGL
+98 QRIKDSGL

-137 GRAEREQATAELP
+137 GRAEREQATAKLP

-156 YGQNVAET
+156 YGRSPVTAHN
-164 HHGKESSLEDK
+164 GRESTLEDK

-181 SVDMLESKLENSK
+181 SVDMLESKLEKSK
-194 GKIPSPEQL
+194 GKPASPEQL

-235 ESEIAERREENGL
+235 ESKIAEWREENGL

-299 GDRVKDAG
+299 GDRVKEAG

-314 SAGIDRS
+314 SEGIDRNLADL
-321 IVGIG
+321 G

-358 APKAEK
+358 APEAEK

-375 AGNRAVDNY
+375 AGSRAADNY

-409 NRTLG
+409 NQTLG

-494 FGSAFGTVPAIGR
+494 LGDAFGTVPVIGR
-507 KLGFSIIDNITN
+507 KLGFSMTENISN
-519 PVVRTLMVYLVES
+519 PMVRGIMVFLAEA

-547 AAKSAITGEDF
+547 WAKSAITGEDF

-567 EGILGAISGGVLGSI
+567 EGVLGTLSGAILGSF
-582 GLGQRLRAA
+582 GLKQRLRAA

-618 AGMIGAL
+618 EGMIAAL

-634 MTDETTGLED
+634 MTDETTGVED
-644 TARRVKYLDT
+644 TVRRVKYLDT

-676 GGYEVKDKRNPI
+676 GGYEVKDKRNPV

-712 SRAADADSAAEAIA
+712 SRATDADSAAEAIA

-789 EQTDRGKPVVVI
+789 
-801 DTDILNGVS
+801 TDIVGEESGKNYGIGVYLDSNALNG
-810 DADKKNAVR
+810 
-819 KFISQNYPN
+819 
-828 GIRVGN
+828 
-834 GVIEITGKT
+834 
-843 GREYTRSG
+843 
-851 YSRFTEKNDGQVFDD
+851 
-866 KLRAAGNLDEA
+866 LDEA
-877 VRASTDYVNEE
+877 GRRAEMRRFVVNELAGQSFTAYDGNTPTE
-888 IKHPRKDNI
+888 IT
-897 KEFARGRVLMR
+897 FARADDKMLNKQGKKKKVLRELYNKNNYSEVKQESVMLADELIEASSYDNKRPSNYSHGWLDNYGQSDWEYRKVYVKEKNGAVWEATLNIANTADGRKV
-908 VGQNDY
+908 
-914 NAEVV
+914 
-919 VGYTQT
+919 
-925 GEMLLYDIV
+925 LYDIDKIEKV
-934 NFKPDTFSVKE
+934 E
-945 RTPRRTGPDKA
+945 GPIKSGPA
-956 GMTETNEESSSD
+956 TTD

-977 VNSQYTQESENDAS
+977 VNSQYTQESENDAA
-991 DTAENGADTAEVGA
+991 DTAENGADTAENGA
-1005 DEGDFAVDRKGSDV
+1005 DEGDFAVDREGSEA
-1019 SAAFSDEALDR
+1019 SAAFGDEALDR
-1030 EGYTPTEQTRVI
+1030 EGYTPTEQTRVV

-1064 EELSHILDRRIVFF
+1064 EELSHILDRRIIFF

-1212 VRAVS
+1212 IRAVS

-1239 ARDAEDSAA
+1239 ARGAESEARESGQKNSYSSAA
-1248 ARHSFAGR
+1248 SYDFSKPFSDQVDDWVAGKFPKKDTLVVGPTPQVFL
-1256 NVQNEITERYRT
+1256 NIGFNKLPVTINQTHVDY
-1268 AVDNVLNMQNTASDN
+1268 AVNGTKNANHYMGANTLKQLPDALEHPVAVISSETAS
-1283 LIIGYTPKL
+1283 
-1292 MREMGMPSLP
+1292 
-1302 MVIGTGH
+1302 GTS
-1309 VYSIAKTAEEAKQDG
+1309 V
-1324 NYHKGVHY
+1324 
-1332 HGLGESAVKNI
+1332 
-1343 YTALCDPVMVIA
+1343 
-1355 SKDVNPNAAPMRS
+1355 
-1368 THSIVA
+1368 VA
-1374 IIDIGKSN
+1374 
-1382 QSLLLPV
+1382 LLPF
-1389 EITAERTVYG
+1389 TVNGGTVVAPVYVDGFGIQNSLVIDSNAVTSIYG
-1399 DQMDVNVLSSA
+1399 RKNAVTTLLTNA
-1410 YNKDVSALVKEA
+1410 INKH
-1422 IALENSGDIGIYYAK
+1422 NSGQTAIYYINR
-1437 KEAAALVPAG
+1437 KEAAKLYQSARVAVPKIPSAVNG
-1447 VQFPIRIQ
+1447 FVSSITDP
-1455 GSTAS
+1455 GSPVKPKIKNQTET
-1460 DIIIHR
+1460 H
-1466 LNEKVNMQ
+1466 
-1474 ISDATQSRQFKR
+1474 QFKR
-1486 WFGDWQNHP
+1486 WFGDWQSHP
-1495 ESASKIVNEVGTPKV
+1495 EHASKVVNEDGTPKV
-1510 VYHGTGANFTVFK
+1510 VYHGTGANFTAFK
-1523 SESGT
+1523 SENGT
-1528 YWFSESTDYAEAMA
+1528 YWFSESIDYAEAMA
-1542 EERAGKNG
+1542 YERAGKNG

-1612 SPNQIKS
+1612 LQNQIKS

-1629 GNNDTRYSI
+1629 GND
-1638 EDSDYEM
+1638 
-1645 PITPRDVE
+1645 
-1653 AVQSIGRKSINAFTS
+1653 
-1668 EEIRKT
+1668 
-1674 QKWAHKF
+1674 
-1681 YRELGTKSPFFRAW
+1681 
-1695 FGDWCAHDTGE
+1695 
-1706 VKVAEI
+1706 
-1712 PEYAATNEA
+1712 
-1721 RKANRG
+1721 
-1727 TVRNN
+1727 
-1732 DTGWDIRI
+1732 
-1740 SRDGETNTISHAGGD
+1740 
-1755 KLSEY
+1755 
-1760 GLAGIRGLTENGVL
+1760 
-1774 LDSEV
+1774 
-1779 HEHHT
+1779 
-1784 NNAKNDMIA
+1784 
-1793 FDHKLYAVGRDTS
+1793 
-1806 GNVALYKITVEE
+1806 
-1818 AYHDHKHTNE
+1818 
-1828 RRFHNLKYIEK
+1828 
-1839 VATVG
+1839 
-1844 GRTAG
+1844 
-1849 QSLPGVSTN
+1849 
-1858 DDIAT
+1858 
-1863 TYTVADILSLVKTYD
+1863 
-1878 KDFTA
+1878 
-1883 AHDVSPE
+1883 
-1890 LLNEDGTPKV
+1890 
-1900 FYHGTMYDFTEFRSE
+1900 
-1915 EISPA
+1915 
-1920 EGSYFFAENREDAE
+1920 
-1934 GYGSERYGG
+1934 
-1943 HVMEVYLSAEN
+1943 
-1954 LADYN
+1954 
-1959 DQPSEFYQLKDKREQ
+1959 
-1974 VQWLKERGYDGWY
+1974 
-1987 ADMDSGGWGE
+1987 
-1997 VSVFSP
+1997 
-2003 NQIKSATDNIGTF
+2003 
-2016 DRGNNDTRYSIEDS
+2016 DTRYSIEDS

-2041 ELESNTAA
+2041 ELESNTSA

-2059 EERAAAEDEARD
+2059 EERAAAEEEAR
-2071 RLDTLAKG
+2071 RA
-2079 GTSEDRLFD
+2079 
-2088 SAKSE
+2088 
-2093 RGNIERENM
+2093 
-2102 KAREAT
+2102 AR
-2108 MTQEEYER
+2108 
-2116 IIGKPLTEEEA
+2116 EEEA
-2127 ADLREEISKAAGSI
+2127 LRR
-2141 AAEEGLYSAAEEE
+2141 AEQEYAAAEEE
-2154 RLFLEEERTAVAPKW
+2154 GKNESDRAPEAPAW
-2169 FEQVKKS
+2169 FDSMKKS
-2176 GSLADEITA
+2176 GSVA
-2185 ENKRQNSKLGK
+2185 EWVMSENNRRSSKLRR
-2196 YIREHGADIP
+2196 YITEHGTDSR
-2206 DVSASDFAEAAVKEV
+2206 DVSAADFAEAAVREIWDGAPASEGLDPELEAFLKEDV
-2221 YGDSLS
+2221 RTEIDRQSADLQR
-2227 DKDAE
+2227 KIEEKRE

-2245 RDAEKAYAAEE
+2245 RDAKKIDRTADRLIFENDPQERLDAMRRTNRMIREIIEKSGVTAEE
-2256 AEGKR
+2256 K
-2261 MSDEDAESTK
+2261 
-2271 EDRSGNDGE
+2271 
-2280 NVRLHPKNP
+2280 
-2289 DPNSKSGRKQLR
+2289 
-2301 EAAQAT
+2301 
-2307 YAETLKRL
+2307 
-2315 KPTEAEIAFAE
+2315 AFAE
-2326 KLASGEQYAANI
+2326 KIADGTQYAANI
-2338 PDDMNARRVEAVTS
+2338 PSTMDADRVVHLAWEYMIIKRMNAGEPPT
-2352 ALRAIRYYSGAKDG
+2352 
-2366 GGALQ
+2366 ALQ
-2371 RLGVKIESPLVSNYS
+2371 RLGIRIASPLVNNYR
-2386 DAAYLRGWEDARRNS
+2386 DAPLLRAWDRDYYRAKSSTSEIISKYELEPKEIADARS
-2401 KEAIYEAVAKYQISK
+2401 I
-2416 KEGVI
+2416 
-2421 ARSVAD
+2421 AD
-2427 GILDIDEVNLHSNFA
+2427 GYHGIEDFREYSNFK
-2442 RFKVAHLADLYRT
+2442 RFAISELADAYALVDSLSKAGIPQQRAATVERFAKELEPIIDGIEYAHRRSPLRLT
-2455 ADIYAANAI
+2455 A
-2464 TAQRSRTAAKF
+2464 
-2475 QPSLDAI
+2475 
-2482 LGGMDGERLNKRSQA
+2482 
-2497 RLNLNTMVRNNLA
+2497 NTMTRNNLA
-2510 VFGEVKGAQI
+2510 VFGEEKGAKI
-2520 NSLLFRPIQLNEAER
+2520 NALLFRPIQLNEAER
-2535 MRFVNDHVEEFTNN
+2535 MRFVNGQFDEFTRTF
-2549 YGKVTK
+2549 GKVTEA
-2555 TESALVQMLMEG
+2555 ESAIAQKL
-2567 RLDTALLQ
+2567 
-2575 SGISEAKKDAR
+2575 IEAGTDAEEAGKFPTVDKLIESKTDEKR
-2586 RRFDLNG
+2586 RADEK
-2593 TQIETAETEVAA
+2593 IE
-2605 KQALE
+2605 ALE
-2610 AEKKNLKQL
+2610 AEAAA
-2619 KEQIEELKTKR
+2619 KEQSREARNRKRKKLSDAKERSAQIEA
-2630 DSMIL
+2630 
-2635 RKIDGDISEVG
+2635 
-2646 QKIAEAEKEAENS
+2646 Q
-2659 KRLLD
+2659 
-2664 LYGELE
+2664 
-2670 RLAALKKSEL
+2670 LAAF
-2680 EKDSESENA
+2680 
-2689 ERAKTLKKI
+2689 
-2698 DGDISEVEKKISEAE
+2698 SEAVSAGV
-2713 EDIKSEKTLLGL
+2713 DF
-2725 KGELR
+2725 R
-2730 SLEDWKK
+2730 R
-2737 SVLEKNPKST
+2737 VLS
-2747 ADSAETV
+2747 
-2754 KEIDDKL
+2754 
-2761 RKTEEAIAR
+2761 
-2770 TEKKAKKKE
+2770 
-2779 HDIEIE
+2779 
-2785 RAVKKQ
+2785 
-2791 YLRLLELRNERVKID
+2791 
-2806 SEIAAYEAMKDEKI
+2806 
-2820 DVRRISSIANYLRGK
+2820 ISDYLRGK

-2840 EATNDFLVTH
+2840 EATNDFLVVH

-2866 PEQMTK
+2866 EKQMTE
-2872 LSEALHALGVS
+2872 LTEI
-2883 PDLVKAFDASLK
+2883 LK
-2895 RLGIGE
+2895 RFGLTDE
-2901 DVSSLP
+2901 VFELP
-2907 VEIAGRT
+2907 TEIAGRT
-2914 GDFKPGKKWNPHYLT
+2914 KDFKPGKKWNPFHQR
-2929 RTGERTEFDALA
+2929 RTGKNTVYDAVA
-2941 GYNGYVSLASEVFY
+2941 GYDSYVRYMSEMFY

-2963 RQFNQTLRTMYSGS
+2963 RQFNQAIRTYFASD
-2977 EVKNSVA
+2977 EIKNRIEDVREA
-2984 ALHEKMR
+2984 MR
-2991 SGALS
+2991 KGTM
-2996 FEEGNAKIES
+2996 EEDAGNAEIER
-3006 MLENVRDNALSP
+3006 LTGKAVNRNLSP
-3018 YVTVL
+3018 YVAAL
-3023 ENYTNVIAGKQ
+3023 DNYTNIIAGKQ
-3034 TMGDRASEA
+3034 TAGDRGMESDL
-3043 EFGRAALSTSGK
+3043 GRRTLNIGEKLEQRFSA
-3055 IRGVFARAAIT
+3055 AAII
-3066 GNVSSALAQVVQLPM
+3066 GNVSSAFAQFVQLPM
-3081 VVSECGNGNLM
+3081 VAAECGNSNLLRAM
-3092 RAIWDVATQNLNKK
+3092 RDILTRELNKK

-3117 GKRGTNRVAAELAGA
+3117 GKRGTKRLSTELTGKNKA
-3132 EKVADIAVNKVG
+3132 ADIAVNKIG
-3144 MFLFETVDDVASR
+3144 PFLFETVDDLASR
-3157 LIVRTKYLQLIR
+3157 VIVRTKYLQLVNE
-3169 AGVGSDAALA
+3169 GVNSDSALA

-3198 MMFCNKSFVKGLF
+3198 IAFCNKNFVWKLL
-3211 TMFQLEV
+3211 TTFQLEV
-3218 ANSWAHIDQDIP
+3218 ANVWAHVDQDIP
-3230 ADIRKMSRTKGKKA
+3230 ADVRKISRTQGKNA
-3244 AIKYTAAL
+3244 AAKYTAAV
-3252 IVKYLLGAFFLD
+3252 IVKYLLGAFLLN
-3264 RLADELYG
+3264 RLTDELYG
-3272 QTPVQFDVLGY
+3272 QTPVPFDFAGY
-3283 VAESLAAGSG
+3283 ALDAAAAGSG

-3301 TMLDNAIEK
+3301 TALDNALEK
-3310 LLKAR
+3310 LLKIR
-3315 PFNTEAPE
+3315 PLGTEKGEGGFNAH
-3323 KDRKFDASAAASA
+3323 SA
-3336 LAEGILGDVPAA
+3336 LTALGEDVVGDMPVV
-3348 QNILGMLGMS
+3348 QNAFGMLGLS
-3358 ETKFPLPRIWSDS
+3358 DARLPVPRLWSDS

-3399 SNVATWF
+3399 SNAATWF

-3495 KELSS
+3495 KELVS

-3535 SGANDFDTL
+3535 SGSNDFDTL

-3849 ALYEV
+3849 ALYDV
-3854 FDVSEK
+3854 FGVSEK

>member
-1 MGAFMDRYNRMKGIG
+1 MSKFMDRYNRMKEAGLVGG
-16 TVPDTVQAE
+16 TSSDE
-25 GEDSSSV
+25 IRGDSFTENES
-32 PASEVKPGAFTERYN
+32 AAAKPGAFTERYN
-47 KLLEARA
+47 RMKEAGLVGTSGISQASPVRA
-54 ADMSHSLSEWSA
+54 AELAEEETPSSVPA
-66 ANDTLAHSYGSYSG
+66 AEVVPGAFTERYNRFRQNRADGIRQSIEAWNEENKKLARSYGEHSG
-80 EELAKQT
+80 EFIKARS
-87 DALRMSGESLK
+87 DALRTSGESLK
-98 QRIRDSGL
+98 QRIKDSGL
-106 YDDDTVTAL
+106 YDDDTVSAL

-156 YGQNVAET
+156 YGRSPVTAHN
-164 HHGKESSLEDK
+164 GRESTLEDK

-181 SVDMLESKLENSK
+181 SVDMLEIQLEKSK
-194 GKIPSPEQL
+194 GKGPSPEQL

-235 ESEIAERREENGL
+235 ESEIAEWREENGL
-248 SDGSH
+248 SDGTH

-288 AVNTVNNIARA
+288 AVNTVNNIAKT
-299 GDRVKDAG
+299 GDRVKEAG

-314 SAGIDRS
+314 SAGIDRNLADL
-321 IVGIG
+321 G
-326 DAARTAYETV
+326 DAAVTLYKTAE
-336 KGTADRLA
+336 AAAQHLA
-344 GLNQIPELKKYSPA
+344 GVNQTPELGKYSPA
-358 APKAEK
+358 APEAEK

-384 LLSGDTYTDRS
+384 LLSGDTLTDRS

-409 NRTLG
+409 NQTLG

-494 FGSAFGTVPAIGR
+494 LGDAFGTVPVIGR
-507 KLGFSIIDNITN
+507 KLGFSMTENISN
-519 PVVRTLMVYLVES
+519 PMVRGIMVFLAEA

-567 EGILGAISGGVLGSI
+567 EGALGTLSGAILGSF
-582 GLGQRLRAA
+582 GLKQRLRAA

-602 NTLSVNAESV
+602 NTLSVNAESI

-618 AGMIGAL
+618 EGMIAAL

-634 MTDETTGLED
+634 MTDETTGVED

-771 ASVDGKYTSE
+771 ASVDGKYTPE

-801 DTDILNGVS
+801 DTDILNGVA

-834 GVIEITGKT
+834 GVIEVTGKT
-843 GREYTRSG
+843 GKEYTRSG
-851 YSRFTEKNDGQVFDD
+851 YSQYIEKNDAQVYDD
-866 KLRAAGNLDEA
+866 KLRAAGNLNEA

-897 KEFARGRVLMR
+897 REFARGRVLMR
-908 VGQNDY
+908 IGQNDY

-919 VGYTQT
+919 VGYTKN

-945 RTPRRTGPDKA
+945 RTSRQPGRGEA
-956 GMTETNEESSSD
+956 GMTGDYGKSSKVEGPIKSGPATTD

-977 VNSQYTQESENDAS
+977 VNSQYTQESENDAA
-991 DTAENGADTAEVGA
+991 DTAENGA
-1005 DEGDFAVDRKGSDV
+1005 DEGDFAVDRKGSDD

-1141 DELRAQK
+1141 DELRTQK

-1239 ARDAEDSAA
+1239 ARDAESK
-1248 ARHSFAGR
+1248 ARESGR
-1256 NVQNEITERYRT
+1256 KNSYSS
-1268 AVDNVLNMQNTASDN
+1268 TASYDFSKPFSN
-1283 LIIGYTPKL
+1283 QVDDWIAGKFPKKDTLVVGPTPQVFLNIGFNKL
-1292 MREMGMPSLP
+1292 PVTINQTHVDYAVSGTKNADHYMGANMLKQLP
-1302 MVIGTGH
+1302 
-1309 VYSIAKTAEEAKQDG
+1309 
-1324 NYHKGVHY
+1324 N
-1332 HGLGESAVKNI
+1332 
-1343 YTALCDPVMVIA
+1343 ALEHPVAVIA
-1355 SKDVNPNAAPMRS
+1355 SETASGTSVVALLPFTVNGKTVVAPVYVDGFGIQNSLVIDSNAV
-1368 THSIVA
+1368 TSIYGRKNAVT
-1374 IIDIGKSN
+1374 
-1382 QSLLLPV
+1382 SLL
-1389 EITAERTVYG
+1389 T
-1399 DQMDVNVLSSA
+1399 N
-1410 YNKDVSALVKEA
+1410 A
-1422 IALENSGDIGIYYAK
+1422 INRHNSGQTALYYINR
-1437 KEAAALVPAG
+1437 KEAAKLYQSARVTMPKIPSAVNG
-1447 VQFPIRIQ
+1447 FVSSITDS
-1455 GSTAS
+1455 GSPVKPKFKNQT
-1460 DIIIHR
+1460 
-1466 LNEKVNMQ
+1466 E
-1474 ISDATQSRQFKR
+1474 TRQFKR
-1486 WFGDWQNHP
+1486 WFGDWQSQP
-1495 ESASKIVNEVGTPKV
+1495 EQASKIVNEDGTPKV

-1523 SESGT
+1523 SENGT

-1542 EERAGKNG
+1542 YERAGKNG

-1638 EDSDYEM
+1638 EDS
-1645 PITPRDVE
+1645 
-1653 AVQSIGRKSINAFTS
+1653 
-1668 EEIRKT
+1668 
-1674 QKWAHKF
+1674 
-1681 YRELGTKSPFFRAW
+1681 
-1695 FGDWCAHDTGE
+1695 
-1706 VKVAEI
+1706 
-1712 PEYAATNEA
+1712 
-1721 RKANRG
+1721 
-1727 TVRNN
+1727 
-1732 DTGWDIRI
+1732 
-1740 SRDGETNTISHAGGD
+1740 
-1755 KLSEY
+1755 
-1760 GLAGIRGLTENGVL
+1760 
-1774 LDSEV
+1774 
-1779 HEHHT
+1779 
-1784 NNAKNDMIA
+1784 
-1793 FDHKLYAVGRDTS
+1793 
-1806 GNVALYKITVEE
+1806 
-1818 AYHDHKHTNE
+1818 
-1828 RRFHNLKYIEK
+1828 
-1839 VATVG
+1839 
-1844 GRTAG
+1844 
-1849 QSLPGVSTN
+1849 
-1858 DDIAT
+1858 
-1863 TYTVADILSLVKTYD
+1863 
-1878 KDFTA
+1878 
-1883 AHDVSPE
+1883 
-1890 LLNEDGTPKV
+1890 
-1900 FYHGTMYDFTEFRSE
+1900 
-1915 EISPA
+1915 
-1920 EGSYFFAENREDAE
+1920 
-1934 GYGSERYGG
+1934 
-1943 HVMEVYLSAEN
+1943 
-1954 LADYN
+1954 
-1959 DQPSEFYQLKDKREQ
+1959 
-1974 VQWLKERGYDGWY
+1974 
-1987 ADMDSGGWGE
+1987 
-1997 VSVFSP
+1997 
-2003 NQIKSATDNIGTF
+2003 
-2016 DRGNNDTRYSIEDS
+2016 

-2059 EERAAAEDEARD
+2059 EERAAAEEEAR
-2071 RLDTLAKG
+2071 RA
-2079 GTSEDRLFD
+2079 
-2088 SAKSE
+2088 
-2093 RGNIERENM
+2093 
-2102 KAREAT
+2102 AR
-2108 MTQEEYER
+2108 
-2116 IIGKPLTEEEA
+2116 EEEA
-2127 ADLREEISKAAGSI
+2127 LRR
-2141 AAEEGLYSAAEEE
+2141 AEQEYAAAEEE
-2154 RLFLEEERTAVAPKW
+2154 GKNESDRAPEAPAW
-2169 FEQVKKS
+2169 FDSMKKS
-2176 GSLADEITA
+2176 GSVA
-2185 ENKRQNSKLGK
+2185 EWVMSENNRRSSKLRR
-2196 YIREHGADIP
+2196 YITEHGTDSR
-2206 DVSASDFAEAAVKEV
+2206 DVSAADFAEAAVREIWDGAPASEGLDPELEAFLKEDV
-2221 YGDSLS
+2221 RTEIDRQSADLQR
-2227 DKDAE
+2227 KIEEKRE

-2245 RDAEKAYAAEE
+2245 RDAKKIDRTADRLIFENDPQERLDAMRRTNRMIGEIVEKSGITAEE
-2256 AEGKR
+2256 K
-2261 MSDEDAESTK
+2261 
-2271 EDRSGNDGE
+2271 
-2280 NVRLHPKNP
+2280 
-2289 DPNSKSGRKQLR
+2289 
-2301 EAAQAT
+2301 
-2307 YAETLKRL
+2307 
-2315 KPTEAEIAFAE
+2315 AFAE
-2326 KLASGEQYAANI
+2326 KIADGTQYAANI
-2338 PDDMNARRVEAVTS
+2338 PSTMDADRVVHLAWEYMIIKRMNAGEPPT
-2352 ALRAIRYYSGAKDG
+2352 
-2366 GGALQ
+2366 ALQ
-2371 RLGVKIESPLVSNYS
+2371 RLGIRIASPLVNDYR
-2386 DAAYLRGWEDARRNS
+2386 DAPLLRAWDRDYYRAKSSTSEIISKYELEPKEIADARS
-2401 KEAIYEAVAKYQISK
+2401 I
-2416 KEGVI
+2416 
-2421 ARSVAD
+2421 AD
-2427 GILDIDEVNLHSNFA
+2427 GYHGIEDFREYSNFK
-2442 RFKVAHLADLYRT
+2442 RFAISELADAYALVDSLSKAGIPQQRAATVERFAKELEPIIDGIEYAHRRSPLRLT
-2455 ADIYAANAI
+2455 A
-2464 TAQRSRTAAKF
+2464 
-2475 QPSLDAI
+2475 
-2482 LGGMDGERLNKRSQA
+2482 
-2497 RLNLNTMVRNNLA
+2497 NTMTRNNLA
-2510 VFGEVKGAQI
+2510 VFGEEKGAKI
-2520 NSLLFRPIQLNEAER
+2520 NALLFRPIQLNEAER
-2535 MRFVNDHVEEFTNN
+2535 MRFVNGQFDEFTRTF
-2549 YGKVTK
+2549 GKVTEA
-2555 TESALVQMLMEG
+2555 ESAIAQKL
-2567 RLDTALLQ
+2567 
-2575 SGISEAKKDAR
+2575 IEAGTDAEEAGKFPTVDKLIESKTDEKR
-2586 RRFDLNG
+2586 RTDEK
-2593 TQIETAETEVAA
+2593 IE
-2605 KQALE
+2605 ALE
-2610 AEKKNLKQL
+2610 AEAAA
-2619 KEQIEELKTKR
+2619 KEQSREARERKRKKLSEAKEHSAQIEA
-2630 DSMIL
+2630 
-2635 RKIDGDISEVG
+2635 
-2646 QKIAEAEKEAENS
+2646 Q
-2659 KRLLD
+2659 
-2664 LYGELE
+2664 
-2670 RLAALKKSEL
+2670 LAAF
-2680 EKDSESENA
+2680 
-2689 ERAKTLKKI
+2689 
-2698 DGDISEVEKKISEAE
+2698 SEAVSAGV
-2713 EDIKSEKTLLGL
+2713 DF
-2725 KGELR
+2725 R
-2730 SLEDWKK
+2730 R
-2737 SVLEKNPKST
+2737 VLS
-2747 ADSAETV
+2747 
-2754 KEIDDKL
+2754 
-2761 RKTEEAIAR
+2761 
-2770 TEKKAKKKE
+2770 
-2779 HDIEIE
+2779 
-2785 RAVKKQ
+2785 
-2791 YLRLLELRNERVKID
+2791 
-2806 SEIAAYEAMKDEKI
+2806 
-2820 DVRRISSIANYLRGK
+2820 ISDYLRGK

-2840 EATNDFLVTH
+2840 EATNDFLVIH

-2866 PEQMTK
+2866 EKQMAK
-2872 LSEALHALGVS
+2872 LTEI
-2883 PDLVKAFDASLK
+2883 LK
-2895 RLGIGE
+2895 RFGLTDE
-2901 DVSSLP
+2901 VFELP
-2907 VEIAGRT
+2907 TEIAGRT
-2914 GDFKPGKKWNPHYLT
+2914 KDFKPGKKWNPFHQR
-2929 RTGERTEFDALA
+2929 RTGKNTVYDAVA
-2941 GYNGYVSLASEVFY
+2941 GYDRYVRYMSEMFY

-2963 RQFNQTLRTMYSGS
+2963 RQFSQAIRTYFASD
-2977 EVKNSVA
+2977 EIKNRIEDVREA
-2984 ALHEKMR
+2984 MR
-2991 SGALS
+2991 KGTM
-2996 FEEGNAKIES
+2996 EEDAGNAEIER
-3006 MLENVRDNALSP
+3006 LTGKAVNRNLSP
-3018 YVTVL
+3018 YVAAL
-3023 ENYTNVIAGKQ
+3023 DNYTNIIAGKQ
-3034 TMGDRASEA
+3034 TAGDRGMESDL
-3043 EFGRAALSTSGK
+3043 GRRTLNIGEKLEQRFSA
-3055 IRGVFARAAIT
+3055 AAII
-3066 GNVSSALAQVVQLPM
+3066 GNVSSAFAQFVQLPM
-3081 VVSECGNGNLM
+3081 VAAECGNSNLLRAM
-3092 RAIWDVATQNLNKK
+3092 RDILTRELNKK

-3117 GKRGTNRVAAELAGA
+3117 GKRGTKRLSTELTGKNKA
-3132 EKVADIAVNKVG
+3132 ADIAVNKIG
-3144 MFLFETVDDVASR
+3144 PFLFETVDDLASR
-3157 LIVRTKYLQLIR
+3157 VIVRTKYLQLVNE
-3169 AGVGSDAALA
+3169 GVNSDSALA

-3198 MMFCNKSFVKGLF
+3198 IAFCNKNFVWKLL
-3211 TMFQLEV
+3211 TTFQLEV
-3218 ANSWAHIDQDIP
+3218 ANVWAHVDQDIP
-3230 ADIRKMSRTKGKKA
+3230 ADVRKISRTQGKNA
-3244 AIKYTAAL
+3244 AAKYTAAV
-3252 IVKYLLGAFFLD
+3252 IVKYLLGAFLLN
-3264 RLADELYG
+3264 RLTDELYG
-3272 QTPVQFDVLGY
+3272 QTPVPFDFAGY
-3283 VAESLAAGSG
+3283 ALDAAAAGSG

-3301 TMLDNAIEK
+3301 TALDNALEK
-3310 LLKAR
+3310 LLKIR
-3315 PFNTEAPE
+3315 PLGTEKGEGGFNAH
-3323 KDRKFDASAAASA
+3323 SA
-3336 LAEGILGDVPAA
+3336 LTALGEDVVGDMPVV
-3348 QNILGMLGMS
+3348 QNAFGMLGLS
-3358 ETKFPLPRIWSDS
+3358 DARLPVPRLWSDS

-3535 SGANDFDTL
+3535 SGSNDFDTL

-3575 DKYDLT
+3575 EKYDLT

-3681 MLDSC
+3681 MLDSY

-3849 ALYEV
+3849 ALYDV
-3854 FDVSEK
+3854 FGVSEK

>member
-66 ANDTLAHSYGSYSG
+66 ANDTLAHSYGSYSV

-87 DALRMSGESLK
+87 DALRTSGESLK
-98 QRIRDSGL
+98 QRIKDSGL

-137 GRAEREQATAELP
+137 GRAEREQATAKLP

-156 YGQNVAET
+156 YGRSPVTAHN
-164 HHGKESSLEDK
+164 GRESTLEDK

-194 GKIPSPEQL
+194 GKLPSPEQL

-208 GIDGNDEIKAALK
+208 GIDGNDKIKSALK

-235 ESEIAERREENGL
+235 ESKIAEWREENGL

-299 GDRVKDAG
+299 GDRVKEAG

-314 SAGIDRS
+314 SAGIDRNLADL
-321 IVGIG
+321 G

-358 APKAEK
+358 APEAEK

-375 AGNRAVDNY
+375 AGNRAADNY
-384 LLSGDTYTDRS
+384 LLSGDTFADRAG
-395 EKDTV
+395 KDTV

-409 NRTLG
+409 NQTLG

-446 SNAATAIMF
+446 SDAATAIMF

-494 FGSAFGTVPAIGR
+494 LGDAFGTVPVIGR
-507 KLGFSIIDNITN
+507 KLGFSMTENISN
-519 PVVRTLMVYLVES
+519 PMVRGIMVFLAEA

-567 EGILGAISGGVLGSI
+567 EGALGTLSGAILGSF
-582 GLGQRLRAA
+582 GLKQRLRAA

-602 NTLSVNAESV
+602 NTLSVNAESI

-618 AGMIGAL
+618 EGMIAAL

-634 MTDETTGLED
+634 MTDETTGVED

-712 SRAADADSAAEAIA
+712 TRATDADSAAEAIA

-745 RYEDRKMLE
+745 RYEDRKLLE

-771 ASVDGKYTSE
+771 ASVDGKYTPE

-919 VGYTQT
+919 VGYTQN

-934 NFKPDTFSVKE
+934 NFKPDSFSVKE

-977 VNSQYTQESENDAS
+977 VNSQYTQESENDAA
-991 DTAENGADTAEVGA
+991 DTAENGADAAENGA
-1005 DEGDFAVDRKGSDV
+1005 DEGDFAVDRKGSDG

-1064 EELSHILDRRIVFF
+1064 EELSRILDRRVLFF

-1239 ARDAEDSAA
+1239 ARGAESAETKF
-1248 ARHSFAGR
+1248 SFAGEKSATADMSLLRKAMQLDEEGQSSEDIRRETGWFKGYDGKWRYEIDDLDAHLIENPKLERHTDGEEVYFTGKLSDILDHGELFTAYPELRSINVIIQSTEPGVEGIYQR
-1256 NVQNEITERYRT
+1256 NSNYITLSTELFKRHTKEYTDYLEGGRKAEIERIEQTPEYREYNKFFEDDAYGDMDAAEWLKLEKAAMNKFFSSDLGKRYQELVWGNGGFTGRKFELGWSKNAKAVLMHELQHAIQGIEGFAGGSSVESWSARILNEAIGRKDDLRNELREESRSNPEVMDAVSGYDEYIDRMLRDGNASDTGFAKAYDRFADEITGEKAQELFWAYAEATEKYYRSKN
-1268 AVDNVLNMQNTASDN
+1268 DIRRLSSLKYYNTAGEVEARDASGRSEYTAEQRKNTRPDIDRSDVVFAN
-1283 LIIGYTPKL
+1283 DGVSYALAPSAEADVDRALTDLYGRDDVYLTDSSPSIIASQKGV
-1292 MREMGMPSLP
+1292 RNLP
-1302 MVIGTGH
+1302 MLMKASHIRENIYTE
-1309 VYSIAKTAEEAKQDG
+1309 AEAKRLG
-1324 NYHKGVHY
+1324 LKVNKYINY
-1332 HGLGESAVKNI
+1332 HGLGKELFLKIIGGLDDVTLAYRGTKN
-1343 YTALCDPVMVIA
+1343 ASDPARHENYFLLISQYKDANGNTVNIPVYINEKGQHNEVFIDTNKIA
-1355 SKDVNPNAAPMRS
+1355 TVFGREDMNRYIDRELRTGNLVRIKNKS
-1368 THSIVA
+1368 TQTS
-1374 IIDIGKSN
+1374 
-1382 QSLLLPV
+1382 
-1389 EITAERTVYG
+1389 ERT
-1399 DQMDVNVLSSA
+1399 A
-1410 YNKDVSALVKEA
+1410 P
-1422 IALENSGDIGIYYAK
+1422 IA
-1437 KEAAALVPAG
+1437 
-1447 VQFPIRIQ
+1447 
-1455 GSTAS
+1455 
-1460 DIIIHR
+1460 
-1466 LNEKVNMQ
+1466 
-1474 ISDATQSRQFKR
+1474 
-1486 WFGDWQNHP
+1486 
-1495 ESASKIVNEVGTPKV
+1495 
-1510 VYHGTGANFTVFK
+1510 
-1523 SESGT
+1523 
-1528 YWFSESTDYAEAMA
+1528 
-1542 EERAGKNG
+1542 
-1550 RVGAFYLDMK
+1550 
-1560 NPYRAKLPPGQFTDP
+1560 
-1575 GYEKPIIEKAK
+1575 
-1586 SGGYDGVIIEND
+1586 GGY
-1598 TDSDI
+1598 S
-1603 EAETFYVVF
+1603 
-1612 SPNQIKS
+1612 K
-1619 ATDNIGTFDR
+1619 
-1629 GNNDTRYSI
+1629 
-1638 EDSDYEM
+1638 
-1645 PITPRDVE
+1645 
-1653 AVQSIGRKSINAFTS
+1653 NAFT
-1668 EEIRKT
+1668 
-1674 QKWAHKF
+1674 
-1681 YRELGTKSPFFRAW
+1681 
-1695 FGDWCAHDTGE
+1695 DT
-1706 VKVAEI
+1706 
-1712 PEYAATNEA
+1712 
-1721 RKANRG
+1721 
-1727 TVRNN
+1727 
-1732 DTGWDIRI
+1732 
-1740 SRDGETNTISHAGGD
+1740 TISQND
-1755 KLSEY
+1755 QFVNTQYTQNS
-1760 GLAGIRGLTENGVL
+1760 
-1774 LDSEV
+1774 
-1779 HEHHT
+1779 
-1784 NNAKNDMIA
+1784 KNDS
-1793 FDHKLYAVGRDTS
+1793 S
-1806 GNVALYKITVEE
+1806 GNK
-1818 AYHDHKHTNE
+1818 
-1828 RRFHNLKYIEK
+1828 
-1839 VATVG
+1839 
-1844 GRTAG
+1844 
-1849 QSLPGVSTN
+1849 
-1858 DDIAT
+1858 DI
-1863 TYTVADILSLVKTYD
+1863 
-1878 KDFTA
+1878 
-1883 AHDVSPE
+1883 
-1890 LLNEDGTPKV
+1890 
-1900 FYHGTMYDFTEFRSE
+1900 
-1915 EISPA
+1915 
-1920 EGSYFFAENREDAE
+1920 
-1934 GYGSERYGG
+1934 
-1943 HVMEVYLSAEN
+1943 
-1954 LADYN
+1954 
-1959 DQPSEFYQLKDKREQ
+1959 
-1974 VQWLKERGYDGWY
+1974 
-1987 ADMDSGGWGE
+1987 
-1997 VSVFSP
+1997 
-2003 NQIKSATDNIGTF
+2003 
-2016 DRGNNDTRYSIEDS
+2016 RYSIEDS
-2030 GWDAYHRRNQE
+2030 GWDAYHGRNQE
-2041 ELESNTAA
+2041 ELESNTSA
-2049 AERARREERA
+2049 AERARREKRA
-2059 EERAAAEDEARD
+2059 EERAAAEEEAR
-2071 RLDTLAKG
+2071 RA
-2079 GTSEDRLFD
+2079 
-2088 SAKSE
+2088 
-2093 RGNIERENM
+2093 
-2102 KAREAT
+2102 AR
-2108 MTQEEYER
+2108 
-2116 IIGKPLTEEEA
+2116 EEEA
-2127 ADLREEISKAAGSI
+2127 LRR
-2141 AAEEGLYSAAEEE
+2141 AEQEYAAAEEE
-2154 RLFLEEERTAVAPKW
+2154 GKNESDRAPEAPAW
-2169 FEQVKKS
+2169 FDSMKKS
-2176 GSLADEITA
+2176 GSVA
-2185 ENKRQNSKLGK
+2185 EWVMSENNRRSSKLRR
-2196 YIREHGADIP
+2196 YITEHGTDSR
-2206 DVSASDFAEAAVKEV
+2206 DVSAADFAEAAVREIWDGAPASEGLDPELEAFLKEDV
-2221 YGDSLS
+2221 RTEIDRQSADLQR
-2227 DKDAE
+2227 KIEEKRE

-2245 RDAEKAYAAEE
+2245 RDAKKIDRSADRLIFENDPQERLDAMRRTNRMIGEIVEKSGITAEE
-2256 AEGKR
+2256 K
-2261 MSDEDAESTK
+2261 
-2271 EDRSGNDGE
+2271 
-2280 NVRLHPKNP
+2280 
-2289 DPNSKSGRKQLR
+2289 
-2301 EAAQAT
+2301 
-2307 YAETLKRL
+2307 
-2315 KPTEAEIAFAE
+2315 AFAE
-2326 KLASGEQYAANI
+2326 KIANNTQYAANI
-2338 PDDMNARRVEAVTS
+2338 PSTMDADRVVHLAWEYMIIKRMNAGEPPT
-2352 ALRAIRYYSGAKDG
+2352 
-2366 GGALQ
+2366 ALQ
-2371 RLGVKIESPLVSNYS
+2371 RLGIRIASPLVNDYR
-2386 DAAYLRGWEDARRNS
+2386 DAPLLRAWDRDYYRAKSSTSEIISKYELEPKEIADARS
-2401 KEAIYEAVAKYQISK
+2401 I
-2416 KEGVI
+2416 
-2421 ARSVAD
+2421 AD
-2427 GILDIDEVNLHSNFA
+2427 GYHGIEDFREYSNFK
-2442 RFKVAHLADLYRT
+2442 RFAISELADAYALVDSLSKAGIPQQRAATVERFAKELEPIIDGIEYAHRRSPLRLT
-2455 ADIYAANAI
+2455 A
-2464 TAQRSRTAAKF
+2464 
-2475 QPSLDAI
+2475 
-2482 LGGMDGERLNKRSQA
+2482 
-2497 RLNLNTMVRNNLA
+2497 NTMTRNNLA
-2510 VFGEVKGAQI
+2510 VFGEEKGAKI

-2535 MRFVNDHVEEFTNN
+2535 MRFVNGQFDEFTKNF
-2549 YGKVTK
+2549 GKVTEA
-2555 TESALVQMLMEG
+2555 ESAIAQKL
-2567 RLDTALLQ
+2567 
-2575 SGISEAKKDAR
+2575 IEAGTDAEEAGK
-2586 RRFDLNG
+2586 FPTVDKL
-2593 TQIETAETEVAA
+2593 IESKTDEKHRTDE
-2605 KQALE
+2605 KIEALE
-2610 AEKKNLKQL
+2610 AEAAA
-2619 KEQIEELKTKR
+2619 KEQSREARERKRKKLSEAKERSAQIEA
-2630 DSMIL
+2630 
-2635 RKIDGDISEVG
+2635 
-2646 QKIAEAEKEAENS
+2646 Q
-2659 KRLLD
+2659 
-2664 LYGELE
+2664 
-2670 RLAALKKSEL
+2670 LAAF
-2680 EKDSESENA
+2680 
-2689 ERAKTLKKI
+2689 
-2698 DGDISEVEKKISEAE
+2698 SEAVSSGV
-2713 EDIKSEKTLLGL
+2713 DFW
-2725 KGELR
+2725 R
-2730 SLEDWKK
+2730 
-2737 SVLEKNPKST
+2737 VLS
-2747 ADSAETV
+2747 
-2754 KEIDDKL
+2754 
-2761 RKTEEAIAR
+2761 
-2770 TEKKAKKKE
+2770 
-2779 HDIEIE
+2779 
-2785 RAVKKQ
+2785 
-2791 YLRLLELRNERVKID
+2791 
-2806 SEIAAYEAMKDEKI
+2806 
-2820 DVRRISSIANYLRGK
+2820 ISDYLRGK

-2840 EATNDFLVTH
+2840 DATNDFLVVH

-2866 PEQMTK
+2866 EKQMAK
-2872 LSEALHALGVS
+2872 LTEI
-2883 PDLVKAFDASLK
+2883 LK
-2895 RLGIGE
+2895 RFGLTDE
-2901 DVSSLP
+2901 VFELP
-2907 VEIAGRT
+2907 TEIAGRT
-2914 GDFKPGKKWNPHYLT
+2914 KDFKPGKKWNPFHQR
-2929 RTGERTEFDALA
+2929 RTGKNTVYDAVA
-2941 GYNGYVSLASEVFY
+2941 GYDRYVRYMSEMFY

-2963 RQFNQTLRTMYSGS
+2963 RQFNQAIRTYFASD
-2977 EVKNSVA
+2977 EIKNRIEDVREA
-2984 ALHEKMR
+2984 MR
-2991 SGALS
+2991 KGTM
-2996 FEEGNAKIES
+2996 EEDAGNAEIER
-3006 MLENVRDNALSP
+3006 LTGKAVNRNLSP
-3018 YVTVL
+3018 YVAAL
-3023 ENYTNVIAGKQ
+3023 DNYTNIIAGKQ
-3034 TMGDRASEA
+3034 TAGDRGMESDL
-3043 EFGRAALSTSGK
+3043 GRRTLNIGEKLERRFSA
-3055 IRGVFARAAIT
+3055 AAIV
-3066 GNVSSALAQVVQLPM
+3066 GNVSSAFAQFVQLPM
-3081 VVSECGNGNLM
+3081 VAAECGNSNLLRAM
-3092 RAIWDVATQNLNKK
+3092 RDILTRELNKK

-3117 GKRGTNRVAAELAGA
+3117 GKRGTKRLSTELTGKNKA
-3132 EKVADIAVNKVG
+3132 ADITVNKIG
-3144 MFLFETVDDVASR
+3144 PFLFETVDDLASR
-3157 LIVRTKYLQLIR
+3157 VIVRTKYLQLVNE
-3169 AGVGSDAALA
+3169 GVNSDSALA

-3198 MMFCNKSFVKGLF
+3198 IAFCNKNFVWKLL
-3211 TMFQLEV
+3211 TTFQLEV
-3218 ANSWAHIDQDIP
+3218 ANVWAHVDQDIP
-3230 ADIRKMSRTKGKKA
+3230 ADVRKISRTQGKNA
-3244 AIKYTAAL
+3244 AAKYTAAV
-3252 IVKYLLGAFFLD
+3252 IVKYLLGAFLLN
-3264 RLADELYG
+3264 RLTDELYG
-3272 QTPVQFDVLGY
+3272 QTPVPFDFAGY
-3283 VAESLAAGSG
+3283 AFDAAAAGSG

-3301 TMLDNAIEK
+3301 TALDNTLEK
-3310 LLKAR
+3310 LLKIR
-3315 PFNTEAPE
+3315 PLGTEKGEGGFNAH
-3323 KDRKFDASAAASA
+3323 SA
-3336 LAEGILGDVPAA
+3336 LTALGEDVVGDMPVV
-3348 QNILGMLGMS
+3348 QNAFGMLGLS
-3358 ETKFPLPRIWSDS
+3358 DARLPVPRLWSDS
-3371 ASSALEKITSGDAD
+3371 ASSALGKITSGDTD

-3399 SNVATWF
+3399 SNAATWF

-3495 KELSS
+3495 KELTS

-3510 VDVSGM
+3510 VDVSGL

-3535 SGANDFDTL
+3535 SGSNDFDTL

-3601 MAALDEAGAE
+3601 MAALDESGAE

-3799 IEDAGGSA
+3799 IEDAGGRA

-3854 FDVSEK
+3854 FGVSEK

>member
-1 MGAFMDRYNRMKGIG
+1 M
-16 TVPDTVQAE
+16 
-25 GEDSSSV
+25 
-32 PASEVKPGAFTERYN
+32 
-47 KLLEARA
+47 
-54 ADMSHSLSEWSA
+54 
-66 ANDTLAHSYGSYSG
+66 
-80 EELAKQT
+80 
-87 DALRMSGESLK
+87 
-98 QRIRDSGL
+98 
-106 YDDDTVTAL
+106 
-115 GEGIDSWNRVH
+115 
-126 DIYRRDLDLAA
+126 
-137 GRAEREQATAELP
+137 
-150 ASSLPV
+150 
-156 YGQNVAET
+156 
-164 HHGKESSLEDK
+164 
-175 ILYAQA
+175 
-181 SVDMLESKLENSK
+181 
-194 GKIPSPEQL
+194 
-203 MSGDA
+203 
-208 GIDGNDEIKAALK
+208 
-221 EKKKELEQLLKERQ
+221 
-235 ESEIAERREENGL
+235 
-248 SDGSH
+248 
-253 VPSSPAQDVEAVL
+253 L

-299 GDRVKDAG
+299 GDRVKEAG

-314 SAGIDRS
+314 SAGIDRNLADL
-321 IVGIG
+321 G

-358 APKAEK
+358 APEAEK

-375 AGNRAVDNY
+375 AGNRAADNY
-384 LLSGDTYTDRS
+384 LLSGDTFADRAG
-395 EKDTV
+395 KDTV

-409 NRTLG
+409 NQTLG

-446 SNAATAIMF
+446 SDAATAIMF

-494 FGSAFGTVPAIGR
+494 LGDAFGTVPVIGR
-507 KLGFSIIDNITN
+507 KLGFSMTENISN
-519 PVVRTLMVYLVES
+519 PMVRGIMVFLAEA

-567 EGILGAISGGVLGSI
+567 EGALGTLSGAILGSF
-582 GLGQRLRAA
+582 GLKQRLRAA

-602 NTLSVNAESV
+602 NTLSVNAESI

-618 AGMIGAL
+618 EGMIAAL

-634 MTDETTGLED
+634 MTDETTGVED

-712 SRAADADSAAEAIA
+712 TRATDADSAAEAIA

-745 RYEDRKMLE
+745 RYEDRKLLE

-771 ASVDGKYTSE
+771 ASVDGKYTPE

-919 VGYTQT
+919 VGYTQN

-934 NFKPDTFSVKE
+934 NFKPDSFSVKE

-977 VNSQYTQESENDAS
+977 VNSQYTQESENDAA
-991 DTAENGADTAEVGA
+991 DTAENGADAAENGA
-1005 DEGDFAVDRKGSDV
+1005 DEGDFAVDRKGSDG

-1064 EELSHILDRRIVFF
+1064 EELSRILDRRVLFF

-1186 AVDYKP
+1186 AVEHKP

-1239 ARDAEDSAA
+1239 ARGAESEARESGQKNSYSSAA
-1248 ARHSFAGR
+1248 SYDFSKPFSDQVDDWVAGKFPKKDTLVVGPTPQVFL
-1256 NVQNEITERYRT
+1256 NIGFNKLPVTINQTHVDY
-1268 AVDNVLNMQNTASDN
+1268 AVNGTKNADHYMGANMLKQLPDALEHPVAVISSETASGTSVVALLPFTVNGGTVVAPVYVDGFGIQN
-1283 LIIGYTPKL
+1283 
-1292 MREMGMPSLP
+1292 SL
-1302 MVIGTGH
+1302 VIDSNAVT
-1309 VYSIAKTAEEAKQDG
+1309 SIYGRK
-1324 NYHKGVHY
+1324 N
-1332 HGLGESAVKNI
+1332 AVTTLLTNAINKHNSGQ
-1343 YTALCDPVMVIA
+1343 TAL
-1355 SKDVNPNAAPMRS
+1355 
-1368 THSIVA
+1368 
-1374 IIDIGKSN
+1374 
-1382 QSLLLPV
+1382 
-1389 EITAERTVYG
+1389 
-1399 DQMDVNVLSSA
+1399 
-1410 YNKDVSALVKEA
+1410 
-1422 IALENSGDIGIYYAK
+1422 YYINR
-1437 KEAAALVPAG
+1437 KEAAKLYQSARVIMPKIPSAVNG
-1447 VQFPIRIQ
+1447 FVSSITDP
-1455 GSTAS
+1455 GSPVKPKIKNQTET
-1460 DIIIHR
+1460 H
-1466 LNEKVNMQ
+1466 
-1474 ISDATQSRQFKR
+1474 QFKR
-1486 WFGDWQNHP
+1486 WFGDWQSQP
-1495 ESASKIVNEVGTPKV
+1495 EQASKVVNEDGTPKV

-1523 SESGT
+1523 SENGT
-1528 YWFSESTDYAEAMA
+1528 YWFSESIDYAEAMA
-1542 EERAGKNG
+1542 EERAGKTG

-1560 NPYRAKLPPGQFTDP
+1560 NPYWAKLPPGQFTDP
-1575 GYEKPIIEKAK
+1575 GYEKPIIDKAK

-1612 SPNQIKS
+1612 LQNQIKS

-1638 EDSDYEM
+1638 EDSDYEK

-1695 FGDWCAHDTGE
+1695 FGDWRAHDNS
-1706 VKVAEI
+1706 K
-1712 PEYAATNEA
+1712 TNIVSVPTIDISQAVLE
-1721 RKANRG
+1721 KG
-1727 TVRNN
+1727 DYYIS
-1732 DTGWDIRI
+1732 DTGWTVYAGKTLNDDTRHHSGGNRI
-1740 SRDGETNTISHAGGD
+1740 NVKSLNVINTILDNA
-1755 KLSEY
+1755 
-1760 GLAGIRGLTENGVL
+1760 IL
-1774 LDSEV
+1774 LDTVVSEPN
-1779 HEHHT
+1779 T
-1784 NNAKNDMIA
+1784 NKKSANTA
-1793 FDHKLYAVGRDTS
+1793 FLHKLYTPITYDGKPYIAVS
-1806 GNVALYKITVEE
+1806 TVEE
-1818 AYHDHKHTNE
+1818 YYNETSSGVSRRAY
-1828 RRFHNLKYIEK
+1828 NLKAIKTEP
-1839 VATVG
+1839 AG
-1844 GRTAG
+1844 GQLGNNSSSSVPVTD
-1849 QSLPGVSTN
+1849 STISIS
-1858 DDIAT
+1858 DL
-1863 TYTVADILSLVKTYD
+1863 YSLVKTYD

-1974 VQWLKERGYDGWY
+1974 VQWLKDRGYDGWY

-2016 DRGNNDTRYSIEDS
+2016 DRGNNDIRYSIEDS

-2041 ELESNTAA
+2041 ELESNTSA

-2059 EERAAAEDEARD
+2059 EERAAAEEEAR
-2071 RLDTLAKG
+2071 RA
-2079 GTSEDRLFD
+2079 
-2088 SAKSE
+2088 
-2093 RGNIERENM
+2093 
-2102 KAREAT
+2102 AR
-2108 MTQEEYER
+2108 
-2116 IIGKPLTEEEA
+2116 EEEA
-2127 ADLREEISKAAGSI
+2127 LRR
-2141 AAEEGLYSAAEEE
+2141 AEQEYAAAEEE
-2154 RLFLEEERTAVAPKW
+2154 GKNESDRAPEAPAW
-2169 FEQVKKS
+2169 FDSMKKS
-2176 GSLADEITA
+2176 GSVA
-2185 ENKRQNSKLGK
+2185 EWVMSENNRRSSKLRR
-2196 YIREHGADIP
+2196 YITEHGTDSR
-2206 DVSASDFAEAAVKEV
+2206 DVSAADFAEAAVREIWDGAPASEGLDPELEAFLKEDV
-2221 YGDSLS
+2221 RTEIDRQSADLQR
-2227 DKDAE
+2227 KIEEKRE

-2245 RDAEKAYAAEE
+2245 RDAKKIDRTADRLIFENDPQERLDAMRRTNRMIGEIVEKSGITAEE
-2256 AEGKR
+2256 K
-2261 MSDEDAESTK
+2261 
-2271 EDRSGNDGE
+2271 
-2280 NVRLHPKNP
+2280 
-2289 DPNSKSGRKQLR
+2289 
-2301 EAAQAT
+2301 
-2307 YAETLKRL
+2307 
-2315 KPTEAEIAFAE
+2315 AFAE
-2326 KLASGEQYAANI
+2326 KIADGTQYAANI
-2338 PDDMNARRVEAVTS
+2338 PSTMDADRVVHLAWEYMIIKRMNAGEPPT
-2352 ALRAIRYYSGAKDG
+2352 
-2366 GGALQ
+2366 ALQ
-2371 RLGVKIESPLVSNYS
+2371 RLGIRIASPLVNDYR
-2386 DAAYLRGWEDARRNS
+2386 DAPLLRAWDRDYYRAKSSTSEIISKYELEPKEIADARS
-2401 KEAIYEAVAKYQISK
+2401 I
-2416 KEGVI
+2416 
-2421 ARSVAD
+2421 AD
-2427 GILDIDEVNLHSNFA
+2427 GYHGIEDFREYSNFK
-2442 RFKVAHLADLYRT
+2442 RFAISELADAYALVDSLSKAGIPQQRAATVERFAKELEPIIDGIEYAHRRSPLRLT
-2455 ADIYAANAI
+2455 A
-2464 TAQRSRTAAKF
+2464 
-2475 QPSLDAI
+2475 
-2482 LGGMDGERLNKRSQA
+2482 
-2497 RLNLNTMVRNNLA
+2497 NTMTRNNLA
-2510 VFGEVKGAQI
+2510 VFGEEKGAKI
-2520 NSLLFRPIQLNEAER
+2520 NALLFRPIQLNEAER
-2535 MRFVNDHVEEFTNN
+2535 MRFVNGQFDEFTRTF
-2549 YGKVTK
+2549 GKVTEA
-2555 TESALVQMLMEG
+2555 ESAIAQKL
-2567 RLDTALLQ
+2567 
-2575 SGISEAKKDAR
+2575 IEAGTDAEEAGKFPTVDKLIESKTDEKR
-2586 RRFDLNG
+2586 RTDEK
-2593 TQIETAETEVAA
+2593 IE
-2605 KQALE
+2605 ALE
-2610 AEKKNLKQL
+2610 AEAAA
-2619 KEQIEELKTKR
+2619 KEQSREARNRKRKKLSDAKERSAQIEA
-2630 DSMIL
+2630 
-2635 RKIDGDISEVG
+2635 
-2646 QKIAEAEKEAENS
+2646 Q
-2659 KRLLD
+2659 
-2664 LYGELE
+2664 
-2670 RLAALKKSEL
+2670 LAAF
-2680 EKDSESENA
+2680 
-2689 ERAKTLKKI
+2689 
-2698 DGDISEVEKKISEAE
+2698 SEAVSAGV
-2713 EDIKSEKTLLGL
+2713 DF
-2725 KGELR
+2725 R
-2730 SLEDWKK
+2730 R
-2737 SVLEKNPKST
+2737 VLS
-2747 ADSAETV
+2747 
-2754 KEIDDKL
+2754 
-2761 RKTEEAIAR
+2761 
-2770 TEKKAKKKE
+2770 
-2779 HDIEIE
+2779 
-2785 RAVKKQ
+2785 
-2791 YLRLLELRNERVKID
+2791 
-2806 SEIAAYEAMKDEKI
+2806 
-2820 DVRRISSIANYLRGK
+2820 ISDYLRGK

-2840 EATNDFLVTH
+2840 EATNDFLVVH

-2866 PEQMTK
+2866 EKQMTE
-2872 LSEALHALGVS
+2872 LTEI
-2883 PDLVKAFDASLK
+2883 LK
-2895 RLGIGE
+2895 RFGLTDE
-2901 DVSSLP
+2901 VFELP
-2907 VEIAGRT
+2907 TEIAGRT
-2914 GDFKPGKKWNPHYLT
+2914 KDFKPGKKWNPFHQR
-2929 RTGERTEFDALA
+2929 RTGKNTVYDAVA
-2941 GYNGYVSLASEVFY
+2941 GYDRYVRYMSEMFY

-2963 RQFNQTLRTMYSGS
+2963 RQFNQAIRTYFASD
-2977 EVKNSVA
+2977 EIKNRIEDVREA
-2984 ALHEKMR
+2984 MR
-2991 SGALS
+2991 KGTM
-2996 FEEGNAKIES
+2996 EEDAGNAEIER
-3006 MLENVRDNALSP
+3006 LTGKAVNRNLSP
-3018 YVTVL
+3018 YVAAL
-3023 ENYTNVIAGKQ
+3023 DNYTNIIAGKQ
-3034 TMGDRASEA
+3034 TAGDRGMESDL
-3043 EFGRAALSTSGK
+3043 GRRTLNIGEKLERRFSA
-3055 IRGVFARAAIT
+3055 AAIV
-3066 GNVSSALAQVVQLPM
+3066 GNVSSAFAQFVQLPM
-3081 VVSECGNGNLM
+3081 VAAECGNSNLLRAM
-3092 RAIWDVATQNLNKK
+3092 RDIFTRELNKK

-3117 GKRGTNRVAAELAGA
+3117 GKRGTSRLSTELTGKNKA
-3132 EKVADIAVNKVG
+3132 ADIAVNKVG
-3144 MFLFETVDDVASR
+3144 AFLFETVDDVASR
-3157 LIVRTKYLQLIR
+3157 VIVRAKYLQLVNE
-3169 AGVGSDAALA
+3169 GVNSDSALA

-3198 MMFCNKSFVKGLF
+3198 IAFCNKNFVWKLL
-3211 TMFQLEV
+3211 TTFQLEV
-3218 ANSWAHIDQDIP
+3218 ANIWAHVDQDIP
-3230 ADIRKMSRTKGKKA
+3230 ADVRKISRTQGKNA
-3244 AIKYTAAL
+3244 AAKYTAAV
-3252 IVKYLLGAFFLD
+3252 IVKYLLGAFLLN
-3264 RLADELYG
+3264 RLTDELYG
-3272 QTPVQFDVLGY
+3272 QTPVPFDFAGY
-3283 VAESLAAGSG
+3283 ALDAAAAGSG

-3301 TMLDNAIEK
+3301 TALDNTLEK
-3310 LLKAR
+3310 LLKIR
-3315 PFNTEAPE
+3315 PLGTEKGEGGFNAH
-3323 KDRKFDASAAASA
+3323 SA
-3336 LAEGILGDVPAA
+3336 LTALGEDVVGDMPVV
-3348 QNILGMLGMS
+3348 QNAFGMLGLS
-3358 ETKFPLPRIWSDS
+3358 DARLPVPRLWSDS

-3399 SNVATWF
+3399 SNAATWF

-3482 KYGMSQVEAYRLV
+3482 KYGMSQGEAYRLV
-3495 KELSS
+3495 KELVS

-3535 SGANDFDTL
+3535 SGSNDFDTL

-3564 VINRQ
+3564 LINRQ

-3601 MAALDEAGAE
+3601 MAALDESGAE

-3626 NTDEEPRAVAHLI
+3626 NTDEAPRAVAHLI
-3639 RDSALTGE
+3639 RESKLTGE

-3694 DEERF
+3694 DEDRF

-3736 GGDFDMG
+3736 GGNFDMG

-3754 CGKQGEKAQVL
+3754 CGKQEEKAQAL

-3816 VGKATYTKGETLG
+3816 VGQATYTKGETLG

-3854 FDVSEK
+3854 FGVSEK

>member
-1 MGAFMDRYNRMKGIG
+1 MSKFMDRYSRMKEAGLVG
-16 TVPDTVQAE
+16 
-25 GEDSSSV
+25 GDSSDKIRGDSFTENES
-32 PASEVKPGAFTERYN
+32 AAAKPGAFTERYN
-47 KLLEARA
+47 RMKEAGLVGTSGISQASPVRA
-54 ADMSHSLSEWSA
+54 AELAEEETPSSVPA
-66 ANDTLAHSYGSYSG
+66 AEVVPGAFTERYNRFRQNRADGIRQSIEAWNEENKKLARSYGEHSG
-80 EELAKQT
+80 EFIKARS
-87 DALRMSGESLK
+87 DALRTSGESLK
-98 QRIRDSGL
+98 QRIKDSGL
-106 YDDDTVTAL
+106 YDDDTVSAL
-115 GEGIDSWNRVH
+115 GEGIDSWSTAWDDAYNEYVRKSTVGA
-126 DIYRRDLDLAA
+126 DRKKAA
-137 GRAEREQATAELP
+137 PTAAHGGGGGEFALTAAAKGNTLEEKIQDTQA
-150 ASSLPV
+150 
-156 YGQNVAET
+156 NI
-164 HHGKESSLEDK
+164 K
-175 ILYAQA
+175 
-181 SVDMLESKLENSK
+181 MLEIQLEKSK
-194 GKIPSPEQL
+194 GKGPSPEQL

-208 GIDGNDEIKAALK
+208 GIDGNDKIKAQLK
-221 EKKKELEQLLKERQ
+221 EKNEELEQLLKEWQ
-235 ESEIAERREENGL
+235 ESEIAKWQEENGL
-248 SDGSH
+248 SDGTH

-266 SAKSEYFNPDDN
+266 SAKSENFNPDDN

-288 AVNTVNNIARA
+288 AVNTVNNIAKT
-299 GDRVKDAG
+299 GDRVKEAG

-314 SAGIDRS
+314 SAGIDRNLADL
-321 IVGIG
+321 G
-326 DAARTAYETV
+326 DAAVTLYKTAE
-336 KGTADRLA
+336 AAAQHLA
-344 GLNQIPELKKYSPA
+344 GVNQTPELGKYSPA
-358 APKAEK
+358 FEKAEK

-375 AGNRAVDNY
+375 AGIRAGDNY

-409 NRTLG
+409 NQTLG

-494 FGSAFGTVPAIGR
+494 LGDAFGTVPVIGR
-507 KLGFSIIDNITN
+507 KLGFSMTENISN
-519 PVVRTLMVYLVES
+519 PMVRGLMVFIAEA

-547 AAKSAITGEDF
+547 WAKSAITGEDF

-567 EGILGAISGGVLGSI
+567 EGVLGTLSGAFLGSF
-582 GLGQRLRAA
+582 GLKQRLRAA

-602 NTLSVNAESV
+602 NTLSVNAESIN
-612 GTAAEA
+612 TAAEA

-634 MTDETTGLED
+634 MTDETTGVED

-654 ALEALSETLKEKFSL
+654 ALETLSETLKEKFSL

-712 SRAADADSAAEAIA
+712 SRATDADSAAEAIA

-771 ASVDGKYTSE
+771 ASVDGKYTPE

-801 DTDILNGVS
+801 DTDILNGVP
-810 DADKKNAVR
+810 DADKKNTVR

-843 GREYTRSG
+843 GKEYTRSG
-851 YSRFTEKNDGQVFDD
+851 YSQYIERNDGQVYND

-919 VGYTQT
+919 VGYTKN

-945 RTPRRTGPDKA
+945 RTSRQPGRGEA
-956 GMTETNEESSSD
+956 GMTGDYGKSSKVEGPIKSGPATTD
-968 NSISQNNAA
+968 NSISKNNAA
-977 VNSQYTQESENDAS
+977 VNSQYTQESENDAA
-991 DTAENGADTAEVGA
+991 DTAENGADTAENAA
-1005 DEGDFAVDRKGSDV
+1005 DEGDFAVDRENPDD

-1042 AMNEATRTGREYGA
+1042 AMNEATRTGREYGV

-1064 EELSHILDRRIVFF
+1064 EELSHILDRRVIFF

-1117 TTSDYGALRELAL
+1117 TTSDYSALRELAL

-1186 AVDYKP
+1186 AVEHKP

-1217 SRILKDVQYARE
+1217 SRILKDAQYARE

-1239 ARDAEDSAA
+1239 ARGAS
-1248 ARHSFAGR
+1248 GR
-1256 NVQNEITERYRT
+1256 SEY
-1268 AVDNVLNMQNTASDN
+1268 
-1283 LIIGYTPKL
+1283 
-1292 MREMGMPSLP
+1292 
-1302 MVIGTGH
+1302 
-1309 VYSIAKTAEEAKQDG
+1309 TAEQR
-1324 NYHKGVHY
+1324 
-1332 HGLGESAVKNI
+1332 KNTRPDI
-1343 YTALCDPVMVIA
+1343 DR
-1355 SKDVNPNAAPMRS
+1355 SDV
-1368 THSIVA
+1368 V
-1374 IIDIGKSN
+1374 
-1382 QSLLLPV
+1382 
-1389 EITAERTVYG
+1389 
-1399 DQMDVNVLSSA
+1399 
-1410 YNKDVSALVKEA
+1410 
-1422 IALENSGDIGIYYAK
+1422 
-1437 KEAAALVPAG
+1437 
-1447 VQFPIRIQ
+1447 F
-1455 GSTAS
+1455 
-1460 DIIIHR
+1460 
-1466 LNEKVNMQ
+1466 
-1474 ISDATQSRQFKR
+1474 
-1486 WFGDWQNHP
+1486 
-1495 ESASKIVNEVGTPKV
+1495 
-1510 VYHGTGANFTVFK
+1510 AN
-1523 SESGT
+1523 
-1528 YWFSESTDYAEAMA
+1528 
-1542 EERAGKNG
+1542 
-1550 RVGAFYLDMK
+1550 
-1560 NPYRAKLPPGQFTDP
+1560 
-1575 GYEKPIIEKAK
+1575 
-1586 SGGYDGVIIEND
+1586 DGV
-1598 TDSDI
+1598 S
-1603 EAETFYVVF
+1603 
-1612 SPNQIKS
+1612 
-1619 ATDNIGTFDR
+1619 
-1629 GNNDTRYSI
+1629 YSI
-1638 EDSDYEM
+1638 EDSDYEK

-1695 FGDWCAHDTGE
+1695 FGDWRAHDNS
-1706 VKVAEI
+1706 K
-1712 PEYAATNEA
+1712 TNIVSVPTIDISQAVLE
-1721 RKANRG
+1721 KG
-1727 TVRNN
+1727 DYYIS
-1732 DTGWDIRI
+1732 DTGWTVYAGKTLNDDTRHHSGGNRI
-1740 SRDGETNTISHAGGD
+1740 NVKSLNVINTILDNA
-1755 KLSEY
+1755 
-1760 GLAGIRGLTENGVL
+1760 IL
-1774 LDSEV
+1774 LDTVVSEPN
-1779 HEHHT
+1779 T
-1784 NNAKNDMIA
+1784 NKKSANTA
-1793 FDHKLYAVGRDTS
+1793 FLHKLYTPITYDGKPYIAVS
-1806 GNVALYKITVEE
+1806 TVEE
-1818 AYHDHKHTNE
+1818 YYNETSSGVSRRAY
-1828 RRFHNLKYIEK
+1828 NLKAIKTEP
-1839 VATVG
+1839 AG
-1844 GRTAG
+1844 GQLGNNSSSSVPVTD
-1849 QSLPGVSTN
+1849 STISIS
-1858 DDIAT
+1858 DL
-1863 TYTVADILSLVKTYD
+1863 YSLVKTYD

-1883 AHDVSPE
+1883 AHDVAPE

-1974 VQWLKERGYDGWY
+1974 VQWLKDRGYDGWY

-2016 DRGNNDTRYSIEDS
+2016 DRGNDDTRYSIEDS

-2041 ELESNTAA
+2041 VLESNTSA

-2059 EERAAAEDEARD
+2059 EERAAAEEEARD

-2079 GTSEDRLFD
+2079 GTVEDRLFD

-2102 KAREAT
+2102 KVREAT
-2108 MTQEEYER
+2108 MTQEEYES

-2154 RLFLEEERTAVAPKW
+2154 RLFLEEERTTVAPKW

-2227 DKDAE
+2227 DEDAE
-2232 RQKKRIETEAEAV
+2232 RQKKRIETEAEVV

-2271 EDRSGNDGE
+2271 EDRSGDDGE

-2307 YAETLKRL
+2307 YAETLKRI

-2535 MRFVNDHVEEFTNN
+2535 MRFVNEHVEEFTNN

-2680 EKDSESENA
+2680 EKDSKSENA

-2914 GDFKPGKKWNPHYLT
+2914 GDFKPGKKWNPRYLT

-2941 GYNGYVSLASEVFY
+2941 GYNSYVSLASEVFY

-3092 RAIWDVATQNLNKK
+3092 RAIWDVATRNLNKK

-3218 ANSWAHIDQDIP
+3218 ANSWAHVDQDIP
-3230 ADIRKMSRTKGKKA
+3230 ADVRKISRTQGKNA
-3244 AIKYTAAL
+3244 AAKYTAAL

-3399 SNVATWF
+3399 SNAATWF

-3495 KELSS
+3495 KELVS

-3601 MAALDEAGAE
+3601 MAALDESGAE

-3639 RDSALTGE
+3639 KESKLTGE

-3681 MLDSC
+3681 MLDSY

-3694 DEERF
+3694 DEDRF
-3699 EKARRVIRESE
+3699 EKARRVLRESE

-3754 CGKQGEKAQVL
+3754 CGKQEEKAQAL

-3807 ETYLKALSA
+3807 ETYLKALAA

-3854 FDVSEK
+3854 FGVSEK

>member
-66 ANDTLAHSYGSYSG
+66 ANDTLAHSYGSYSV

-181 SVDMLESKLENSK
+181 SVDMLESKLEKSK
-194 GKIPSPEQL
+194 GKLPSPEQL

-235 ESEIAERREENGL
+235 ESKIAEWREENGL

-299 GDRVKDAG
+299 GDRVKEAG

-321 IVGIG
+321 IAGIG

-358 APKAEK
+358 APEAEK

-375 AGNRAVDNY
+375 AGIRAGDNY

-494 FGSAFGTVPAIGR
+494 LGDAFGTVPVIGR
-507 KLGFSIIDNITN
+507 KLGFSMTENISN
-519 PVVRTLMVYLVES
+519 PMVRGIMVFLAEA

-567 EGILGAISGGVLGSI
+567 EGALGTLSGAILGSF
-582 GLGQRLRAA
+582 GLKQRLRAA

-602 NTLSVNAESV
+602 NTLSVNADSV
-612 GTAAEA
+612 ENAAEA
-618 AGMIGAL
+618 KAVIESL

-634 MTDETTGLED
+634 MTDETTGVED

-771 ASVDGKYTSE
+771 ASVDGKYTPE

-834 GVIEITGKT
+834 GVIEVTGKT
-843 GREYTRSG
+843 GKEYTRSG
-851 YSRFTEKNDGQVFDD
+851 YSQYIEKNDGQVYDD

-897 KEFARGRVLMR
+897 REFARGRVLMR

-919 VGYTQT
+919 VGYTKN

-945 RTPRRTGPDKA
+945 RTSRQPGRGEA
-956 GMTETNEESSSD
+956 GMTGDYGKSSKVEGPIKSGPATTD

-991 DTAENGADTAEVGA
+991 DTAENGADTAENGA
-1005 DEGDFAVDRKGSDV
+1005 DEGDFAVDREGSDD

-1239 ARDAEDSAA
+1239 ARDAS
-1248 ARHSFAGR
+1248 GR
-1256 NVQNEITERYRT
+1256 SE
-1268 AVDNVLNMQNTASDN
+1268 
-1283 LIIGYTPKL
+1283 YT
-1292 MREMGMPSLP
+1292 
-1302 MVIGTGH
+1302 
-1309 VYSIAKTAEEAKQDG
+1309 AKQRENTRPDIDR
-1324 NYHKGVHY
+1324 
-1332 HGLGESAVKNI
+1332 S
-1343 YTALCDPVMVIA
+1343 
-1355 SKDVNPNAAPMRS
+1355 DV
-1368 THSIVA
+1368 V
-1374 IIDIGKSN
+1374 
-1382 QSLLLPV
+1382 
-1389 EITAERTVYG
+1389 
-1399 DQMDVNVLSSA
+1399 
-1410 YNKDVSALVKEA
+1410 
-1422 IALENSGDIGIYYAK
+1422 
-1437 KEAAALVPAG
+1437 
-1447 VQFPIRIQ
+1447 F
-1455 GSTAS
+1455 
-1460 DIIIHR
+1460 
-1466 LNEKVNMQ
+1466 
-1474 ISDATQSRQFKR
+1474 
-1486 WFGDWQNHP
+1486 
-1495 ESASKIVNEVGTPKV
+1495 
-1510 VYHGTGANFTVFK
+1510 AN
-1523 SESGT
+1523 
-1528 YWFSESTDYAEAMA
+1528 
-1542 EERAGKNG
+1542 
-1550 RVGAFYLDMK
+1550 
-1560 NPYRAKLPPGQFTDP
+1560 
-1575 GYEKPIIEKAK
+1575 
-1586 SGGYDGVIIEND
+1586 DGV
-1598 TDSDI
+1598 S
-1603 EAETFYVVF
+1603 
-1612 SPNQIKS
+1612 
-1619 ATDNIGTFDR
+1619 
-1629 GNNDTRYSI
+1629 YSI
-1638 EDSDYEM
+1638 EDSDYEK

-1653 AVQSIGRKSINAFTS
+1653 AVQSIGRKSINTFTS

-1695 FGDWCAHDTGE
+1695 FGDWRAHDTGE

-1974 VQWLKERGYDGWY
+1974 VQWLKERGYDRWY

-2271 EDRSGNDGE
+2271 EDRSGDDGE

-2680 EKDSESENA
+2680 EKDSKSENA

-2737 SVLEKNPKST
+2737 SVLEKNPKSS
-2747 ADSAETV
+2747 AERAETV

-3399 SNVATWF
+3399 SNAATWF

-3482 KYGMSQVEAYRLV
+3482 KYGMSQVEAYRV

-3601 MAALDEAGAE
+3601 MAALDESGAE

-3639 RDSALTGE
+3639 KESKLTGE

-3681 MLDSC
+3681 MLDSY

-3694 DEERF
+3694 DEDRF
-3699 EKARRVIRESE
+3699 EKARRVLRESE

-3754 CGKQGEKAQVL
+3754 CGKQEEKAQAL

-3784 CTESNRAKKEEALEK
+3784 CTESNRAKKEEAIEK

-3854 FDVSEK
+3854 FGVSEK

>member
-66 ANDTLAHSYGSYSG
+66 ANDTLAHSYGSYSV

-87 DALRMSGESLK
+87 DALRTSGESLK

-137 GRAEREQATAELP
+137 GRAEREQATAKLP

-156 YGQNVAET
+156 YGRSPVTAHN
-164 HHGKESSLEDK
+164 GRESTLEDK

-181 SVDMLESKLENSK
+181 SVDMLESKLEKSK
-194 GKIPSPEQL
+194 GKLPSPEQL

-235 ESEIAERREENGL
+235 ESKIAEWREENGL

-299 GDRVKDAG
+299 GDRVKEAG

-314 SAGIDRS
+314 SAGIDRNLADL
-321 IVGIG
+321 G

-358 APKAEK
+358 APEAEK

-375 AGNRAVDNY
+375 AGIRAADNY
-384 LLSGDTYTDRS
+384 LLSGDTFADRS

-494 FGSAFGTVPAIGR
+494 LGDAFGTVPVIGR
-507 KLGFSIIDNITN
+507 KLGFSMTENISN
-519 PVVRTLMVYLVES
+519 PMVRGIMVFLAEAA
-532 GEEGLEEVAQSFLEA
+532 EEGLEEVAQSFLEA

-567 EGILGAISGGVLGSI
+567 EGALGTLSGAIFGSF
-582 GLGQRLRAA
+582 GLKQRLRAA

-602 NTLSVNAESV
+602 NTLSVNAESI

-618 AGMIGAL
+618 EGMIAAL

-634 MTDETTGLED
+634 MTDETTGVED

-771 ASVDGKYTSE
+771 ASVDGKYTPE

-789 EQTDRGKPVVVI
+789 
-801 DTDILNGVS
+801 TDIVGEESGKNYGIGVYLDSNALNG
-810 DADKKNAVR
+810 
-819 KFISQNYPN
+819 
-828 GIRVGN
+828 
-834 GVIEITGKT
+834 
-843 GREYTRSG
+843 
-851 YSRFTEKNDGQVFDD
+851 
-866 KLRAAGNLDEA
+866 LDEA
-877 VRASTDYVNEE
+877 GRRAEMRRFVVNELAGQSFTAYDGNTPTE
-888 IKHPRKDNI
+888 IT
-897 KEFARGRVLMR
+897 FARADDKMLNKQGKKKKVLRELYNKNNYSEVKQESVMLADELIEASSYDNKRPSNYSHGWLDNYGQSDWEYRKVYVKEKNGAVWEATLNIANTADGRKV
-908 VGQNDY
+908 
-914 NAEVV
+914 
-919 VGYTQT
+919 
-925 GEMLLYDIV
+925 LYDIDKIEKV
-934 NFKPDTFSVKE
+934 E
-945 RTPRRTGPDKA
+945 GPIKSGPA
-956 GMTETNEESSSD
+956 TTD

-977 VNSQYTQESENDAS
+977 VNSQYTQESENDAA
-991 DTAENGADTAEVGA
+991 DTAENGADTAENGA
-1005 DEGDFAVDRKGSDV
+1005 DEGDFAVDREGSEA
-1019 SAAFSDEALDR
+1019 SAAFGDEALDR
-1030 EGYTPTEQTRVI
+1030 EGYTPTEQTRVV

-1239 ARDAEDSAA
+1239 ARDASGRSEYTAEQRKNTRPDIDRSDVVFANDGVSYSIEDSDYEKPITPRDVEAVQ
-1248 ARHSFAGR
+1248 SIGR
-1256 NVQNEITERYRT
+1256 KSINAFTSEEIRKTQKWAHKFYRE
-1268 AVDNVLNMQNTASDN
+1268 L
-1283 LIIGYTPKL
+1283 
-1292 MREMGMPSLP
+1292 
-1302 MVIGTGH
+1302 GT
-1309 VYSIAKTAEEAKQDG
+1309 
-1324 NYHKGVHY
+1324 
-1332 HGLGESAVKNI
+1332 
-1343 YTALCDPVMVIA
+1343 
-1355 SKDVNPNAAPMRS
+1355 
-1368 THSIVA
+1368 
-1374 IIDIGKSN
+1374 KS
-1382 QSLLLPV
+1382 PFFR
-1389 EITAERTVYG
+1389 A
-1399 DQMDVNVLSSA
+1399 
-1410 YNKDVSALVKEA
+1410 
-1422 IALENSGDIGIYYAK
+1422 
-1437 KEAAALVPAG
+1437 
-1447 VQFPIRIQ
+1447 
-1455 GSTAS
+1455 
-1460 DIIIHR
+1460 
-1466 LNEKVNMQ
+1466 
-1474 ISDATQSRQFKR
+1474 
-1486 WFGDWQNHP
+1486 WFGDWRAHDTGEVKVTTASDTRNNSSGKAQNTDTGMMISWSSALRGETKIHAVKEKMAILAVNDIETIIRNAIYIETVVSQLTSKSKMPGTAFMHSFYTLYRNGDTVSLLKLFVEEAVSVKNGEIFDRAYQLKDIEKVANAPSGVLSFAGGLTGEADATTYSISDLYSLVKTYDKDFTPAHDVSP
-1495 ESASKIVNEVGTPKV
+1495 ELLNEDGTPKV
-1510 VYHGTGANFTVFK
+1510 MYHGTGANFTVFK
-1523 SESGT
+1523 SENGT

-1603 EAETFYVVF
+1603 EAETFYV
-1612 SPNQIKS
+1612 
-1619 ATDNIGTFDR
+1619 
-1629 GNNDTRYSI
+1629 
-1638 EDSDYEM
+1638 
-1645 PITPRDVE
+1645 
-1653 AVQSIGRKSINAFTS
+1653 
-1668 EEIRKT
+1668 
-1674 QKWAHKF
+1674 
-1681 YRELGTKSPFFRAW
+1681 
-1695 FGDWCAHDTGE
+1695 
-1706 VKVAEI
+1706 
-1712 PEYAATNEA
+1712 
-1721 RKANRG
+1721 
-1727 TVRNN
+1727 
-1732 DTGWDIRI
+1732 
-1740 SRDGETNTISHAGGD
+1740 
-1755 KLSEY
+1755 
-1760 GLAGIRGLTENGVL
+1760 
-1774 LDSEV
+1774 
-1779 HEHHT
+1779 
-1784 NNAKNDMIA
+1784 
-1793 FDHKLYAVGRDTS
+1793 
-1806 GNVALYKITVEE
+1806 
-1818 AYHDHKHTNE
+1818 
-1828 RRFHNLKYIEK
+1828 
-1839 VATVG
+1839 
-1844 GRTAG
+1844 
-1849 QSLPGVSTN
+1849 
-1858 DDIAT
+1858 
-1863 TYTVADILSLVKTYD
+1863 
-1878 KDFTA
+1878 
-1883 AHDVSPE
+1883 
-1890 LLNEDGTPKV
+1890 
-1900 FYHGTMYDFTEFRSE
+1900 
-1915 EISPA
+1915 
-1920 EGSYFFAENREDAE
+1920 
-1934 GYGSERYGG
+1934 
-1943 HVMEVYLSAEN
+1943 
-1954 LADYN
+1954 
-1959 DQPSEFYQLKDKREQ
+1959 
-1974 VQWLKERGYDGWY
+1974 
-1987 ADMDSGGWGE
+1987 
-1997 VSVFSP
+1997 VFSP

-2108 MTQEEYER
+2108 MTQEEYES

-2127 ADLREEISKAAGSI
+2127 ADLREEISKASGSI

-2154 RLFLEEERTAVAPKW
+2154 RLFLEEERTTVAPKW

-2535 MRFVNDHVEEFTNN
+2535 MRFVNEHVEEFTNN

-3230 ADIRKMSRTKGKKA
+3230 ADIRKMSRTKGKNA

-3399 SNVATWF
+3399 SNAATWF

-3495 KELSS
+3495 KELVS

-3575 DKYDLT
+3575 EKYDLT

-3601 MAALDEAGAE
+3601 MAALDESGAE

-3639 RDSALTGE
+3639 RESKLTGE

-3681 MLDSC
+3681 MLDSY

-3694 DEERF
+3694 DEDRF
-3699 EKARRVIRESE
+3699 EKARRVLRESE

-3754 CGKQGEKAQVL
+3754 CGKQEEKAQAL

-3854 FDVSEK
+3854 FGVSEK

>member
-66 ANDTLAHSYGSYSG
+66 ANDTLAHSYGSYSV

-87 DALRMSGESLK
+87 DALRTSGESLK
-98 QRIRDSGL
+98 QRIKDSGL
-106 YDDDTVTAL
+106 YDNDTVTAL

-137 GRAEREQATAELP
+137 GRAEREQATAKLP

-156 YGQNVAET
+156 YGRSPVTAHN
-164 HHGKESSLEDK
+164 GRESTLEDK

-181 SVDMLESKLENSK
+181 SVDMLESKLEKSK
-194 GKIPSPEQL
+194 GKLPSPEQL

-235 ESEIAERREENGL
+235 ESEIAEWREENGL
-248 SDGSH
+248 SDGTH

-288 AVNTVNNIARA
+288 AVNTVNNIAHA
-299 GDRVKDAG
+299 GDRVKEAG

-321 IVGIG
+321 IAGIG

-358 APKAEK
+358 APEAEK
-364 SLTKRLEDAAV
+364 SLTKRLENAAV
-375 AGNRAVDNY
+375 AGSRAADNY

-409 NRTLG
+409 NQTLG

-438 GFGLTGLS
+438 GLGLTGLS
-446 SNAATAIMF
+446 SDAVTAIMF

-494 FGSAFGTVPAIGR
+494 FGSAFGTVPLIGR
-507 KLGFSIIDNITN
+507 KLGFSIIDNVTN
-519 PVVRTLMVYLVES
+519 PVVRTLMVYLAES

-602 NTLSVNAESV
+602 NTLSVNAESIN
-612 GTAAEA
+612 TAAEA
-618 AGMIGAL
+618 EGMIAAL

-634 MTDETTGLED
+634 MTDETTGVED

-654 ALEALSETLKEKFSL
+654 ALETLSETLKEKFSL

-688 ERAKDSLTADARSAG
+688 ERAKDSLTADARIAG

-771 ASVDGKYTSE
+771 ASVDGKYTPE

-801 DTDILNGVS
+801 DTDILNGVP

-877 VRASTDYVNEE
+877 VRASTDYINEE

-919 VGYTQT
+919 VGYTQN

-945 RTPRRTGPDKA
+945 RTPRRTGPDKT

-991 DTAENGADTAEVGA
+991 DTAEVGADTAENGA
-1005 DEGDFAVDRKGSDV
+1005 DEGDFAVDREGSDEN
-1019 SAAFSDEALDR
+1019 AAFSDEALDR

-1064 EELSHILDRRIVFF
+1064 EELSHILDRRIIFF

-1117 TTSDYGALRELAL
+1117 TTSDYSALRELAL

-1186 AVDYKP
+1186 AVEHKP

-1217 SRILKDVQYARE
+1217 SRILKDAQYARE

-1239 ARDAEDSAA
+1239 ARGAS
-1248 ARHSFAGR
+1248 GR
-1256 NVQNEITERYRT
+1256 SEY
-1268 AVDNVLNMQNTASDN
+1268 
-1283 LIIGYTPKL
+1283 
-1292 MREMGMPSLP
+1292 
-1302 MVIGTGH
+1302 
-1309 VYSIAKTAEEAKQDG
+1309 TAEQR
-1324 NYHKGVHY
+1324 
-1332 HGLGESAVKNI
+1332 KNTRPDI
-1343 YTALCDPVMVIA
+1343 DR
-1355 SKDVNPNAAPMRS
+1355 SDV
-1368 THSIVA
+1368 V
-1374 IIDIGKSN
+1374 
-1382 QSLLLPV
+1382 
-1389 EITAERTVYG
+1389 
-1399 DQMDVNVLSSA
+1399 
-1410 YNKDVSALVKEA
+1410 
-1422 IALENSGDIGIYYAK
+1422 
-1437 KEAAALVPAG
+1437 
-1447 VQFPIRIQ
+1447 F
-1455 GSTAS
+1455 
-1460 DIIIHR
+1460 
-1466 LNEKVNMQ
+1466 
-1474 ISDATQSRQFKR
+1474 
-1486 WFGDWQNHP
+1486 
-1495 ESASKIVNEVGTPKV
+1495 
-1510 VYHGTGANFTVFK
+1510 AN
-1523 SESGT
+1523 
-1528 YWFSESTDYAEAMA
+1528 
-1542 EERAGKNG
+1542 
-1550 RVGAFYLDMK
+1550 
-1560 NPYRAKLPPGQFTDP
+1560 
-1575 GYEKPIIEKAK
+1575 
-1586 SGGYDGVIIEND
+1586 DGV
-1598 TDSDI
+1598 S
-1603 EAETFYVVF
+1603 
-1612 SPNQIKS
+1612 
-1619 ATDNIGTFDR
+1619 
-1629 GNNDTRYSI
+1629 YSI
-1638 EDSDYEM
+1638 EDSDYEK

-1695 FGDWCAHDTGE
+1695 FGDWRAHDNS
-1706 VKVAEI
+1706 K
-1712 PEYAATNEA
+1712 TNIVSVPAIDISQAVLE
-1721 RKANRG
+1721 KG
-1727 TVRNN
+1727 DYYIS
-1732 DTGWDIRI
+1732 DTGWTVYAGKTLNDDTRHHSGGNRI
-1740 SRDGETNTISHAGGD
+1740 NVKSLNVINTILDNA
-1755 KLSEY
+1755 
-1760 GLAGIRGLTENGVL
+1760 IL
-1774 LDSEV
+1774 LDTVVSEPN
-1779 HEHHT
+1779 T
-1784 NNAKNDMIA
+1784 NKKSVNTA
-1793 FDHKLYAVGRDTS
+1793 FLHKLYTPITYDGKPYIAVS
-1806 GNVALYKITVEE
+1806 TVEE
-1818 AYHDHKHTNE
+1818 YYNETSSGVSRRAY
-1828 RRFHNLKYIEK
+1828 NLKAIKTEP
-1839 VATVG
+1839 AG
-1844 GRTAG
+1844 GQLGNNSSSSVPVTD
-1849 QSLPGVSTN
+1849 STISIS
-1858 DDIAT
+1858 DL
-1863 TYTVADILSLVKTYD
+1863 YSLVKTYD

-1883 AHDVSPE
+1883 AHDVAPE

-1974 VQWLKERGYDGWY
+1974 VQWLKDRGYDGWY

-2016 DRGNNDTRYSIEDS
+2016 DRGNDDTRYSIEDS

-2041 ELESNTAA
+2041 ELESNTSA

-2059 EERAAAEDEARD
+2059 EERAAAEEEARD
-2071 RLDTLAKG
+2071 RLDTLASG
-2079 GTSEDRLFD
+2079 GTVEDRLFD

-2102 KAREAT
+2102 KVREAT

-2141 AAEEGLYSAAEEE
+2141 AAEEDLYSAAEEE
-2154 RLFLEEERTAVAPKW
+2154 RLFLEEERTTVAPKW

-2196 YIREHGADIP
+2196 YIREHGADTP

-2227 DKDAE
+2227 DEDAE

-2271 EDRSGNDGE
+2271 EERSGDDGE

-2535 MRFVNDHVEEFTNN
+2535 MRFVNEHVEEFTNN

-2575 SGISEAKKDAR
+2575 SGISDAKKDAR

-2680 EKDSESENA
+2680 EKDSKSENA

-2901 DVSSLP
+2901 DVTSLP

-3092 RAIWDVATQNLNKK
+3092 RAIWDVATRNLNKK

-3230 ADIRKMSRTKGKKA
+3230 ADIRKMSRTKGKNA

-3301 TMLDNAIEK
+3301 TMLDNAFEK
-3310 LLKAR
+3310 LFKAR

-3371 ASSALEKITSGDAD
+3371 ASSALKKITSGDAD

-3399 SNVATWF
+3399 SNAATWF

-3495 KELSS
+3495 KELVS

-3601 MAALDEAGAE
+3601 MAALDESGAE

-3754 CGKQGEKAQVL
+3754 CGKQEEKAQVL

-3777 TVFLERV
+3777 TAFLERV

-3807 ETYLKALSA
+3807 ETYLKALAA
-3816 VGKATYTKGETLG
+3816 VGQATYTKGETLG

-3854 FDVSEK
+3854 FGVSEK

>member
-66 ANDTLAHSYGSYSG
+66 ANDTLAHSYGSYSV

-87 DALRMSGESLK
+87 DALRTSGESLK
-98 QRIRDSGL
+98 QRIKDSGL

-137 GRAEREQATAELP
+137 GRAEREQATAKLP

-156 YGQNVAET
+156 YGRSPVTAHN
-164 HHGKESSLEDK
+164 GRESTLEDK

-266 SAKSEYFNPDDN
+266 SAKSEYFNPGDN

-299 GDRVKDAG
+299 GDRVKEAG

-321 IVGIG
+321 IAGIG

-344 GLNQIPELKKYSPA
+344 GLNQLPELKKYSPA
-358 APKAEK
+358 APEAEK
-364 SLTKRLEDAAV
+364 SLTKRLENAEV
-375 AGNRAVDNY
+375 AGSRAADNY

-438 GFGLTGLS
+438 GLGLTGLS
-446 SNAATAIMF
+446 SDAATAIMF

-507 KLGFSIIDNITN
+507 KLGFSIIDNISN
-519 PVVRTLMVYLVES
+519 PIVRTLTVYLAES

-558 ELDAREVAY
+558 TLDAREVAY

-602 NTLSVNAESV
+602 NTLSVNAESI

-618 AGMIGAL
+618 EGMIAAL

-634 MTDETTGLED
+634 MTDETTGVED

-771 ASVDGKYTSE
+771 ASVDGKYTPE

-801 DTDILNGVS
+801 DTDILNGVP

-919 VGYTQT
+919 VGYTQN

-977 VNSQYTQESENDAS
+977 VNSQYTQESENDAA
-991 DTAENGADTAEVGA
+991 DTAENGA
-1005 DEGDFAVDRKGSDV
+1005 DEGDFAVDREGSEA
-1019 SAAFSDEALDR
+1019 SAAFGDEALDR

-1064 EELSHILDRRIVFF
+1064 EELSHILDRRIIFF

-1239 ARDAEDSAA
+1239 ARDAS
-1248 ARHSFAGR
+1248 GR
-1256 NVQNEITERYRT
+1256 SE
-1268 AVDNVLNMQNTASDN
+1268 
-1283 LIIGYTPKL
+1283 YT
-1292 MREMGMPSLP
+1292 
-1302 MVIGTGH
+1302 
-1309 VYSIAKTAEEAKQDG
+1309 AKQRENTRPDIDR
-1324 NYHKGVHY
+1324 
-1332 HGLGESAVKNI
+1332 S
-1343 YTALCDPVMVIA
+1343 
-1355 SKDVNPNAAPMRS
+1355 DV
-1368 THSIVA
+1368 V
-1374 IIDIGKSN
+1374 
-1382 QSLLLPV
+1382 
-1389 EITAERTVYG
+1389 
-1399 DQMDVNVLSSA
+1399 
-1410 YNKDVSALVKEA
+1410 
-1422 IALENSGDIGIYYAK
+1422 
-1437 KEAAALVPAG
+1437 
-1447 VQFPIRIQ
+1447 F
-1455 GSTAS
+1455 
-1460 DIIIHR
+1460 
-1466 LNEKVNMQ
+1466 
-1474 ISDATQSRQFKR
+1474 
-1486 WFGDWQNHP
+1486 
-1495 ESASKIVNEVGTPKV
+1495 
-1510 VYHGTGANFTVFK
+1510 AN
-1523 SESGT
+1523 
-1528 YWFSESTDYAEAMA
+1528 
-1542 EERAGKNG
+1542 
-1550 RVGAFYLDMK
+1550 
-1560 NPYRAKLPPGQFTDP
+1560 
-1575 GYEKPIIEKAK
+1575 
-1586 SGGYDGVIIEND
+1586 DGV
-1598 TDSDI
+1598 S
-1603 EAETFYVVF
+1603 
-1612 SPNQIKS
+1612 
-1619 ATDNIGTFDR
+1619 
-1629 GNNDTRYSI
+1629 YSI
-1638 EDSDYEM
+1638 EDSDYEK

-1653 AVQSIGRKSINAFTS
+1653 AVQSIGRKSINTFTS

-1695 FGDWCAHDTGE
+1695 FGDWRAHDTGE

-1793 FDHKLYAVGRDTS
+1793 FDHKLYAVGQDTS

-1997 VSVFSP
+1997 VSVFLQ

-2041 ELESNTAA
+2041 ELESNTSA

-2059 EERAAAEDEARD
+2059 EERAAAEEEARD

-2079 GTSEDRLFD
+2079 GTPDDRLFD

-2108 MTQEEYER
+2108 MTQEEYES

-2141 AAEEGLYSAAEEE
+2141 AAEEDLYSAAEEE
-2154 RLFLEEERTAVAPKW
+2154 RLFLEEERTTVAPKW

-2271 EDRSGNDGE
+2271 EDRSGDDGE

-2315 KPTEAEIAFAE
+2315 KPTDAEIAFAE

-2535 MRFVNDHVEEFTNN
+2535 MRFVNEHVEEFTND

-2567 RLDTALLQ
+2567 RLDTALLR

-2680 EKDSESENA
+2680 EKDSKSENA

-2737 SVLEKNPKST
+2737 SVLEKNPKSS
-2747 ADSAETV
+2747 AERAETV

-3092 RAIWDVATQNLNKK
+3092 RAIWDVATRNLNKK

-3144 MFLFETVDDVASR
+3144 MFLFETVDDLASR
-3157 LIVRTKYLQLIR
+3157 LIVRTKYLQLIK
-3169 AGVGSDAALA
+3169 AGVGSDSALA

-3230 ADIRKMSRTKGKKA
+3230 ADVRKISRTKGKNA

-3301 TMLDNAIEK
+3301 TMLDNAFEK
-3310 LLKAR
+3310 LFKAR
-3315 PFNTEAPE
+3315 PFNTEVPE
-3323 KDRKFDASAAASA
+3323 KDRKFDGYSAVSA

-3399 SNVATWF
+3399 SNAATWF

-3495 KELSS
+3495 KELTS

-3535 SGANDFDTL
+3535 SGSNDFDTL

-3601 MAALDEAGAE
+3601 MAALDESGAE

-3626 NTDEEPRAVAHLI
+3626 NTDEAPRAVAHLI
-3639 RDSALTGE
+3639 RESKLTGE

-3681 MLDSC
+3681 MLDSY

-3694 DEERF
+3694 DEDRF
-3699 EKARRVIRESE
+3699 EKARRVLRESE

-3728 DREFMDKV
+3728 DWEFMDKV

-3754 CGKQGEKAQVL
+3754 CGKQEEKAQAL

-3784 CTESNRAKKEEALEK
+3784 CTESNRAKKEEAIEK

-3854 FDVSEK
+3854 FGVSEK

>member
-1 MGAFMDRYNRMKGIG
+1 MSKFMDRYNRMKEAGLVGGTSSDEIRGGSFSAGGSFTENESAAAKPGAFMERYNRMKEAGLVGTSGIPQASPVRAAEEE
-16 TVPDTVQAE
+16 VP
-25 GEDSSSV
+25 SSV
-32 PASEVKPGAFTERYN
+32 PAAEVVPGAFTERYN
-47 KLLEARA
+47 RYRQNRADGIRQSVEAWNEENKKLAR
-54 ADMSHSLSEWSA
+54 
-66 ANDTLAHSYGSYSG
+66 SYGEHSG
-80 EELAKQT
+80 EFIKARS
-87 DALRMSGESLK
+87 DALRTSGESLK
-98 QRIRDSGL
+98 QRIKDSGL
-106 YDDDTVTAL
+106 YDDDTVSAL
-115 GEGIDSWNRVH
+115 GEGIDSWSTVWDDAYNEYVRKSTVGA
-126 DIYRRDLDLAA
+126 DRKKAA
-137 GRAEREQATAELP
+137 PTAE
-150 ASSLPV
+150 
-156 YGQNVAET
+156 
-164 HHGKESSLEDK
+164 HGGGGGEFALTAAAKGNTLEEK
-175 ILYAQA
+175 IQDTQA
-181 SVDMLESKLENSK
+181 NIKMLEIQLEKSK
-194 GKIPSPEQL
+194 GKGPSPEQL

-221 EKKKELEQLLKERQ
+221 EKKKELEQLLKEWQ
-235 ESEIAERREENGL
+235 ESEIAKWQEENGL
-248 SDGSH
+248 SDGTH

-299 GDRVKDAG
+299 GDRVKEAG

-321 IVGIG
+321 IAGIG

-358 APKAEK
+358 APEAEK
-364 SLTKRLEDAAV
+364 SLTKRLENAAV
-375 AGNRAVDNY
+375 AGSRAADNY

-438 GFGLTGLS
+438 GLGLTGLS
-446 SNAATAIMF
+446 SDAATAIMF

-494 FGSAFGTVPAIGR
+494 LGSAFGTVPAIGR
-507 KLGFSIIDNITN
+507 KLGFSIIDNISN
-519 PVVRTLMVYLVES
+519 PIVRTLTVYLAES

-558 ELDAREVAY
+558 ELNAREVAY

-618 AGMIGAL
+618 EGMIAAL

-634 MTDETTGLED
+634 MTDETTGVED

-654 ALEALSETLKEKFSL
+654 ALETLSETLKEKFSL

-676 GGYEVKDKRNPI
+676 GGYEVKDKRNPV

-712 SRAADADSAAEAIA
+712 TRATDADSAAEAIA

-771 ASVDGKYTSE
+771 ASVDGKYTPE

-834 GVIEITGKT
+834 GVIEVTGKT
-843 GREYTRSG
+843 GKEYTRSG
-851 YSRFTEKNDGQVFDD
+851 YSQYIEKNDGQVYDD

-897 KEFARGRVLMR
+897 REFARGRVLMR
-908 VGQNDY
+908 IGQNDY

-919 VGYTQT
+919 VGYTKN

-945 RTPRRTGPDKA
+945 RTSRQPGRGEA
-956 GMTETNEESSSD
+956 GMTGDYGKSSKVEGPIKSGPATTD

-977 VNSQYTQESENDAS
+977 VNSQYTQESENDAA
-991 DTAENGADTAEVGA
+991 DTAENGADTAENGA
-1005 DEGDFAVDRKGSDV
+1005 DEGDFAVDREGSEA
-1019 SAAFSDEALDR
+1019 SAAFGDEALDR
-1030 EGYTPTEQTRVI
+1030 EGYTPTEQTRVV

-1239 ARDAEDSAA
+1239 ARGAESE
-1248 ARHSFAGR
+1248 AR
-1256 NVQNEITERYRT
+1256 
-1268 AVDNVLNMQNTASDN
+1268 
-1283 LIIGYTPKL
+1283 
-1292 MREMGMPSLP
+1292 
-1302 MVIGTGH
+1302 
-1309 VYSIAKTAEEAKQDG
+1309 
-1324 NYHKGVHY
+1324 
-1332 HGLGESAVKNI
+1332 
-1343 YTALCDPVMVIA
+1343 
-1355 SKDVNPNAAPMRS
+1355 
-1368 THSIVA
+1368 
-1374 IIDIGKSN
+1374 
-1382 QSLLLPV
+1382 
-1389 EITAERTVYG
+1389 
-1399 DQMDVNVLSSA
+1399 
-1410 YNKDVSALVKEA
+1410 
-1422 IALENSGDIGIYYAK
+1422 
-1437 KEAAALVPAG
+1437 
-1447 VQFPIRIQ
+1447 
-1455 GSTAS
+1455 
-1460 DIIIHR
+1460 
-1466 LNEKVNMQ
+1466 
-1474 ISDATQSRQFKR
+1474 
-1486 WFGDWQNHP
+1486 
-1495 ESASKIVNEVGTPKV
+1495 
-1510 VYHGTGANFTVFK
+1510 
-1523 SESGT
+1523 ESGQKNS
-1528 YWFSESTDYAEAMA
+1528 YSD
-1542 EERAGKNG
+1542 EEWNK
-1550 RVGAFYLDMK
+1550 
-1560 NPYRAKLPPGQFTDP
+1560 
-1575 GYEKPIIEKAK
+1575 
-1586 SGGYDGVIIEND
+1586 
-1598 TDSDI
+1598 
-1603 EAETFYVVF
+1603 
-1612 SPNQIKS
+1612 
-1619 ATDNIGTFDR
+1619 
-1629 GNNDTRYSI
+1629 
-1638 EDSDYEM
+1638 

-1695 FGDWCAHDTGE
+1695 FGDWRAHDTGE

-1818 AYHDHKHTNE
+1818 AYHDHKNTNE

-1878 KDFTA
+1878 KDFIA

-1900 FYHGTMYDFTEFRSE
+1900 FYHGTGANFTVFKSE
-1915 EISPA
+1915 NGTYWFSESTDYA
-1920 EGSYFFAENREDAE
+1920 EAMAEERAGKNGRVGAFYLDMKNPYRAKLPPGQFTDP
-1934 GYGSERYGG
+1934 GYEK
-1943 HVMEVYLSAEN
+1943 
-1954 LADYN
+1954 
-1959 DQPSEFYQLKDKREQ
+1959 PIIDKA
-1974 VQWLKERGYDGWY
+1974 KSGGYDGVIIEN
-1987 ADMDSGGWGE
+1987 DTDSDIE
-1997 VSVFSP
+1997 AETFYVVFSP

-2041 ELESNTAA
+2041 ELESNTSA

-2059 EERAAAEDEARD
+2059 EERAAAEEEAR
-2071 RLDTLAKG
+2071 RA
-2079 GTSEDRLFD
+2079 
-2088 SAKSE
+2088 
-2093 RGNIERENM
+2093 
-2102 KAREAT
+2102 AR
-2108 MTQEEYER
+2108 
-2116 IIGKPLTEEEA
+2116 EEEA
-2127 ADLREEISKAAGSI
+2127 LRR
-2141 AAEEGLYSAAEEE
+2141 AEQEYAAAEEE
-2154 RLFLEEERTAVAPKW
+2154 GKNESDRAPEAPAW
-2169 FEQVKKS
+2169 FDSMKKS
-2176 GSLADEITA
+2176 GSVA
-2185 ENKRQNSKLGK
+2185 EWVMSENNRRSSKLRR
-2196 YIREHGADIP
+2196 YITEHGTDSR
-2206 DVSASDFAEAAVKEV
+2206 DVSAADFAEAAVREIWDGAPASEGLDPELEAFLKEDV
-2221 YGDSLS
+2221 RTEIDRQSADLQR
-2227 DKDAE
+2227 KIEEKRE

-2245 RDAEKAYAAEE
+2245 RDAKNIDRTADRLIFENDPQERLDAMRRTNRMIGEIVEKSGITAEE
-2256 AEGKR
+2256 K
-2261 MSDEDAESTK
+2261 
-2271 EDRSGNDGE
+2271 
-2280 NVRLHPKNP
+2280 
-2289 DPNSKSGRKQLR
+2289 
-2301 EAAQAT
+2301 
-2307 YAETLKRL
+2307 
-2315 KPTEAEIAFAE
+2315 AFAE
-2326 KLASGEQYAANI
+2326 KIADGTQYAANI
-2338 PDDMNARRVEAVTS
+2338 PSTMDADRVVHLAWEYMIIKRMNAGEPPT
-2352 ALRAIRYYSGAKDG
+2352 
-2366 GGALQ
+2366 ALQ
-2371 RLGVKIESPLVSNYS
+2371 RLGIRIASPLVNDYR
-2386 DAAYLRGWEDARRNS
+2386 DAPLLRAWDRDYYRAKSSTSEIISKYELEPKEIADARS
-2401 KEAIYEAVAKYQISK
+2401 I
-2416 KEGVI
+2416 
-2421 ARSVAD
+2421 AD
-2427 GILDIDEVNLHSNFA
+2427 GYHGIEDFREYSNFK
-2442 RFKVAHLADLYRT
+2442 RFAISELADAYALVDSLSKAGIPQQRAATVERFAKELEPIIDGIEYAHRRSPLRLT
-2455 ADIYAANAI
+2455 A
-2464 TAQRSRTAAKF
+2464 
-2475 QPSLDAI
+2475 
-2482 LGGMDGERLNKRSQA
+2482 
-2497 RLNLNTMVRNNLA
+2497 NTMTRNNLA
-2510 VFGEVKGAQI
+2510 VFGEEKGAKI
-2520 NSLLFRPIQLNEAER
+2520 NALLFRPIQLNEAER
-2535 MRFVNDHVEEFTNN
+2535 MRFVNGQFDEFTKNF
-2549 YGKVTK
+2549 GKVTEAESTIAQKLIEAGTDAEEAGKFPTVDKLIESK
-2555 TESALVQMLMEG
+2555 TDE
-2567 RLDTALLQ
+2567 
-2575 SGISEAKKDAR
+2575 KR
-2586 RRFDLNG
+2586 RADEK
-2593 TQIETAETEVAA
+2593 IE
-2605 KQALE
+2605 ALE
-2610 AEKKNLKQL
+2610 AEAAA
-2619 KEQIEELKTKR
+2619 KEQSREARNRKRKKLSDAKERSAQIEA
-2630 DSMIL
+2630 
-2635 RKIDGDISEVG
+2635 
-2646 QKIAEAEKEAENS
+2646 Q
-2659 KRLLD
+2659 
-2664 LYGELE
+2664 
-2670 RLAALKKSEL
+2670 LAAF
-2680 EKDSESENA
+2680 
-2689 ERAKTLKKI
+2689 
-2698 DGDISEVEKKISEAE
+2698 SEAVSAGV
-2713 EDIKSEKTLLGL
+2713 DF
-2725 KGELR
+2725 R
-2730 SLEDWKK
+2730 R
-2737 SVLEKNPKST
+2737 VLS
-2747 ADSAETV
+2747 
-2754 KEIDDKL
+2754 
-2761 RKTEEAIAR
+2761 
-2770 TEKKAKKKE
+2770 
-2779 HDIEIE
+2779 
-2785 RAVKKQ
+2785 
-2791 YLRLLELRNERVKID
+2791 
-2806 SEIAAYEAMKDEKI
+2806 
-2820 DVRRISSIANYLRGK
+2820 ISDYLRGK

-2840 EATNDFLVTH
+2840 EATNDFLVVH

-2866 PEQMTK
+2866 EKQMAK
-2872 LSEALHALGVS
+2872 LTEI
-2883 PDLVKAFDASLK
+2883 LK
-2895 RLGIGE
+2895 RFGLTDE
-2901 DVSSLP
+2901 VFELP
-2907 VEIAGRT
+2907 TEIAGRT
-2914 GDFKPGKKWNPHYLT
+2914 KDFKPGKKWNPFHQR
-2929 RTGERTEFDALA
+2929 RTGKNTVYDAVA
-2941 GYNGYVSLASEVFY
+2941 GYDRYVRYMSEMFY

-2963 RQFNQTLRTMYSGS
+2963 RQFNQAIRTYFASD
-2977 EVKNSVA
+2977 EIKNRIEDVREA
-2984 ALHEKMR
+2984 MR
-2991 SGALS
+2991 KGTM
-2996 FEEGNAKIES
+2996 EEDAGNAEIER
-3006 MLENVRDNALSP
+3006 LTGKAVNRNLSP
-3018 YVTVL
+3018 YVAAL
-3023 ENYTNVIAGKQ
+3023 DNYTNIIAGKQ
-3034 TMGDRASEA
+3034 TAGDRGMESDL
-3043 EFGRAALSTSGK
+3043 GRRTLNIGEKLEQRFSA
-3055 IRGVFARAAIT
+3055 AAII
-3066 GNVSSALAQVVQLPM
+3066 GNVSSAFAQFVQLPM
-3081 VVSECGNGNLM
+3081 VAAECGNSNLLRAM
-3092 RAIWDVATQNLNKK
+3092 RDILTRELNKK

-3117 GKRGTNRVAAELAGA
+3117 GKRGTKRLSTELTGKNKA
-3132 EKVADIAVNKVG
+3132 ADIAVNKIG
-3144 MFLFETVDDVASR
+3144 PFLFETVDDLASR
-3157 LIVRTKYLQLIR
+3157 VIVRTKYLQLVNE
-3169 AGVGSDAALA
+3169 GVNSDSALA

-3198 MMFCNKSFVKGLF
+3198 IAFCNKNFVWKLL
-3211 TMFQLEV
+3211 TTFQLEV
-3218 ANSWAHIDQDIP
+3218 ANVWAHVDQDIP
-3230 ADIRKMSRTKGKKA
+3230 ADVRKISRTQGKNA
-3244 AIKYTAAL
+3244 AAKYTAAV
-3252 IVKYLLGAFFLD
+3252 IVKYLLGAFLLN
-3264 RLADELYG
+3264 RLTDELYG
-3272 QTPVQFDVLGY
+3272 QTPVPFDFAGY
-3283 VAESLAAGSG
+3283 ALDAAAAGSG

-3301 TMLDNAIEK
+3301 TALDNALEK
-3310 LLKAR
+3310 LLKIR
-3315 PFNTEAPE
+3315 PLGTEKGEGGFNAH
-3323 KDRKFDASAAASA
+3323 SA
-3336 LAEGILGDVPAA
+3336 LTALGEDVVGDMPVV
-3348 QNILGMLGMS
+3348 QNAFGMLGLS
-3358 ETKFPLPRIWSDS
+3358 DARLPVPRLWSDS

-3495 KELSS
+3495 KELVS

-3529 DEAEGA
+3529 DETEGA

-3575 DKYDLT
+3575 EKYDLT

-3601 MAALDEAGAE
+3601 MAALDESGAE

-3807 ETYLKALSA
+3807 ETYLKALAA

-3854 FDVSEK
+3854 FGVSEK

>member
-66 ANDTLAHSYGSYSG
+66 ANDTLAHSYGSYSV

-87 DALRMSGESLK
+87 DALRTSGESLK
-98 QRIRDSGL
+98 QRIKDSGL

-156 YGQNVAET
+156 YGRSPVTAHN
-164 HHGKESSLEDK
+164 GRESTLEDK

-181 SVDMLESKLENSK
+181 SVDMLESKLEKSK
-194 GKIPSPEQL
+194 GKTPSPEQL

-235 ESEIAERREENGL
+235 ESEIAEWREENGL

-266 SAKSEYFNPDDN
+266 SAKSEYFNPDGN

-288 AVNTVNNIARA
+288 AVNIVNNIARA
-299 GDRVKDAG
+299 GDRVKEAG

-321 IVGIG
+321 IAGIG

-358 APKAEK
+358 APEAEK
-364 SLTKRLEDAAV
+364 SLTKQLEDAAV

-438 GFGLTGLS
+438 GLGLTGLS

-507 KLGFSIIDNITN
+507 KLGFSIIDNISN
-519 PVVRTLMVYLVES
+519 PIVRTLTVYLAES

-547 AAKSAITGEDF
+547 AAKSLITGEDF
-558 ELDAREVAY
+558 KLDAREVAY
-567 EGILGAISGGVLGSI
+567 EGILGAISGGVLGSL

-591 GQVHAADVDYV
+591 GEVHAADVDYV
-602 NTLSVNAESV
+602 NTLSVNAESI

-618 AGMIGAL
+618 EGMIAAL

-634 MTDETTGLED
+634 MTDETTGVED

-712 SRAADADSAAEAIA
+712 SRATDADSAAEAIA

-771 ASVDGKYTSE
+771 ASVDGKYTPE

-801 DTDILNGVS
+801 DTDILNGVA

-851 YSRFTEKNDGQVFDD
+851 YSRFTEKNDGQVYDD

-908 VGQNDY
+908 IGQNDY

-919 VGYTQT
+919 VGYTQN

-977 VNSQYTQESENDAS
+977 VNSQYTQESENDAA
-991 DTAENGADTAEVGA
+991 DTAENGAN
-1005 DEGDFAVDRKGSDV
+1005 EGDFAVDREGSEA
-1019 SAAFSDEALDR
+1019 SAAFGDEALDR
-1030 EGYTPTEQTRVI
+1030 EGYTPTEQTRVV

-1064 EELSHILDRRIVFF
+1064 EELSHILDRRVIFF

-1217 SRILKDVQYARE
+1217 SRILKDAQYARE

-1239 ARDAEDSAA
+1239 ARDASGRSEYTAEQRKNTRPDIDRSDVVFANDGVSYSIEDSDYEKPITPRDVEAVQ
-1248 ARHSFAGR
+1248 SIGR
-1256 NVQNEITERYRT
+1256 KSINAFTSEEIRKTQKWAHKFYRE
-1268 AVDNVLNMQNTASDN
+1268 L
-1283 LIIGYTPKL
+1283 
-1292 MREMGMPSLP
+1292 
-1302 MVIGTGH
+1302 GT
-1309 VYSIAKTAEEAKQDG
+1309 
-1324 NYHKGVHY
+1324 
-1332 HGLGESAVKNI
+1332 
-1343 YTALCDPVMVIA
+1343 
-1355 SKDVNPNAAPMRS
+1355 
-1368 THSIVA
+1368 
-1374 IIDIGKSN
+1374 KS
-1382 QSLLLPV
+1382 PFFR
-1389 EITAERTVYG
+1389 A
-1399 DQMDVNVLSSA
+1399 
-1410 YNKDVSALVKEA
+1410 
-1422 IALENSGDIGIYYAK
+1422 
-1437 KEAAALVPAG
+1437 
-1447 VQFPIRIQ
+1447 
-1455 GSTAS
+1455 
-1460 DIIIHR
+1460 
-1466 LNEKVNMQ
+1466 
-1474 ISDATQSRQFKR
+1474 
-1486 WFGDWQNHP
+1486 WFGDWRAHDTGEVKVTTASDTRNNSSGKAQNTDTGMMISWSSALRGETKIHAVKEKMAILAVNDIETIIRNAIYIETVVSQLTSKSKMPGTAFMHSFYTLYRNGDTVSLLKLFVEEAVSVKNGEIFDRAYQLKDIEKVANAPSGVLSFAGGLTGEADATTYSISDLYSLVKTYDKDFTPAHDVAP
-1495 ESASKIVNEVGTPKV
+1495 ELLNEDGTPKV

-1638 EDSDYEM
+1638 EDS
-1645 PITPRDVE
+1645 
-1653 AVQSIGRKSINAFTS
+1653 
-1668 EEIRKT
+1668 
-1674 QKWAHKF
+1674 
-1681 YRELGTKSPFFRAW
+1681 
-1695 FGDWCAHDTGE
+1695 
-1706 VKVAEI
+1706 
-1712 PEYAATNEA
+1712 
-1721 RKANRG
+1721 
-1727 TVRNN
+1727 
-1732 DTGWDIRI
+1732 
-1740 SRDGETNTISHAGGD
+1740 
-1755 KLSEY
+1755 
-1760 GLAGIRGLTENGVL
+1760 
-1774 LDSEV
+1774 
-1779 HEHHT
+1779 
-1784 NNAKNDMIA
+1784 
-1793 FDHKLYAVGRDTS
+1793 
-1806 GNVALYKITVEE
+1806 
-1818 AYHDHKHTNE
+1818 
-1828 RRFHNLKYIEK
+1828 
-1839 VATVG
+1839 
-1844 GRTAG
+1844 
-1849 QSLPGVSTN
+1849 
-1858 DDIAT
+1858 
-1863 TYTVADILSLVKTYD
+1863 
-1878 KDFTA
+1878 
-1883 AHDVSPE
+1883 
-1890 LLNEDGTPKV
+1890 
-1900 FYHGTMYDFTEFRSE
+1900 
-1915 EISPA
+1915 
-1920 EGSYFFAENREDAE
+1920 
-1934 GYGSERYGG
+1934 
-1943 HVMEVYLSAEN
+1943 
-1954 LADYN
+1954 
-1959 DQPSEFYQLKDKREQ
+1959 
-1974 VQWLKERGYDGWY
+1974 
-1987 ADMDSGGWGE
+1987 
-1997 VSVFSP
+1997 
-2003 NQIKSATDNIGTF
+2003 
-2016 DRGNNDTRYSIEDS
+2016 

-2059 EERAAAEDEARD
+2059 EERAAAEEEARD

-2102 KAREAT
+2102 KARETT
-2108 MTQEEYER
+2108 MTQEEYES

-2154 RLFLEEERTAVAPKW
+2154 RLFLEEERTTVAPKW

-2206 DVSASDFAEAAVKEV
+2206 DVSASDFASAAVKEV

-2271 EDRSGNDGE
+2271 EDRSGDDGE

-2338 PDDMNARRVEAVTS
+2338 PDDMNARRVEAVTA

-2535 MRFVNDHVEEFTNN
+2535 MRFVNEHVEEFTNN

-2791 YLRLLELRNERVKID
+2791 YLRLLELRNERGKID

-3399 SNVATWF
+3399 SNAATWF

-3495 KELSS
+3495 KELVS

-3544 AAKYFGEGD
+3544 AAKYFGEGN

-3601 MAALDEAGAE
+3601 MAALDESGAE

-3639 RDSALTGE
+3639 KESKLTGE

-3686 TELRKNEA
+3686 TEFRKNEA

-3816 VGKATYTKGETLG
+3816 VDKATYTKGETLG

-3854 FDVSEK
+3854 FGVSEK